1 MANSLGTRLARID
14 VLIGGADQ
22 ARKQVEEMR
31 KEWAKLGKEVQEAQR
46 NMEKSVD
53 TVDYDKNKKIYTDA
67 LKQQKQLQKSIQ
79 ESERNINTVQKY
91 LNDVSGQTLRNLNN
105 AQKGLN
111 QMLLGVNPKNV
122 ESLRT
127 VREYIKQI
135 ADEIQ
140 RRKGNL
146 VEFSDIIGDIG
157 NVSDKSLGM
166 AKQRLQELIS
176 TTQKNTQEIQIYRD
190 QLKKVEDEE
199 QRRISAN
206 AGRVMGNLG
215 GSSLSEIQEAIK
227 VTTQLRDA
235 QKLGGQEWNNY
246 NVQIQSAQKYLS
258 DFNNLTKQLSM
269 ADRMRNLGEVSE
281 ASLTELKKYWQEQ
294 VNGTMLSSS
303 ELAKYEAQLK
313 KVTDEEQRRIS
324 ANAGRV
330 MGNLGGSSV
339 SEIQEAIKVTTQ
351 LRDAQKRGSQE
362 WEIYNDEIQ
371 KAQKYLQDFN
381 DKAKQLTMFR
391 QMGDLTK
398 VSSSSLSELKKYWQ
412 EQINGADTTSAKL
425 KHYQI
430 QLQAVMKEEE
440 RRISVQAGKVMGN
453 LTDSSVSEIQEA
465 IKVTMQLR
473 DAQKLGSQE
482 WDIYNDEI
490 QKAQKYLSDFNDLT
504 KQLSMSDRMRDLG
517 KASESSL
524 AELKKYWQEQVNG
537 AQRGSQELAEYESK
551 LKQVLDEEKKRSAK
565 SAVSVFSNLSGSSL
579 TEIQDAIKATT
590 QLRDA
595 TELGSKQWDIYN
607 QYIERAKNYL
617 SDFENTSKNAA
628 IAERMKNIGNAST
641 SSLAE
646 LKKFWQEQVD
656 GAELSSQKL
665 QQYQQS
671 LEAVVNEEQKRVS
684 QRAQTTL
691 GKVQTGTFDGTIS
704 QTKEA
709 IKLLEQYK
717 QQLKTSD
724 TKGIKDVESAIN
736 SLNEK
741 LKQSSAQFS
750 TMDEAL
756 LKAEEVGMGTFDGT
770 YEDLEKL
777 KKSLEVYKKSLEVS
791 DTKGLKKIQ
800 VALEVIDKKQKGA
813 LLSAKE
819 LDDIILNLKAAP
831 LEDLQKA
838 ASQLQQELSEAE
850 RDTREYMETSMN
862 LRRVNEQINEVK
874 RSWQEHDNQIVATI
888 KRLTS
893 YVLVYAGFNEV
904 VGRIKQLYQANL
916 QLSDSL
922 ADIEKTTGLSTESV
936 AELSREIDSIDTRTA
951 QQELHDLAYEAGKLG
966 ISAKEDVLGF
976 VKAGNQLLVALG
988 EDLGGAEAVRQLMKV
1003 NAILGETQKLGVE
1016 KALLATGSAINEISQ
1031 TSRASAGPIVDVVNR
1046 IGAIGEAAGLSM
1058 SDLIALAGTLDALG
1072 QHAEMGGTALNTF
1085 ISTLT
1090 SNTTEVAQAV
1100 GLSDDYLKNLI
1111 EQGRTMEAIIA
1122 VFEKMNAMGGLDVL
1136 APIMK
1141 DLGSDGER
1149 IKQVLVTLSSGVDEL
1164 KAQVFTSS
1172 RAFKEATSVTD
1183 EYNIKNENAMAIMLR
1198 MGNAIKESFINSGF
1212 VEWLTDVLRYIAS
1225 IPNRFERGETS
1236 IRLMAVALQVL
1247 VGVMIATSSAVQK
1260 ASANI
1265 LLFGKMMKAGTVS
1278 LNVFK
1283 TAWQALTFA
1292 MSKNPIGWAVLGFTA
1307 LASAVTMFK
1316 KTVDQAAKA
1325 QAEFESSIQ
1334 KETFELNN
1342 LKYAIDKANVSN
1354 GERAALIKQLN
1365 DKYGAYLGFMV
1376 TENNYAEKQEY
1387 IYSLINARLRETL
1400 ALKMR
1405 DKMMENIA
1413 DKYTDQIQELQSKII
1428 ASLNKMQ
1435 NVGETNAGDAMARI
1449 MDGMN
1454 KVVEEGG
1461 NLYDALDG
1469 FMEKYNKNI
1478 KQLPFSSD
1486 ALKLMNI
1493 LKNIRKEAG
1502 QTHTFLESTQ
1512 RAAESK
1518 TEELMLQDL
1527 RKSNQGILSSSDL
1540 SELNTYLQQATT
1552 YVQRLR
1558 EDVDDLNA
1566 KREKG
1571 EKLTKAETDELA
1583 EKNRQLGVYQNNI
1596 SQVEKRIKAI
1606 GLESVWGQGVSLE
1619 TAGVDKLV
1627 ATYKKLEAMMK
1638 SINEDKDYADTF
1650 AARGFKS
1657 AREEYEALKKM
1668 EQDVAKVLAEK
1679 WGRDTSGNWL
1689 KVRKSGT
1696 RGEQKELNDQV
1707 SAAMAALEAYFLRRQ
1722 QAIRQAYLNEEITTE
1737 EMNRQIDATE
1747 EEHLLARVEL
1757 RKKLLG
1763 ESNTFNQKLYGME
1776 GKNLES
1782 TAALLKKMGEKETDG
1797 VRKNLEKDLLE
1808 VQNMAVKYRQTIEK
1822 ELLKYNP
1829 FESLVNQF
1837 EESLDKLRL
1846 LNTDAEKEF
1855 RMSLGFSGVIDESAV
1870 KERMDALV
1878 SLSEDA
1884 YSLNENQLRTYLSNI
1899 DAVWAE
1905 SMSPEQMSLMLKKLR
1920 DFYQDS
1926 KAAAEKYAKDIKEMI
1941 DVQWETSGNQKLW
1954 EDRIKGSDD
1963 QSELMGAAGNLGL
1976 ASTQSSFLGTS
1987 DTDNAELEALRI
1999 KLEAAAQYYEQFE
2012 SRKKELIQ
2020 QAIASGAT
2028 QQQAEESFL
2037 MAQKEAYDNY
2047 IAAREEQSAKE
2058 LEITE
2063 SKLSTLKNY
2072 TDAVVDFSEQMGE
2085 AAFSE
2090 VDDRKEAAKQLLQTA
2105 MKLTKD
2111 LIMQKVQELIMKK
2124 ALGAQEVAQEA
2135 ATTTTVTA
2143 LHGTQA
2149 ITDLTVQ
2156 GAKTSGDI
2164 ALGTASGAAKT
2175 IGQLGWWGIPLVAV
2189 ISAALSALMGLA
2201 MGKLNKSKQEVAAA
2215 TGVSSSKG
2223 RVATGMLTYAE
2234 GDYPVL
2240 GNDGQI
2246 YNARYQKELKTGV
2259 YGGGA
2264 HFGIFSEKKPEMI
2277 VDGDTTQKLIL
2288 NYPHIYDSI
2297 LTIARHGQLKSAAMP
2312 TFASGSYPSMPA
2324 QASQAAQQAGGS
2336 GMSAAEMS
2344 QVLTGVTDAV
2354 NALTQRL
2361 NQPISA
2367 TVDPYGRKGAVNQ
2380 LSKASKFMNKNGLT
2394 K

>member
-1 MANSLGTRLARID
+1 MAYNRNQQARID
-14 VLIGGADQ
+14 VYIGGTTQ
-22 ARKQVEEMR
+22 AK
-31 KEWAKLGKEVQEAQR
+31 
-46 NMEKSVD
+46 
-53 TVDYDKNKKIYTDA
+53 
-67 LKQQKQLQKSIQ
+67 KQLQEMKNEAAQLSKEIESMKQQQLFELDPKAYDELGKKIQ
-79 ESERNINTVQKY
+79 ESEKRFKSMNKVIRDTERQIYNISKELSDLSGETERNLKSSRNYYQQQLARTDPKDLEKMQY
-91 LNDVSGQTLRNLNN
+91 NASMLNKIMEELERRKKNIEGFATIFGNIRDASDKALSTLR
-105 AQKGLN
+105 
-111 QMLLGVNPKNV
+111 
-122 ESLRT
+122 
-127 VREYIKQI
+127 
-135 ADEIQ
+135 
-140 RRKGNL
+140 
-146 VEFSDIIGDIG
+146 
-157 NVSDKSLGM
+157 
-166 AKQRLQELIS
+166 QRLQE
-176 TTQKNTQEIQIYRD
+176 
-190 QLKKVEDEE
+190 
-199 QRRISAN
+199 
-206 AGRVMGNLG
+206 VMGTTKEG
-215 GSSLSEIQEAIK
+215 TEEMARFSE
-227 VTTQLRDA
+227 QLRTV
-235 QKLGGQEWNNY
+235 EME
-246 NVQIQSAQKYLS
+246 QSRRVTQ
-258 DFNNLTKQLSM
+258 Q
-269 ADRMRNLGEVSE
+269 
-281 ASLTELKKYWQEQ
+281 
-294 VNGTMLSSS
+294 
-303 ELAKYEAQLK
+303 AK
-313 KVTDEEQRRIS
+313 
-324 ANAGRV
+324 
-330 MGNLGGSSV
+330 
-339 SEIQEAIKVTTQ
+339 
-351 LRDAQKRGSQE
+351 
-362 WEIYNDEIQ
+362 
-371 KAQKYLQDFN
+371 
-381 DKAKQLTMFR
+381 
-391 QMGDLTK
+391 
-398 VSSSSLSELKKYWQ
+398 
-412 EQINGADTTSAKL
+412 
-425 KHYQI
+425 
-430 QLQAVMKEEE
+430 
-440 RRISVQAGKVMGN
+440 
-453 LTDSSVSEIQEA
+453 
-465 IKVTMQLR
+465 
-473 DAQKLGSQE
+473 
-482 WDIYNDEI
+482 
-490 QKAQKYLSDFNDLT
+490 
-504 KQLSMSDRMRDLG
+504 
-517 KASESSL
+517 
-524 AELKKYWQEQVNG
+524 
-537 AQRGSQELAEYESK
+537 
-551 LKQVLDEEKKRSAK
+551 
-565 SAVSVFSNLSGSSL
+565 
-579 TEIQDAIKATT
+579 
-590 QLRDA
+590 
-595 TELGSKQWDIYN
+595 
-607 QYIERAKNYL
+607 
-617 SDFENTSKNAA
+617 
-628 IAERMKNIGNAST
+628 
-641 SSLAE
+641 
-646 LKKFWQEQVD
+646 
-656 GAELSSQKL
+656 
-665 QQYQQS
+665 
-671 LEAVVNEEQKRVS
+671 
-684 QRAQTTL
+684 TTL
-691 GKVQTGTFDGTIS
+691 GQVQTGTFDGTIG

-709 IKLLEQYK
+709 IKLLEEYK
-717 QQLKTSD
+717 QKLKISD
-724 TKGIKDVESAIN
+724 TKGIKEVEDAIATLN
-736 SLNEK
+736 GKIKTTSDEVISL
-741 LKQSSAQFS
+741 
-750 TMDEAL
+750 DEAL
-756 LKAEEVGMGTFDGT
+756 DKAGKVGMGTFDGT
-770 YEDLEKL
+770 YEDLQQL
-777 KKSLEVYKKSLEVS
+777 KKTLQDYQSQLKVG
-791 DTKGLKKIQ
+791 DTKQLDKIRNAFKDIESAEQ
-800 VALEVIDKKQKGA
+800 AVSNKLVNVDDVMKRLRTAPIEELQQAAAQLQKE
-813 LLSAKE
+813 LTESTRRTEEYVKTSAKLRQVNSQIE
-819 LDDIILNLKAAP
+819 SVKNSW
-831 LEDLQKA
+831 ED
-838 ASQLQQELSEAE
+838 
-850 RDTREYMETSMN
+850 
-862 LRRVNEQINEVK
+862 
-874 RSWQEHDNQIVATI
+874 HDSQIVATI

-1111 EQGRTMEAIIA
+1111 EQGKTIQAVIA

-1183 EYNIKNENAMAIMLR
+1183 EYNIKNENAMAIMQR

-1212 VEWLTDVLRYIAS
+1212 VEWLTDVLRYISS

-1236 IRLMAVALQVL
+1236 IRLTAVALQVL

-1265 LLFGKMMKAGTVS
+1265 VLFTKMVKAGTASV
-1278 LNVFK
+1278 NIFK
-1283 TAWQALTFA
+1283 IAWQSLSKA
-1292 MSKNPIGWAVLGFTA
+1292 MMSNPLGWVVLGFTA
-1307 LASAVTMFK
+1307 LTSAITYFK
-1316 KTVDQAAKA
+1316 KSVDEATKA
-1325 QAEFESSIQ
+1325 QSEFEAAIQ
-1334 KETFELNN
+1334 KETFELSN

-1502 QTHTFLESTQ
+1502 QTQTFLESTQ

-1558 EDVDDLNA
+1558 EDVDELNA

-1571 EKLTKAETDELA
+1571 EKLTKAETAELA

-1657 AREEYEALKKM
+1657 AKEEYEALKKM

-1696 RGEQKELNDQV
+1696 RGEQKEMNDEI
-1707 SAAMAALEAYFLRRQ
+1707 SAAMSALEAYFLRRQ
-1722 QAIRQAYLNEEITTE
+1722 QAIRQAYLDEQITTE

-1763 ESNTFNQKLYGME
+1763 EENTFNQNLYGME

-1782 TAALLKKMGEKETDG
+1782 TAALIKKLGERQTDG
-1797 VRKNLEKDLLE
+1797 LRKNLEKDLLE

-1870 KERMDALV
+1870 KERINALV

-1884 YSLNENQLRTYLSNI
+1884 YSLNEDQLRTYLSNI

-1941 DVQWETSGNQKLW
+1941 DVQWETSGRQKQW
-1954 EDRIKGSDD
+1954 EDRINLSND
-1963 QSELMGAAGNLGL
+1963 QSEMMRAAANLGL
-1976 ASTQSSFLGTS
+1976 ASSQSSFLGTS

-1999 KLEAAAQYYEQFE
+1999 RLEAAQQYYEEFYA
-2012 SRKKELIQ
+2012 RKQELIQ

-2028 QQQAEESFL
+2028 EQQAQEYYH
-2037 MAQKEAYDNY
+2037 MAEKEALDELN
-2047 IAAREEQSAKE
+2047 ALREEQAAKE
-2058 LEITE
+2058 LEITQ

-2072 TDAVVDFSEQMGE
+2072 TDAIVDFSEQMGE
-2085 AAFSE
+2085 AAFAE
-2090 VDDRKEAAKQLLQTA
+2090 VEDRKEAAKMLLQTTI
-2105 MKLTKD
+2105 KLTKD
-2111 LIMQKVQELIMKK
+2111 LIMQKIQELIMKK
-2124 ALGAQEVAQEA
+2124 ALGAQEVAQESSTQTA
-2135 ATTTTVTA
+2135 ITA
-2143 LHGTQA
+2143 LHGSQA

-2156 GAKTSGDI
+2156 GAKTAADI
-2164 ALGTASGAAKT
+2164 SAGIASGSAKT
-2175 IGQLGWWGIPLVAV
+2175 IGQLGWWGIPLIAA
-2189 ISAALSALMGLA
+2189 ISAALSTLMGLA
-2201 MGKLNKSKQEVAAA
+2201 MGKLNKSKEEIASA
-2215 TGVSSSKG
+2215 TGASSNKG
-2223 RVATGMLTYAE
+2223 RVAAGMLTYKN
-2234 GDYPVL
+2234 GDYPIL
-2240 GNDGQI
+2240 GNDGHI
-2246 YNARYQKELKTGV
+2246 YNASYQKELKTGV
-2259 YGGGA
+2259 YSGGA
-2264 HFGIFSEKKPEMI
+2264 HFGLFSEKKPEMI

-2288 NYPHIYDSI
+2288 NYPHIYESI
-2297 LTIARHGQLKSAAMP
+2297 LTIARHGQLKSASMP
-2312 TFASGSYPSMPA
+2312 TFANGNYPSMA
-2324 QASQAAQQAGGS
+2324 VQSSQARQQDNYS
-2336 GMSAAEMS
+2336 GMSGDQIAQILAEM
-2344 QVLTGVTDAV
+2344 TGAV
-2354 NALTQRL
+2354 NALTERL
-2361 NQPISA
+2361 NKPISA
-2367 TVDPYGRKGAVNQ
+2367 TVDPYGSKGAVNQ
-2380 LSKASKFMNKNGLT
+2380 LNKASKFMTKRGLT

>member
-22 ARKQVEEMR
+22 ARKKIEEMR
-31 KEWAKLGKEVQEAQR
+31 KEWEELDKVIQEAQR
-46 NMEKSVD
+46 NMEMSVD
-53 TVDYDKNKKIYTDA
+53 TVDYDKNKKIYEDA
-67 LKQQKQLQKSIQ
+67 LKQQKQLQKSIT
-79 ESERNINTVQKY
+79 ESERNVNTVQKY
-91 LNDVSGQTLRNLNN
+91 LTDISGQTLRNLNN
-105 AQKGLN
+105 AQKGLK
-111 QMLLGVNPKNV
+111 QMLLGVNPKDLQTLN
-122 ESLRT
+122 T
-127 VREYIKQI
+127 VRDYIKQI
-135 ADEIQ
+135 ADEAQ

-176 TTQKNTQEIQIYRD
+176 STRLNTQEIQKYRE
-190 QLKKVEDEE
+190 QLAQVEAEE
-199 QRRISAN
+199 TR
-206 AGRVMGNLG
+206 
-215 GSSLSEIQEAIK
+215 
-227 VTTQLRDA
+227 
-235 QKLGGQEWNNY
+235 
-246 NVQIQSAQKYLS
+246 
-258 DFNNLTKQLSM
+258 
-269 ADRMRNLGEVSE
+269 
-281 ASLTELKKYWQEQ
+281 
-294 VNGTMLSSS
+294 
-303 ELAKYEAQLK
+303 
-313 KVTDEEQRRIS
+313 
-324 ANAGRV
+324 
-330 MGNLGGSSV
+330 
-339 SEIQEAIKVTTQ
+339 
-351 LRDAQKRGSQE
+351 
-362 WEIYNDEIQ
+362 
-371 KAQKYLQDFN
+371 
-381 DKAKQLTMFR
+381 
-391 QMGDLTK
+391 
-398 VSSSSLSELKKYWQ
+398 
-412 EQINGADTTSAKL
+412 
-425 KHYQI
+425 
-430 QLQAVMKEEE
+430 
-440 RRISVQAGKVMGN
+440 
-453 LTDSSVSEIQEA
+453 
-465 IKVTMQLR
+465 
-473 DAQKLGSQE
+473 
-482 WDIYNDEI
+482 
-490 QKAQKYLSDFNDLT
+490 
-504 KQLSMSDRMRDLG
+504 
-517 KASESSL
+517 
-524 AELKKYWQEQVNG
+524 
-537 AQRGSQELAEYESK
+537 
-551 LKQVLDEEKKRSAK
+551 
-565 SAVSVFSNLSGSSL
+565 
-579 TEIQDAIKATT
+579 
-590 QLRDA
+590 
-595 TELGSKQWDIYN
+595 
-607 QYIERAKNYL
+607 
-617 SDFENTSKNAA
+617 
-628 IAERMKNIGNAST
+628 
-641 SSLAE
+641 
-646 LKKFWQEQVD
+646 
-656 GAELSSQKL
+656 
-665 QQYQQS
+665 
-671 LEAVVNEEQKRVS
+671 RVS

-724 TKGIKDVESAIN
+724 TNGVKEVESAIN

-741 LKQSSAQFS
+741 LKQSSAEFTS
-750 TMDEAL
+750 LEDAL
-756 LKAEEVGMGTFDGT
+756 DKAETVGQGTFDGT

-777 KKSLEVYKKSLEVS
+777 KKSLEEYKKKLEVS
-791 DTKGLKKIQ
+791 DTKGLKKIED
-800 VALEVIDKKQKGA
+800 ALSTIEKKQKSSV
-813 LLSAKE
+813 LSAEE
-819 LDDIILNLKAAP
+819 LNKVILTLKTAP

-838 ASQLQQELSEAE
+838 AAQLQQELSKTE
-850 RDTREYMETSMN
+850 RDADKYVETSMN

-1031 TSRASAGPIVDVVNR
+1031 TSRASAGPIVDIVTR

-1058 SDLIALAGTLDALG
+1058 SNLIALGGTVDALG
-1072 QHAEMGGTALNTF
+1072 QNAEMSGTALNTF

-1100 GLSDDYLKNLI
+1100 GLSDDYLKSLI
-1111 EQGRTMEAIIA
+1111 NQGKTMEAIIA

-1183 EYNIKNENAMAIMLR
+1183 EYNIKNENAMAIMQR

-1212 VEWLTDVLRYIAS
+1212 VEWLTDVLRYISS
-1225 IPNRFERGETS
+1225 IPNRFERGEKS
-1236 IRLMAVALQVL
+1236 IRLMAVTVQAL

-1265 LLFGKMMKAGTVS
+1265 VLFTKMVKAGTASV
-1278 LNVFK
+1278 NIFK
-1283 TAWQALTFA
+1283 IAWQWLSKA
-1292 MSKNPIGWAVLGFTA
+1292 MMSNPLGWVVLGFTA
-1307 LASAVTMFK
+1307 LTSAITYFK
-1316 KTVDQAAKA
+1316 KSVDEATKA
-1325 QAEFESSIQ
+1325 QSEFEAAIQ
-1334 KETFELNN
+1334 KETFELSN

-1428 ASLNKMQ
+1428 ASLNKME
-1435 NVGETNAGDAMARI
+1435 NVGETNAGDAMALI

-1502 QTHTFLESTQ
+1502 QTQTFLESTQ

-1527 RKSNQGILSSSDL
+1527 RKSNQGILSSSDIP
-1540 SELNTYLQQATT
+1540 ELNTYLQQATT

-1558 EDVDDLNA
+1558 SDVEYLNA

-1571 EKLTKAETDELA
+1571 KKLTELETAELERLNERKEKGIMLNKLEESRLEELNDKRRKGENLTDSELKELK
-1583 EKNRQLGVYQNNI
+1583 EKNRLLGVYQYNI
-1596 SQVEKRIKAI
+1596 DQVEKRIKAI

-1657 AREEYEALKKM
+1657 AKEEYEALKKM

-1696 RGEQKELNDQV
+1696 RGEQKEMNDEI
-1707 SAAMAALEAYFLRRQ
+1707 SAAMSALEAYFLRRQ
-1722 QAIRQAYLNEEITTE
+1722 QAIRQAYLDEQITTE

-1763 ESNTFNQKLYGME
+1763 EENTFNQNLYGME

-1782 TAALLKKMGEKETDG
+1782 TAALIKKLGERQTDG
-1797 VRKNLEKDLLE
+1797 LRKNLEKDLLE

-1870 KERMDALV
+1870 KERINALV

-1884 YSLNENQLRTYLSNI
+1884 YSMNEDQLRTYLSNI

-1954 EDRIKGSDD
+1954 EDRIKGTDERT
-1963 QSELMGAAGNLGL
+1963 ELMGAAGNLGL

-1987 DTDNAELEALRI
+1987 ETDNAELEALRI
-1999 KLEAAAQYYEQFE
+1999 RLEAARQYYEEFYA
-2012 SRKKELIQ
+2012 RKEELIQ

-2028 QQQAEESFL
+2028 QQEAEESYR
-2037 MAQKEAYDNY
+2037 MAEKEALDELN
-2047 IAAREEQSAKE
+2047 AAREEQASKE

-2085 AAFSE
+2085 AAFAE
-2090 VDDRKEAAKQLLQTA
+2090 VDDRKQAAKMLLQTA

-2111 LIMQKVQELIMKK
+2111 LIMQKITELLMKK
-2124 ALGAQEVAQEA
+2124 TLGDQEVAQEA
-2135 ATTTTVTA
+2135 ATSATVTA
-2143 LHGTQA
+2143 IHGSQA
-2149 ITDLTVQ
+2149 ITDMTVE
-2156 GAKTSGDI
+2156 GAKTAGDVTSGI
-2164 ALGTASGAAKT
+2164 ARGSAKT
-2175 IGQLGWWGIPLVAV
+2175 IGDLGWWGIPLIAV

-2201 MGKLNKSKQEVAAA
+2201 MGKLNKAKQDVAAA

-2223 RVATGMLTYAE
+2223 RVAAGMLTYAE

-2312 TFASGSYPSMPA
+2312 TFASGNYPSMPA
-2324 QASQAAQQAGGS
+2324 QITQVASGATDMTMQNEQMTQMLGSVAEALSTLNERLSKPIRAA
-2336 GMSAAEMS
+2336 
-2344 QVLTGVTDAV
+2344 
-2354 NALTQRL
+2354 
-2361 NQPISA
+2361 
-2367 TVDPYGRKGAVNQ
+2367 VDPYGSKGAVNQ
-2380 LSKASKFMNKNGLT
+2380 LNKASNFMTKRGLI

>member
-22 ARKQVEEMR
+22 ARKKIEEMR
-31 KEWAKLGKEVQEAQR
+31 KEWEELDKVIQEAQR
-46 NMEKSVD
+46 NMEMSVD
-53 TVDYDKNKKIYTDA
+53 TVDYDKNKKIYEDA
-67 LKQQKQLQKSIQ
+67 LKKQKQLQKSIT
-79 ESERNINTVQKY
+79 ESERNVNTVQKY
-91 LNDVSGQTLRNLNN
+91 LTDISGQTLRNLNN
-105 AQKGLN
+105 AQRGLRD
-111 QMLLGVNPKNV
+111 MLLGVNPKDLKTLN
-122 ESLRT
+122 T
-127 VREYIKQI
+127 VRDYIKQI
-135 ADEIQ
+135 ADEAQ

-176 TTQKNTQEIQIYRD
+176 STRLNTQEIQKYRE
-190 QLKKVEDEE
+190 QLAQVEAEE
-199 QRRISAN
+199 TR
-206 AGRVMGNLG
+206 
-215 GSSLSEIQEAIK
+215 
-227 VTTQLRDA
+227 
-235 QKLGGQEWNNY
+235 
-246 NVQIQSAQKYLS
+246 
-258 DFNNLTKQLSM
+258 
-269 ADRMRNLGEVSE
+269 
-281 ASLTELKKYWQEQ
+281 
-294 VNGTMLSSS
+294 
-303 ELAKYEAQLK
+303 
-313 KVTDEEQRRIS
+313 
-324 ANAGRV
+324 
-330 MGNLGGSSV
+330 
-339 SEIQEAIKVTTQ
+339 
-351 LRDAQKRGSQE
+351 
-362 WEIYNDEIQ
+362 
-371 KAQKYLQDFN
+371 
-381 DKAKQLTMFR
+381 
-391 QMGDLTK
+391 
-398 VSSSSLSELKKYWQ
+398 
-412 EQINGADTTSAKL
+412 
-425 KHYQI
+425 
-430 QLQAVMKEEE
+430 
-440 RRISVQAGKVMGN
+440 
-453 LTDSSVSEIQEA
+453 
-465 IKVTMQLR
+465 
-473 DAQKLGSQE
+473 
-482 WDIYNDEI
+482 
-490 QKAQKYLSDFNDLT
+490 
-504 KQLSMSDRMRDLG
+504 
-517 KASESSL
+517 
-524 AELKKYWQEQVNG
+524 
-537 AQRGSQELAEYESK
+537 
-551 LKQVLDEEKKRSAK
+551 
-565 SAVSVFSNLSGSSL
+565 
-579 TEIQDAIKATT
+579 
-590 QLRDA
+590 
-595 TELGSKQWDIYN
+595 
-607 QYIERAKNYL
+607 
-617 SDFENTSKNAA
+617 
-628 IAERMKNIGNAST
+628 
-641 SSLAE
+641 
-646 LKKFWQEQVD
+646 
-656 GAELSSQKL
+656 
-665 QQYQQS
+665 
-671 LEAVVNEEQKRVS
+671 RVS

-724 TKGIKDVESAIN
+724 TKGVKEVESAIN

-741 LKQSSAQFS
+741 LKQSSAEFTS
-750 TMDEAL
+750 LEDAL
-756 LKAEEVGMGTFDGT
+756 DKAETVGQGTFGGT

-777 KKSLEVYKKSLEVS
+777 KKSLEEYKKKLEVS
-791 DTKGLKKIQ
+791 DTKGLKKIED
-800 VALEVIDKKQKGA
+800 ALSTIEKKQKNSV
-813 LLSAKE
+813 LSAKE
-819 LDDIILNLKAAP
+819 LDKVLLSLKTAS

-838 ASQLQQELSEAE
+838 AAQLQEELSKTE
-850 RDTREYMETSMN
+850 RDAEKYVEKSMD

-1111 EQGRTMEAIIA
+1111 EQGKTIQAVIA

-1183 EYNIKNENAMAIMLR
+1183 EYNIKNENAMAIMQR

-1212 VEWLTDVLRYIAS
+1212 VEWLTDVLRYISS
-1225 IPNRFERGETS
+1225 IPNRFERGEKS
-1236 IRLMAVALQVL
+1236 IRLMAVTVQAL

-1265 LLFGKMMKAGTVS
+1265 VLFTKMVKAGTASV
-1278 LNVFK
+1278 NIFK
-1283 TAWQALTFA
+1283 IAWQWLSKA
-1292 MSKNPIGWAVLGFTA
+1292 MMSNPLGWVVLGFTA
-1307 LASAVTMFK
+1307 LTSAITYFK
-1316 KTVDQAAKA
+1316 KSVDEATKA
-1325 QAEFESSIQ
+1325 QSEFEAAIQ
-1334 KETFELNN
+1334 KETFELSN

-1428 ASLNKMQ
+1428 ASLNKME
-1435 NVGETNAGDAMARI
+1435 NVGETNAGDAMALI

-1469 FMEKYNKNI
+1469 FMEKYDKNI

-1502 QTHTFLESTQ
+1502 QTQTFLESTQ

-1527 RKSNQGILSSSDL
+1527 RKSNQGILSSSDIP
-1540 SELNTYLQQATT
+1540 ELNTYLQQATT

-1558 EDVDDLNA
+1558 SDVEYLNA

-1571 EKLTKAETDELA
+1571 KKLTELETAELERLNERKEKGIMLNKLEESRLEELNDKRRKGENLTDSELKELK
-1583 EKNRQLGVYQNNI
+1583 EKNRLLGVYQYNI
-1596 SQVEKRIKAI
+1596 DQVEKRIKAI

-1657 AREEYEALKKM
+1657 AKEEYEALKKM

-1696 RGEQKELNDQV
+1696 RGEQKEMNDEI
-1707 SAAMAALEAYFLRRQ
+1707 SAAMSALEAYFLRRQ
-1722 QAIRQAYLNEEITTE
+1722 QAIRQAYLDEQITTE

-1763 ESNTFNQKLYGME
+1763 EENTFNQNLYGME

-1782 TAALLKKMGEKETDG
+1782 TAALIKKLGERQTDG
-1797 VRKNLEKDLLE
+1797 LRKNLEKDLLE

-1870 KERMDALV
+1870 KERINALV

-1884 YSLNENQLRTYLSNI
+1884 YSMNEDQLRTYLSNI

-1954 EDRIKGSDD
+1954 EDRIKGTDERT
-1963 QSELMGAAGNLGL
+1963 ELMGAAGNLGL

-1987 DTDNAELEALRI
+1987 ETDNAELEALRI

-2047 IAAREEQSAKE
+2047 IAAREEQSSKE

-2085 AAFSE
+2085 AAFAE
-2090 VDDRKEAAKQLLQTA
+2090 VDDRKQAAKMLLQTA

-2111 LIMQKVQELIMKK
+2111 LIMQKITELLMKK
-2124 ALGAQEVAQEA
+2124 TLGDQEVAQEA
-2135 ATTTTVTA
+2135 STSATVTA
-2143 LHGTQA
+2143 IHGSQA
-2149 ITDLTVQ
+2149 ITDMTVE
-2156 GAKTSGDI
+2156 GEKTAGDVTSGI
-2164 ALGTASGAAKT
+2164 ARGSAKT
-2175 IGQLGWWGIPLVAV
+2175 IGDLGWWGIPLIAV

-2201 MGKLNKSKQEVAAA
+2201 MGKLNKAKQDVAAA

-2223 RVATGMLTYAE
+2223 RVAAGMLTYAE

-2259 YGGGA
+2259 YSGGA

-2312 TFASGSYPSMPA
+2312 TFASGNYPFMPA
-2324 QASQAAQQAGGS
+2324 QITQVASGATDMTMQNEQMTQMLGSVAEALSTLNERLSKPIRAA
-2336 GMSAAEMS
+2336 
-2344 QVLTGVTDAV
+2344 
-2354 NALTQRL
+2354 
-2361 NQPISA
+2361 
-2367 TVDPYGRKGAVNQ
+2367 VDPYGSKGAVNQ
-2380 LSKASKFMNKNGLT
+2380 LNKASNFMTKRGLI

>member
-14 VLIGGADQ
+14 VLIGGAEQ
-22 ARKQVEEMR
+22 AQKQVDKMRDEWKKLR
-31 KEWAKLGKEVQEAQR
+31 KEVENAQEQMNATT
-46 NMEKSVD
+46 N
-53 TVDYDKNKKIYTDA
+53 TTLYDDNKKIYNE
-67 LKQQKQLQKSIQ
+67 KVKQL
-79 ESERNINTVQKY
+79 ERLTKLIRENQRNVNTVNKY
-91 LNDVSGQTLRNLNN
+91 LNDISGQTLRNLGE
-105 AQKGLN
+105 ARKGLN
-111 QMLLGVNPKNV
+111 QMLLGINPKNA
-122 ESLRT
+122 ETLQT

-140 RRKGNL
+140 RRKGNI

-157 NVSDKSLGM
+157 NVSDKSLGK
-166 AKQRLQELIS
+166 AKERLQDLIKSTEL
-176 TTQKNTQEIQIYRD
+176 NTQEIQKYRE
-190 QLKKVEDEE
+190 QLAQVEAEE
-199 QRRISAN
+199 TR
-206 AGRVMGNLG
+206 
-215 GSSLSEIQEAIK
+215 
-227 VTTQLRDA
+227 
-235 QKLGGQEWNNY
+235 
-246 NVQIQSAQKYLS
+246 
-258 DFNNLTKQLSM
+258 
-269 ADRMRNLGEVSE
+269 
-281 ASLTELKKYWQEQ
+281 
-294 VNGTMLSSS
+294 
-303 ELAKYEAQLK
+303 
-313 KVTDEEQRRIS
+313 
-324 ANAGRV
+324 
-330 MGNLGGSSV
+330 
-339 SEIQEAIKVTTQ
+339 
-351 LRDAQKRGSQE
+351 
-362 WEIYNDEIQ
+362 
-371 KAQKYLQDFN
+371 
-381 DKAKQLTMFR
+381 
-391 QMGDLTK
+391 
-398 VSSSSLSELKKYWQ
+398 
-412 EQINGADTTSAKL
+412 
-425 KHYQI
+425 
-430 QLQAVMKEEE
+430 
-440 RRISVQAGKVMGN
+440 
-453 LTDSSVSEIQEA
+453 
-465 IKVTMQLR
+465 
-473 DAQKLGSQE
+473 
-482 WDIYNDEI
+482 
-490 QKAQKYLSDFNDLT
+490 
-504 KQLSMSDRMRDLG
+504 
-517 KASESSL
+517 
-524 AELKKYWQEQVNG
+524 
-537 AQRGSQELAEYESK
+537 
-551 LKQVLDEEKKRSAK
+551 
-565 SAVSVFSNLSGSSL
+565 
-579 TEIQDAIKATT
+579 
-590 QLRDA
+590 
-595 TELGSKQWDIYN
+595 
-607 QYIERAKNYL
+607 
-617 SDFENTSKNAA
+617 
-628 IAERMKNIGNAST
+628 
-641 SSLAE
+641 
-646 LKKFWQEQVD
+646 
-656 GAELSSQKL
+656 
-665 QQYQQS
+665 
-671 LEAVVNEEQKRVS
+671 RVS

-691 GKVQTGTFDGTIS
+691 GQVQTGTFDGTIA

-724 TKGIKDVESAIN
+724 TKGVKEVESAIN

-741 LKQSSAQFS
+741 LKQSSAEFTS
-750 TMDEAL
+750 LEDAL
-756 LKAEEVGMGTFDGT
+756 DKAETVGQGTFDGT

-777 KKSLEVYKKSLEVS
+777 KKSLEEYKKKLEVS
-791 DTKGLKKIQ
+791 DTKGLKKIED
-800 VALEVIDKKQKGA
+800 ALSTIEKKQKNSV
-813 LLSAKE
+813 LSAEE
-819 LDDIILNLKAAP
+819 LNKVILTLKTAP

-838 ASQLQQELSEAE
+838 AAQLQEELSAAE
-850 RDTREYMETSMN
+850 RDTREYMEASMN

-1111 EQGRTMEAIIA
+1111 EQGKTIQAVIA

-1183 EYNIKNENAMAIMLR
+1183 EYNIKNENAMAIMQR

-1212 VEWLTDVLRYIAS
+1212 VEWLTDVLRYISS
-1225 IPNRFERGETS
+1225 IPNRFERGEKS
-1236 IRLMAVALQVL
+1236 IRLMAVTVQAL

-1265 LLFGKMMKAGTVS
+1265 VLFTKMVKAGTASV
-1278 LNVFK
+1278 NIFK
-1283 TAWQALTFA
+1283 IAWQWLSKA
-1292 MSKNPIGWAVLGFTA
+1292 MMSNPLGWVVLGFTA
-1307 LASAVTMFK
+1307 LTSAITYFK
-1316 KTVDQAAKA
+1316 KSVDEATKA
-1325 QAEFESSIQ
+1325 QSEFEAAIQ
-1334 KETFELNN
+1334 KETFELSN

-1428 ASLNKMQ
+1428 ASLNKME
-1435 NVGETNAGDAMARI
+1435 NVGETNAGDAMALI

-1502 QTHTFLESTQ
+1502 QTQTFLESTQ

-1527 RKSNQGILSSSDL
+1527 RKSNQGILSSSDIP
-1540 SELNTYLQQATT
+1540 ELNTYLQQATT

-1558 EDVDDLNA
+1558 SDVEYLNA

-1571 EKLTKAETDELA
+1571 KKLTELETAELERLNERKEKGIMLNKLEESRLEELNDKRRKGENLTDSELKELK
-1583 EKNRQLGVYQNNI
+1583 EKNRLLGVYQYNI
-1596 SQVEKRIKAI
+1596 DQVEKRIKAI

-1657 AREEYEALKKM
+1657 AKEEYEALKKM

-1696 RGEQKELNDQV
+1696 RSEQKEMNDEI
-1707 SAAMAALEAYFLRRQ
+1707 SAAMSALEAYFLRRQ
-1722 QAIRQAYLNEEITTE
+1722 QAIRQAYLDEQITTE

-1763 ESNTFNQKLYGME
+1763 EENTFNQNLYGME

-1782 TAALLKKMGEKETDG
+1782 TAALIKKLGERQTDG
-1797 VRKNLEKDLLE
+1797 LRKNLEKDLLE

-1870 KERMDALV
+1870 KERINALV

-1884 YSLNENQLRTYLSNI
+1884 YSLNEDELRTYLSNI

-1954 EDRIKGSDD
+1954 EDRIKGADD

-2047 IAAREEQSAKE
+2047 IAAREEQSSKE

-2063 SKLSTLKNY
+2063 SKLGTLKNY

-2085 AAFSE
+2085 AAFAE
-2090 VDDRKEAAKQLLQTA
+2090 VDDRKQAAKMLLQTA

-2111 LIMQKVQELIMKK
+2111 LIMQKITELLMKK
-2124 ALGAQEVAQEA
+2124 TLGDQEVAQEA
-2135 ATTTTVTA
+2135 ATSATVTA
-2143 LHGTQA
+2143 IHGSQA
-2149 ITDLTVQ
+2149 ITDMTVE
-2156 GAKTSGDI
+2156 GAKTAGDVTSGI
-2164 ALGTASGAAKT
+2164 ARGSAKT
-2175 IGQLGWWGIPLVAV
+2175 IGDLGWWGIPLIAV

-2201 MGKLNKSKQEVAAA
+2201 MGKLNKAKQDVAAA

-2223 RVATGMLTYAE
+2223 RVAAGMLTYAE

-2312 TFASGSYPSMPA
+2312 TFASGNYPSMPA
-2324 QASQAAQQAGGS
+2324 QITQVASGAADMTMQNEQMTQMLGS
-2336 GMSAAEMS
+2336 VAEALSTLNERLSKPIRAA
-2344 QVLTGVTDAV
+2344 
-2354 NALTQRL
+2354 
-2361 NQPISA
+2361 
-2367 TVDPYGRKGAVNQ
+2367 VDPYGSKGAVNQ
-2380 LSKASKFMNKNGLT
+2380 LNKASNFMTKRGLI

>member
-91 LNDVSGQTLRNLNN
+91 LNDASGQTLRNLNN

-157 NVSDKSLGM
+157 NVSDKSLGK
-166 AKQRLQELIS
+166 AKERLQDLIKSTEL
-176 TTQKNTQEIQIYRD
+176 NTQEIQKYRD
-190 QLKKVEDEE
+190 QLAQVEAEE
-199 QRRISAN
+199 TR
-206 AGRVMGNLG
+206 
-215 GSSLSEIQEAIK
+215 
-227 VTTQLRDA
+227 
-235 QKLGGQEWNNY
+235 
-246 NVQIQSAQKYLS
+246 
-258 DFNNLTKQLSM
+258 
-269 ADRMRNLGEVSE
+269 
-281 ASLTELKKYWQEQ
+281 
-294 VNGTMLSSS
+294 
-303 ELAKYEAQLK
+303 
-313 KVTDEEQRRIS
+313 
-324 ANAGRV
+324 
-330 MGNLGGSSV
+330 
-339 SEIQEAIKVTTQ
+339 
-351 LRDAQKRGSQE
+351 
-362 WEIYNDEIQ
+362 
-371 KAQKYLQDFN
+371 
-381 DKAKQLTMFR
+381 
-391 QMGDLTK
+391 
-398 VSSSSLSELKKYWQ
+398 
-412 EQINGADTTSAKL
+412 
-425 KHYQI
+425 
-430 QLQAVMKEEE
+430 
-440 RRISVQAGKVMGN
+440 
-453 LTDSSVSEIQEA
+453 
-465 IKVTMQLR
+465 
-473 DAQKLGSQE
+473 
-482 WDIYNDEI
+482 
-490 QKAQKYLSDFNDLT
+490 
-504 KQLSMSDRMRDLG
+504 
-517 KASESSL
+517 
-524 AELKKYWQEQVNG
+524 
-537 AQRGSQELAEYESK
+537 
-551 LKQVLDEEKKRSAK
+551 
-565 SAVSVFSNLSGSSL
+565 
-579 TEIQDAIKATT
+579 
-590 QLRDA
+590 
-595 TELGSKQWDIYN
+595 
-607 QYIERAKNYL
+607 
-617 SDFENTSKNAA
+617 
-628 IAERMKNIGNAST
+628 
-641 SSLAE
+641 
-646 LKKFWQEQVD
+646 
-656 GAELSSQKL
+656 
-665 QQYQQS
+665 
-671 LEAVVNEEQKRVS
+671 RVS
-684 QRAQTTL
+684 QRAQATL

-709 IKLLEQYK
+709 VKLLEQYK

-777 KKSLEVYKKSLEVS
+777 KKSLEKYKKSLEVS

-838 ASQLQQELSEAE
+838 AAQLQEELSAAE

-1100 GLSDDYLKNLI
+1100 GLSDEYLKNLI

-1172 RAFKEATSVTD
+1172 RAFKEATSVTN

-1260 ASANI
+1260 ASASI

-1307 LASAVTMFK
+1307 LTSAVTMFK

-1502 QTHTFLESTQ
+1502 QTQTFLESTQ

-1540 SELNTYLQQATT
+1540 PELNTYLQQATT

-1571 EKLTKAETDELA
+1571 EKLTKAETAELA

-1657 AREEYEALKKM
+1657 AKEEYEALKKM

-1679 WGRDTSGNWL
+1679 WGRDTNGNWL
-1689 KVRKSGT
+1689 KVGS
-1696 RGEQKELNDQV
+1696 RGEQKELNNQV

-1722 QAIRQAYLNEEITTE
+1722 QAIRQAYLDEQITTE

-2020 QAIASGAT
+2020 QSIASGAT
-2028 QQQAEESFL
+2028 RQQAEESFL

-2063 SKLSTLKNY
+2063 IKLSTLKNY

-2090 VDDRKEAAKQLLQTA
+2090 VSDRKEAAKQLLQTM

-2111 LIMQKVQELIMKK
+2111 LVMQKVQELVMKK
-2124 ALGAQEVAQEA
+2124 ALNAQEVAQES
-2135 ATTTTVTA
+2135 ATSATITA
-2143 LHGTQA
+2143 VHGSQA

-2156 GAKTSGDI
+2156 GAKTAADVST
-2164 ALGTASGAAKT
+2164 GTASGAAKI
-2175 IGQLGWWGIPLVAV
+2175 IGELGWWGIPLIAV

-2201 MGKLNKSKQEVAAA
+2201 MGKLNKAKQDVAAA

-2223 RVATGMLTYAE
+2223 RVAAGMLTYAE

>member
-31 KEWAKLGKEVQEAQR
+31 KEWAKLGKQVQEAQR

-53 TVDYDKNKKIYTDA
+53 TVDYDKNKKAYTEA
-67 LKQQKQLQKSIQ
+67 QKQQKQLQKSIQ

-91 LNDVSGQTLRNLNN
+91 LSDISGQTLRNLNN
-105 AQKGLN
+105 AQKGLK
-111 QMLLGVNPKNV
+111 QMLLGVNPKNI
-122 ESLRT
+122 ESLNT

-135 ADEIQ
+135 SDEVQ

-146 VEFSDIIGDIG
+146 VEFSDIIGNIG

-176 TTQKNTQEIQIYRD
+176 TTQKNTQEIQTYRE

-199 QRRISAN
+199 QRRISSK
-206 AGRVMGNLG
+206 AGRVMGDLD
-215 GSSLSEIQEAIK
+215 GSSIAEIQEAIK
-227 VTTQLRDA
+227 LTTQLRDA
-235 QKLGGQEWNNY
+235 QKLGGQEW
-246 NVQIQSAQKYLS
+246 
-258 DFNNLTKQLSM
+258 D
-269 ADRMRNLGEVSE
+269 
-281 ASLTELKKYWQEQ
+281 
-294 VNGTMLSSS
+294 
-303 ELAKYEAQLK
+303 
-313 KVTDEEQRRIS
+313 
-324 ANAGRV
+324 
-330 MGNLGGSSV
+330 
-339 SEIQEAIKVTTQ
+339 
-351 LRDAQKRGSQE
+351 
-362 WEIYNDEIQ
+362 IYNGEIQ
-371 KAQKYLQDFN
+371 KAQKYLEDFN
-381 DKAKQLTMFR
+381 SKIKQLTMFR

-398 VSSSSLSELKKYWQ
+398 VSSSSLSELKRYWQ
-412 EQINGADTTSAKL
+412 EQVNGAETTSAKL

-453 LTDSSVSEIQEA
+453 LTGSSVSEIQEA
-465 IKVTMQLR
+465 IKVTTQLR

-482 WDIYNDEI
+482 WDVYNDEI
-490 QKAQKYLSDFNDLT
+490 QKAQKYLSDFNNLT
-504 KQLSMSDRMRDLG
+504 KQLSMSERMRDIG
-517 KASESSL
+517 KASEASL
-524 AELKKYWQEQVNG
+524 IELKKYWQEQVNG
-537 AQRGSQELAEYESK
+537 AQRGTQELAEYEAK

-565 SAVSVFSNLSGSSL
+565 SAVSVFSNLNGSSL

-607 QYIERAKNYL
+607 QYIERAKKYL
-617 SDFENTSKNAA
+617 SDFENASKNAA
-628 IAERMKNIGNAST
+628 IAERMKSIGNAST

-646 LKKFWQEQVD
+646 LKKFWQEQID

-665 QQYQQS
+665 QNYKQN
-671 LEAVVNEEQKRVS
+671 LDAVIKEEQNRVS
-684 QRAQTTL
+684 QRAQSTI
-691 GKVQTGTFDGTIS
+691 GQVQTGTFDGTIA

-724 TKGIKDVESAIN
+724 AQGIKDVESTIN

-750 TMDEAL
+750 SLDEAL
-756 LKAEEVGMGTFDGT
+756 DKAGTVGNGTFDGT
-770 YEDLEKL
+770 QEDLDKL
-777 KKSLEVYKKSLEVS
+777 KKSLEEYKKQLKVS
-791 DTKGLKKIQ
+791 DTKGLKKIED
-800 VALEVIDKKQKGA
+800 ALSTIEKKQKNSV
-813 LLSAKE
+813 LSAEE
-819 LDDIILNLKAAP
+819 LNEVILTLKTAP
-831 LEDLQKA
+831 LENLQKA
-838 ASQLQQELSEAE
+838 AAQLQQDLSEAE

-874 RSWQEHDNQIVATI
+874 RSWQDHDNQIVATI

-916 QLSDSL
+916 ELSDSL
-922 ADIEKTTGLSTESV
+922 ADIQKTTGLSAESV
-936 AELSREIDSIDTRTA
+936 AELSREIDEIDTRTA

-966 ISAKEDVLGF
+966 ISAKEDVLGL

-1100 GLSDDYLKNLI
+1100 GLSDEYLKNLI
-1111 EQGRTMEAIIA
+1111 DQGKTIQAVIA
-1122 VFEKMNAMGGLDVL
+1122 VLEKMKAMGGLDVL

-1183 EYNIKNENAMAIMLR
+1183 EYNIKNEDAMAIMMR
-1198 MGNAIKESFINSGF
+1198 MGNAIKESFINSGL
-1212 VEWLTDVLRYIAS
+1212 VEWLTDVLRFMAS

-1236 IRLMAVALQVL
+1236 IRLTAVALQVL
-1247 VGVMIATSSAVQK
+1247 VGVLIATSKAVQN
-1260 ASANI
+1260 ASMNI
-1265 LLFGKMMKAGTVS
+1265 LFFHQRVNAGTASV
-1278 LNVFK
+1278 NIFVK
-1283 TAWQALTFA
+1283 AWNALKFA
-1292 MSKNPIGWAVLGFTA
+1292 MSSNPLGWFTLAVTA
-1307 LASAVTMFK
+1307 LTSAWTLLK
-1316 KTVDQAAKA
+1316 KSVNEAAKA
-1325 QAEFESSIQ
+1325 QAEYEGTLQ
-1334 KETFELNN
+1334 KERFELDN
-1342 LKYAIDKANVSN
+1342 LRFAIEKANVAN

-1413 DKYTDQIQELQSKII
+1413 DKYSDQIQELQSKII
-1428 ASLNKMQ
+1428 ASLNNMK
-1435 NVGETNAGDAMARI
+1435 NVGETNAGDAMALI

-1461 NLYDALDG
+1461 NLYDALEG

-1502 QTHTFLESTQ
+1502 QTQTFLDSTQ
-1512 RAAESK
+1512 RAAESR
-1518 TEELMLQDL
+1518 TEGLMLQDL
-1527 RKSNQGILSSSDL
+1527 RKSNQGILSTSDL
-1540 SELNTYLQQATT
+1540 SALNTYLQQATT

-1558 EDVDDLNA
+1558 EDVDELNA

-1571 EKLTKAETDELA
+1571 EKLTKAETAELA

-1657 AREEYEALKKM
+1657 AKEEYEALKKM

-1696 RGEQKELNDQV
+1696 RGEQKEMNDEI
-1707 SAAMAALEAYFLRRQ
+1707 SAAMSALEAYFLRRQ
-1722 QAIRQAYLNEEITTE
+1722 QAIRQAYLDEQITTE

-1763 ESNTFNQKLYGME
+1763 EENTFNQNLYGME

-1782 TAALLKKMGEKETDG
+1782 TAALIKKLGERQTDG
-1797 VRKNLEKDLLE
+1797 LRKNLEKDLLE

-1870 KERMDALV
+1870 KERINALV

-1884 YSLNENQLRTYLSNI
+1884 YSLNEDQLRTYLSNI

-1941 DVQWETSGNQKLW
+1941 DVQWETSGNQQLW
-1954 EDRIKGSDD
+1954 EDRIKGTDERT
-1963 QSELMGAAGNLGL
+1963 ELMGAAGNLGL

-1987 DTDNAELEALRI
+1987 ETDNAELEALRI
-1999 KLEAAAQYYEQFE
+1999 RLEAARQYYEEFYA
-2012 SRKKELIQ
+2012 RKEELIQ

-2028 QQQAEESFL
+2028 QQEAEESYR
-2037 MAQKEAYDNY
+2037 MAEKEALDELN
-2047 IAAREEQSAKE
+2047 AAREEQASKE

-2085 AAFSE
+2085 AAFAE
-2090 VDDRKEAAKQLLQTA
+2090 VDDRKQAAKMLLRTA

-2111 LIMQKVQELIMKK
+2111 LIMQKITELLMKK
-2124 ALGAQEVAQEA
+2124 TLGGQEVAQEA
-2135 ATTTTVTA
+2135 ATSATITA

-2149 ITDLTVQ
+2149 VTDLTVQ
-2156 GAKTSGDI
+2156 GAKTTADI
-2164 ALGTASGAAKT
+2164 SAGIASGSAKT
-2175 IGQLGWWGIPLVAV
+2175 IGQLGWWGIPLIAV

-2201 MGKLNKSKQEVAAA
+2201 MGKLNKAKQDVAAA

-2223 RVATGMLTYAE
+2223 RVAAGMLTYAE

-2246 YNARYQKELKTGV
+2246 YNARYQKDLKTGV

-2312 TFASGSYPSMPA
+2312 TFASGNYPSMPA
-2324 QASQAAQQAGGS
+2324 QITQVASGATDMTMQNEQMTQMLGSVAEALSTLNERLSKPIRAA
-2336 GMSAAEMS
+2336 
-2344 QVLTGVTDAV
+2344 
-2354 NALTQRL
+2354 
-2361 NQPISA
+2361 
-2367 TVDPYGRKGAVNQ
+2367 VDPYGSKGAVNQ
-2380 LSKASKFMNKNGLT
+2380 LNKASNFMTKRGLI

>member
-22 ARKQVEEMR
+22 ARKKIEEMR
-31 KEWAKLGKEVQEAQR
+31 KEWEELDKVIQEAQR
-46 NMEKSVD
+46 NMEMSVD
-53 TVDYDKNKKIYTDA
+53 TVDYDKNKKIYEDA
-67 LKQQKQLQKSIQ
+67 LKQQKQLQKSIT
-79 ESERNINTVQKY
+79 ESERNVNTVQKY
-91 LNDVSGQTLRNLNN
+91 LTDISGQTLRNLNN
-105 AQKGLN
+105 AQKGLK
-111 QMLLGVNPKNV
+111 QMLLGVNPKDLQTLN
-122 ESLRT
+122 T
-127 VREYIKQI
+127 VRDYIKQI
-135 ADEIQ
+135 ADEAQ

-176 TTQKNTQEIQIYRD
+176 STRLNTQEIQKYRE
-190 QLKKVEDEE
+190 QLAQVEAEE
-199 QRRISAN
+199 TR
-206 AGRVMGNLG
+206 
-215 GSSLSEIQEAIK
+215 
-227 VTTQLRDA
+227 
-235 QKLGGQEWNNY
+235 
-246 NVQIQSAQKYLS
+246 
-258 DFNNLTKQLSM
+258 
-269 ADRMRNLGEVSE
+269 
-281 ASLTELKKYWQEQ
+281 
-294 VNGTMLSSS
+294 
-303 ELAKYEAQLK
+303 
-313 KVTDEEQRRIS
+313 
-324 ANAGRV
+324 
-330 MGNLGGSSV
+330 
-339 SEIQEAIKVTTQ
+339 
-351 LRDAQKRGSQE
+351 
-362 WEIYNDEIQ
+362 
-371 KAQKYLQDFN
+371 
-381 DKAKQLTMFR
+381 
-391 QMGDLTK
+391 
-398 VSSSSLSELKKYWQ
+398 
-412 EQINGADTTSAKL
+412 
-425 KHYQI
+425 
-430 QLQAVMKEEE
+430 
-440 RRISVQAGKVMGN
+440 
-453 LTDSSVSEIQEA
+453 
-465 IKVTMQLR
+465 
-473 DAQKLGSQE
+473 
-482 WDIYNDEI
+482 
-490 QKAQKYLSDFNDLT
+490 
-504 KQLSMSDRMRDLG
+504 
-517 KASESSL
+517 
-524 AELKKYWQEQVNG
+524 
-537 AQRGSQELAEYESK
+537 
-551 LKQVLDEEKKRSAK
+551 
-565 SAVSVFSNLSGSSL
+565 
-579 TEIQDAIKATT
+579 
-590 QLRDA
+590 
-595 TELGSKQWDIYN
+595 
-607 QYIERAKNYL
+607 
-617 SDFENTSKNAA
+617 
-628 IAERMKNIGNAST
+628 
-641 SSLAE
+641 
-646 LKKFWQEQVD
+646 
-656 GAELSSQKL
+656 
-665 QQYQQS
+665 
-671 LEAVVNEEQKRVS
+671 RVS

-724 TKGIKDVESAIN
+724 TNGVKEVESAIN

-741 LKQSSAQFS
+741 LKQSSAEFTS
-750 TMDEAL
+750 LEDAL
-756 LKAEEVGMGTFDGT
+756 DKAETVGQGTFDGT

-777 KKSLEVYKKSLEVS
+777 KKSLEEYKKKLEVS
-791 DTKGLKKIQ
+791 DTKGLKKIED
-800 VALEVIDKKQKGA
+800 ALSTIEKKQKSSV
-813 LLSAKE
+813 LSAEE
-819 LDDIILNLKAAP
+819 LNKVILTLKTAP

-838 ASQLQQELSEAE
+838 AAQLQQELSKTE
-850 RDTREYMETSMN
+850 RDADKYVETSMN

-1031 TSRASAGPIVDVVNR
+1031 TSRASAGPIVDIVTR

-1058 SDLIALAGTLDALG
+1058 SNLIALGGTVDALG
-1072 QHAEMGGTALNTF
+1072 QNAEMSGTALNTF

-1100 GLSDDYLKNLI
+1100 GLSDDYLKSLI
-1111 EQGRTMEAIIA
+1111 NQGKTMEAIIA

-1183 EYNIKNENAMAIMLR
+1183 EYNIKNENAMAIMQR

-1212 VEWLTDVLRYIAS
+1212 VEWLTDVLRYISS
-1225 IPNRFERGETS
+1225 IPNRFERGEKS
-1236 IRLMAVALQVL
+1236 IRLMAVTVQAL

-1265 LLFGKMMKAGTVS
+1265 VLFTKMVKAGTASV
-1278 LNVFK
+1278 NIFK
-1283 TAWQALTFA
+1283 IAWQWLSKA
-1292 MSKNPIGWAVLGFTA
+1292 MMSNPLGWVVLGFTA
-1307 LASAVTMFK
+1307 LTSAITYFK
-1316 KTVDQAAKA
+1316 KSVDEATKA
-1325 QAEFESSIQ
+1325 QSEFEAAIQ
-1334 KETFELNN
+1334 KETFELSN

-1428 ASLNKMQ
+1428 ASLNKME

-1469 FMEKYNKNI
+1469 FMEKYDKNI

-1502 QTHTFLESTQ
+1502 QTQTFLESTQ

-1527 RKSNQGILSSSDL
+1527 RKSNQGILSSSDIP
-1540 SELNTYLQQATT
+1540 ELNTYLQQATT

-1558 EDVDDLNA
+1558 SDVEYLNA

-1571 EKLTKAETDELA
+1571 KKLTELETAELERLNERKEKGIMLNKLEESRLEELNDKRRKGENLIDSELKELK
-1583 EKNRQLGVYQNNI
+1583 EKNRLLGVYQYNI
-1596 SQVEKRIKAI
+1596 DQVEKRIKAI

-1657 AREEYEALKKM
+1657 AKEEYEALKKM

-1696 RGEQKELNDQV
+1696 RGEQKEMNDEI
-1707 SAAMAALEAYFLRRQ
+1707 SAAMSALEAYFLRRQ
-1722 QAIRQAYLNEEITTE
+1722 QAIRQAYLDEQITTE

-1763 ESNTFNQKLYGME
+1763 EENTFNQNLYGME

-1782 TAALLKKMGEKETDG
+1782 TAALIKKLGERQTDG
-1797 VRKNLEKDLLE
+1797 LRKNLEKDLLE

-1870 KERMDALV
+1870 KERINALV

-1884 YSLNENQLRTYLSNI
+1884 YSLNEDQLRTYLSNI

-1954 EDRIKGSDD
+1954 EDRIKGTDERT
-1963 QSELMGAAGNLGL
+1963 ELMGAAGNLGL

-1987 DTDNAELEALRI
+1987 ETDNAELEALRI

-2047 IAAREEQSAKE
+2047 IAAREEQSSKE

-2085 AAFSE
+2085 AAFAE
-2090 VDDRKEAAKQLLQTA
+2090 VDDRKQAAKMLLQTA

-2111 LIMQKVQELIMKK
+2111 LIMQKITELLMKK
-2124 ALGAQEVAQEA
+2124 TLGDQEVAQEA
-2135 ATTTTVTA
+2135 ATSATVTA
-2143 LHGTQA
+2143 IHGSQA
-2149 ITDLTVQ
+2149 ITDMTVE
-2156 GAKTSGDI
+2156 GAKTEGDVTSGI
-2164 ALGTASGAAKT
+2164 ARGSAKT
-2175 IGQLGWWGIPLVAV
+2175 IGDLGWWGIPLIAV

-2201 MGKLNKSKQEVAAA
+2201 MGKLNKAKQDVAAA

-2223 RVATGMLTYAE
+2223 RVAAGMLTYAE

-2288 NYPHIYDSI
+2288 NYPHIYESI

-2324 QASQAAQQAGGS
+2324 QITQVASGATDMTMQNEQMTQMLGS
-2336 GMSAAEMS
+2336 VAE
-2344 QVLTGVTDAV
+2344 
-2354 NALTQRL
+2354 ALSTLNERL
-2361 NQPISA
+2361 SKPISA
-2367 TVDPYGRKGAVNQ
+2367 TVDPYGSKGAVNQ
-2380 LSKASKFMNKNGLT
+2380 LNKASNFMTKRGLI

>member
-22 ARKQVEEMR
+22 ARKKIEEMR
-31 KEWAKLGKEVQEAQR
+31 KEWEELDKVIQEAQR
-46 NMEKSVD
+46 NMEMSVD
-53 TVDYDKNKKIYTDA
+53 TVDYDKNKKIYEDA
-67 LKQQKQLQKSIQ
+67 LKQQKQLQKSIT
-79 ESERNINTVQKY
+79 ESERNVNTVQKY
-91 LNDVSGQTLRNLNN
+91 LTDISGQTLRNLNN
-105 AQKGLN
+105 AQKGLK
-111 QMLLGVNPKNV
+111 QMLLGVNPKDLQTLN
-122 ESLRT
+122 T
-127 VREYIKQI
+127 VRDYIKQI
-135 ADEIQ
+135 ADEAQ

-176 TTQKNTQEIQIYRD
+176 STRLNTQEIQKYRE
-190 QLKKVEDEE
+190 QLAQVEAEE
-199 QRRISAN
+199 TR
-206 AGRVMGNLG
+206 
-215 GSSLSEIQEAIK
+215 
-227 VTTQLRDA
+227 
-235 QKLGGQEWNNY
+235 
-246 NVQIQSAQKYLS
+246 
-258 DFNNLTKQLSM
+258 
-269 ADRMRNLGEVSE
+269 
-281 ASLTELKKYWQEQ
+281 
-294 VNGTMLSSS
+294 
-303 ELAKYEAQLK
+303 
-313 KVTDEEQRRIS
+313 
-324 ANAGRV
+324 
-330 MGNLGGSSV
+330 
-339 SEIQEAIKVTTQ
+339 
-351 LRDAQKRGSQE
+351 
-362 WEIYNDEIQ
+362 
-371 KAQKYLQDFN
+371 
-381 DKAKQLTMFR
+381 
-391 QMGDLTK
+391 
-398 VSSSSLSELKKYWQ
+398 
-412 EQINGADTTSAKL
+412 
-425 KHYQI
+425 
-430 QLQAVMKEEE
+430 
-440 RRISVQAGKVMGN
+440 
-453 LTDSSVSEIQEA
+453 
-465 IKVTMQLR
+465 
-473 DAQKLGSQE
+473 
-482 WDIYNDEI
+482 
-490 QKAQKYLSDFNDLT
+490 
-504 KQLSMSDRMRDLG
+504 
-517 KASESSL
+517 
-524 AELKKYWQEQVNG
+524 
-537 AQRGSQELAEYESK
+537 
-551 LKQVLDEEKKRSAK
+551 
-565 SAVSVFSNLSGSSL
+565 
-579 TEIQDAIKATT
+579 
-590 QLRDA
+590 
-595 TELGSKQWDIYN
+595 
-607 QYIERAKNYL
+607 
-617 SDFENTSKNAA
+617 
-628 IAERMKNIGNAST
+628 
-641 SSLAE
+641 
-646 LKKFWQEQVD
+646 
-656 GAELSSQKL
+656 
-665 QQYQQS
+665 
-671 LEAVVNEEQKRVS
+671 RVS

-724 TKGIKDVESAIN
+724 TNGVKEVESAIN

-741 LKQSSAQFS
+741 LKQSSAEFTS
-750 TMDEAL
+750 LEDAL
-756 LKAEEVGMGTFDGT
+756 DKAETVGQGTFDGT

-777 KKSLEVYKKSLEVS
+777 KKSLEEYKKKLEVS
-791 DTKGLKKIQ
+791 DTKGLKKIED
-800 VALEVIDKKQKGA
+800 ALSTIEKKQKSSV
-813 LLSAKE
+813 LSAEE
-819 LDDIILNLKAAP
+819 LNKVILTLKTAP

-838 ASQLQQELSEAE
+838 AAQLQQELSKTE
-850 RDTREYMETSMN
+850 RDADKYVETSMN

-1031 TSRASAGPIVDVVNR
+1031 TSRASAGPIVDIVTR

-1058 SDLIALAGTLDALG
+1058 SNLIALGGTVDALG
-1072 QHAEMGGTALNTF
+1072 QNAEMSGTALNTF

-1100 GLSDDYLKNLI
+1100 GLSDDYLKSLI
-1111 EQGRTMEAIIA
+1111 NQGKTMEAIIA

-1183 EYNIKNENAMAIMLR
+1183 EYNIKNENAMAIMQR

-1212 VEWLTDVLRYIAS
+1212 VEWLTDVLRYISS

-1236 IRLMAVALQVL
+1236 IRLTAVALQVL
-1247 VGVMIATSSAVQK
+1247 VGLMIATSSAVQK

-1265 LLFGKMMKAGTVS
+1265 VLFTKMVKSGTASV
-1278 LNVFK
+1278 NIFK
-1283 TAWQALTFA
+1283 IAWQSLSKA
-1292 MSKNPIGWAVLGFTA
+1292 MMSNPLGWVVLGFTA
-1307 LASAVTMFK
+1307 LTSAITYFK
-1316 KTVDQAAKA
+1316 KSVDEATKA
-1325 QAEFESSIQ
+1325 QSEFEAAIQ
-1334 KETFELNN
+1334 KETFELSN

-1435 NVGETNAGDAMARI
+1435 NVGETNAGDAMALI

-1469 FMEKYNKNI
+1469 FMEKYDKNI

-1502 QTHTFLESTQ
+1502 QTQTFLESTQ
-1512 RAAESK
+1512 RAAERK

-1527 RKSNQGILSSSDL
+1527 RKSNQDILSSSDL
-1540 SELNTYLQQATT
+1540 PELNTYLQQATT

-1558 EDVDDLNA
+1558 SDVEYLNA

-1571 EKLTKAETDELA
+1571 KKLTELETAELERLNERKEKGIMLNKLEESRLEELNDKRRKGENLTDSELKELK
-1583 EKNRQLGVYQNNI
+1583 EKNRLLGAYQYNI
-1596 SQVEKRIKAI
+1596 DQVEKRIKAI

-1657 AREEYEALKKM
+1657 AKEEYEALKKM

-1696 RGEQKELNDQV
+1696 RGEQKEMNDEI
-1707 SAAMAALEAYFLRRQ
+1707 SAAMSALEAYFLRRQ
-1722 QAIRQAYLNEEITTE
+1722 QAIRQAYLDEQITTE

-1763 ESNTFNQKLYGME
+1763 EENTFNQNLYGME

-1782 TAALLKKMGEKETDG
+1782 TAALIKKLGERQTDG
-1797 VRKNLEKDLLE
+1797 LRKNLEKDLLE

-1870 KERMDALV
+1870 KERINALV

-1884 YSLNENQLRTYLSNI
+1884 YSLNEDELRTYLSNI

-1954 EDRIKGSDD
+1954 EDRIKGADD

-2047 IAAREEQSAKE
+2047 IAAREEQSSKE

-2063 SKLSTLKNY
+2063 SKLGTLKNY

-2085 AAFSE
+2085 AAFAE
-2090 VDDRKEAAKQLLQTA
+2090 VDDRKQAAKMLLQTA

-2111 LIMQKVQELIMKK
+2111 LIMQKITELLMKK
-2124 ALGAQEVAQEA
+2124 TLGDQEVAQEA
-2135 ATTTTVTA
+2135 ATSATVTA
-2143 LHGTQA
+2143 THGSQA
-2149 ITDLTVQ
+2149 ITDMTVE
-2156 GAKTSGDI
+2156 GAKTAGDVTSGI
-2164 ALGTASGAAKT
+2164 ARGSAKT
-2175 IGQLGWWGIPLVAV
+2175 IGDLGWWGIPLIAV
-2189 ISAALSALMGLA
+2189 IRAALSALMGLA
-2201 MGKLNKSKQEVAAA
+2201 MGKLNKAKQDVAAA

-2223 RVATGMLTYAE
+2223 RVAAGMLTYAE

-2312 TFASGSYPSMPA
+2312 TFASGNYPSMPA
-2324 QASQAAQQAGGS
+2324 QITQVASGAADMTMQNEQMTQMLGS
-2336 GMSAAEMS
+2336 VAEALSTLNERLSKPIRAA
-2344 QVLTGVTDAV
+2344 
-2354 NALTQRL
+2354 
-2361 NQPISA
+2361 
-2367 TVDPYGRKGAVNQ
+2367 VDPYGSKGAVNQ
-2380 LSKASKFMNKNGLT
+2380 LNKASNFMTKRGLI

>member
-22 ARKQVEEMR
+22 AKKKLEEMKNELKKLKDASVEAQEKMNASIEKVDFYKYKQVYEDIE
-31 KEWAKLGKEVQEAQR
+31 KKIKQLSKTINANEATI
-46 NMEKSVD
+46 KTVD
-53 TVDYDKNKKIYTDA
+53 T
-67 LKQQKQLQKSIQ
+67 
-79 ESERNINTVQKY
+79 Y
-91 LNDVSGQTLRNLNN
+91 LNDISGQTLRNLNN
-105 AQKGLN
+105 AQKGLK
-111 QMLLGVNPKNV
+111 QMLLSVDPKKV
-122 ESLRT
+122 ETISVLRG
-127 VREYIKQI
+127 YIKQVY
-135 ADEIQ
+135 DEIQ

-176 TTQKNTQEIQIYRD
+176 TTQKNTKEIQTYRE

-199 QRRISAN
+199 QRRISSK
-206 AGRVMGNLG
+206 AGRVMGNLD
-215 GSSLSEIQEAIK
+215 GSSVAEIQEAIN
-227 VTTQLRDA
+227 VTTKLRDA
-235 QKLGGQEWNNY
+235 QKLGGQEWEIY
-246 NVQIQSAQKYLS
+246 NDEIQRAQKYLS
-258 DFNNLTKQLSM
+258 DFNNLTKQI
-269 ADRMRNLGEVSE
+269 A
-281 ASLTELKKYWQEQ
+281 
-294 VNGTMLSSS
+294 
-303 ELAKYEAQLK
+303 
-313 KVTDEEQRRIS
+313 
-324 ANAGRV
+324 
-330 MGNLGGSSV
+330 
-339 SEIQEAIKVTTQ
+339 
-351 LRDAQKRGSQE
+351 
-362 WEIYNDEIQ
+362 
-371 KAQKYLQDFN
+371 
-381 DKAKQLTMFR
+381 
-391 QMGDLTK
+391 
-398 VSSSSLSELKKYWQ
+398 
-412 EQINGADTTSAKL
+412 
-425 KHYQI
+425 
-430 QLQAVMKEEE
+430 
-440 RRISVQAGKVMGN
+440 
-453 LTDSSVSEIQEA
+453 
-465 IKVTMQLR
+465 
-473 DAQKLGSQE
+473 
-482 WDIYNDEI
+482 
-490 QKAQKYLSDFNDLT
+490 
-504 KQLSMSDRMRDLG
+504 MSDRMKELG

-524 AELKKYWQEQVNG
+524 SELKKYWQEQVNG

-551 LKQVLDEEKKRSAK
+551 LKQVLDEEKKRSDK

-607 QYIERAKNYL
+607 QYIERAKKYL

-665 QQYQQS
+665 QQYQQN
-671 LEAVVNEEQKRVS
+671 LEAVIKEEQNRIS
-684 QRAQTTL
+684 NRAQTTL
-691 GKVQTGTFDGTIS
+691 GQVQTGTFDGTIS

-724 TKGIKDVESAIN
+724 TKGVKEVESAIN

-741 LKQSSAQFS
+741 LKQSSAEFTS
-750 TMDEAL
+750 LKDAL
-756 LKAEEVGMGTFDGT
+756 DKAETVGQGTFDGT

-777 KKSLEVYKKSLEVS
+777 KKSLEEYKKKLEVS
-791 DTKGLKKIQ
+791 DTKGLKKIED
-800 VALEVIDKKQKGA
+800 ALSTIEKKQKSSV
-813 LLSAKE
+813 LSAEE
-819 LDDIILNLKAAP
+819 LNKVILTLKTAP

-838 ASQLQQELSEAE
+838 AAQLQQELSEAE
-850 RDTREYMETSMN
+850 RDTREYMEASMN

-988 EDLGGAEAVRQLMKV
+988 EDLGGAETVRQLMKV

-1111 EQGRTMEAIIA
+1111 EQGKTIQAVIA

-1183 EYNIKNENAMAIMLR
+1183 EYNIKNENAMAIMQR

-1212 VEWLTDVLRYIAS
+1212 VEWLTDVLRYISS
-1225 IPNRFERGETS
+1225 IPNRFERGEKS
-1236 IRLMAVALQVL
+1236 IRLMAVTVQAL

-1265 LLFGKMMKAGTVS
+1265 VLFTKMVKAGTESV
-1278 LNVFK
+1278 NIFK
-1283 TAWQALTFA
+1283 IAWKWLSKA
-1292 MSKNPIGWAVLGFTA
+1292 MMSNPLGWVVLGFTA
-1307 LASAVTMFK
+1307 LTSAITYFK
-1316 KTVDQAAKA
+1316 KSVDEATKA
-1325 QAEFESSIQ
+1325 QSEFEAAIQ
-1334 KETFELNN
+1334 KETFELSN

-1435 NVGETNAGDAMARI
+1435 NVGETNAGDAMALI

-1469 FMEKYNKNI
+1469 FMEKYDKNI

-1502 QTHTFLESTQ
+1502 QTQTFLESTQ

-1527 RKSNQGILSSSDL
+1527 RKSNQGILSSSDIP
-1540 SELNTYLQQATT
+1540 ELNTYLQQATT

-1558 EDVDDLNA
+1558 SDVEYLNA

-1571 EKLTKAETDELA
+1571 KKLTELETAELERLNERKEKGIMLNKLEESRLEELNDKRRKGENLTDSELKELK
-1583 EKNRQLGVYQNNI
+1583 EKNRLLGIYQYNI
-1596 SQVEKRIKAI
+1596 DQVEKRIKAI

-1657 AREEYEALKKM
+1657 AKEEYEALKKM

-1696 RGEQKELNDQV
+1696 RGEQKEMNDEI
-1707 SAAMAALEAYFLRRQ
+1707 SAAMSALEAYFLRRQ
-1722 QAIRQAYLNEEITTE
+1722 QAIRQAYLDEQITTE

-1763 ESNTFNQKLYGME
+1763 EENTFNQNLYGME

-1782 TAALLKKMGEKETDG
+1782 TAALIKKLGERQTDG
-1797 VRKNLEKDLLE
+1797 LRKNLEKDLLE

-1870 KERMDALV
+1870 KERINALV

-1884 YSLNENQLRTYLSNI
+1884 YSLNEDQLRTYLSNI

-1941 DVQWETSGNQKLW
+1941 DVQWETSGNQQLW
-1954 EDRIKGSDD
+1954 EDRIKGTDERT
-1963 QSELMGAAGNLGL
+1963 ELMGAAGNLGL

-1987 DTDNAELEALRI
+1987 ETDNAELEALRI
-1999 KLEAAAQYYEQFE
+1999 RLEAARQYYEEFYA
-2012 SRKKELIQ
+2012 RKEELIQ

-2028 QQQAEESFL
+2028 QQEAEESYR
-2037 MAQKEAYDNY
+2037 MAEKEALDELN
-2047 IAAREEQSAKE
+2047 AAREEQASKE

-2085 AAFSE
+2085 AAFAE
-2090 VDDRKEAAKQLLQTA
+2090 VDDRKQAAKMLLQTA

-2111 LIMQKVQELIMKK
+2111 LIMQKITELLMKK
-2124 ALGAQEVAQEA
+2124 TLGGQEVAQEA
-2135 ATTTTVTA
+2135 ATSATITA

-2149 ITDLTVQ
+2149 VTDLTVQ
-2156 GAKTSGDI
+2156 GAKTTADI
-2164 ALGTASGAAKT
+2164 SAGIASGSAKT
-2175 IGQLGWWGIPLVAV
+2175 IGQLGWWGIPLIAV

-2201 MGKLNKSKQEVAAA
+2201 MGKLNKAKQDVAAA

-2223 RVATGMLTYAE
+2223 RVAAGMLTYAE

-2246 YNARYQKELKTGV
+2246 YNARYQKDLKTGV

-2312 TFASGSYPSMPA
+2312 TFASGNYPSMPA
-2324 QASQAAQQAGGS
+2324 QITQVASGATDMTMQNEQMTQMLGSVAEALSTLNERLSKPIRAA
-2336 GMSAAEMS
+2336 
-2344 QVLTGVTDAV
+2344 
-2354 NALTQRL
+2354 
-2361 NQPISA
+2361 
-2367 TVDPYGRKGAVNQ
+2367 VDPYGSKGAVNQ
-2380 LSKASKFMNKNGLT
+2380 LNKASNFMTKRGLI

>member
-22 ARKQVEEMR
+22 ARKKIEEMR
-31 KEWAKLGKEVQEAQR
+31 KEWEELDKVIQEAQR
-46 NMEKSVD
+46 NMEMSVD
-53 TVDYDKNKKIYTDA
+53 TVDYDKNKKIYEDA
-67 LKQQKQLQKSIQ
+67 LKKQKQLQKSIT
-79 ESERNINTVQKY
+79 ESERNVNTVQKY
-91 LNDVSGQTLRNLNN
+91 LTDISGQTLRNLNN
-105 AQKGLN
+105 AQRGLRD
-111 QMLLGVNPKNV
+111 MLLGVNPKDLKTLN
-122 ESLRT
+122 T
-127 VREYIKQI
+127 VRDYIKQI
-135 ADEIQ
+135 ADEAQ

-176 TTQKNTQEIQIYRD
+176 TTQKNTKEIQTYRE

-199 QRRISAN
+199 QRRISSK
-206 AGRVMGNLG
+206 AGRVMGNLD
-215 GSSLSEIQEAIK
+215 GSSVAEIQEAIN
-227 VTTQLRDA
+227 VTTKLRDA
-235 QKLGGQEWNNY
+235 QKLGGQEWEIY
-246 NVQIQSAQKYLS
+246 NDEIQRAQKYLS
-258 DFNNLTKQLSM
+258 DFNNLTKQI
-269 ADRMRNLGEVSE
+269 A
-281 ASLTELKKYWQEQ
+281 
-294 VNGTMLSSS
+294 
-303 ELAKYEAQLK
+303 
-313 KVTDEEQRRIS
+313 
-324 ANAGRV
+324 
-330 MGNLGGSSV
+330 
-339 SEIQEAIKVTTQ
+339 
-351 LRDAQKRGSQE
+351 
-362 WEIYNDEIQ
+362 
-371 KAQKYLQDFN
+371 
-381 DKAKQLTMFR
+381 
-391 QMGDLTK
+391 
-398 VSSSSLSELKKYWQ
+398 
-412 EQINGADTTSAKL
+412 
-425 KHYQI
+425 
-430 QLQAVMKEEE
+430 
-440 RRISVQAGKVMGN
+440 
-453 LTDSSVSEIQEA
+453 
-465 IKVTMQLR
+465 
-473 DAQKLGSQE
+473 
-482 WDIYNDEI
+482 
-490 QKAQKYLSDFNDLT
+490 
-504 KQLSMSDRMRDLG
+504 MSDRMKELG

-607 QYIERAKNYL
+607 QYIERAKKYL

-665 QQYQQS
+665 QQYQQN
-671 LEAVVNEEQKRVS
+671 LEAVIKEEQNRIS
-684 QRAQTTL
+684 NRAQTTL
-691 GKVQTGTFDGTIS
+691 GQVQTGTFDGTIA

-724 TKGIKDVESAIN
+724 IKGIKDVESAIN

-741 LKQSSAQFS
+741 LKQSSAEFTS
-750 TMDEAL
+750 LEDAL
-756 LKAEEVGMGTFDGT
+756 DKAETVGQGTFDGT

-777 KKSLEVYKKSLEVS
+777 KKSLEEYKKSLEVS
-791 DTKGLKKIQ
+791 DTKGLKKIED
-800 VALEVIDKKQKGA
+800 ALSTIEKKQKNSV
-813 LLSAKE
+813 LSAKE
-819 LDDIILNLKAAP
+819 LDKVLLSLKTAS
-831 LEDLQKA
+831 LENLQKA
-838 ASQLQQELSEAE
+838 AAQLQEELSETE
-850 RDTREYMETSMN
+850 RDAEKYVEKSMD

-1031 TSRASAGPIVDVVNR
+1031 TSRASAGPIVDIVTR

-1058 SDLIALAGTLDALG
+1058 SNLIALGGTVDALG
-1072 QHAEMGGTALNTF
+1072 QNAEMSGTALNTF

-1100 GLSDDYLKNLI
+1100 GLSDDYLKSLI
-1111 EQGRTMEAIIA
+1111 NQGKTMEAIIA

-1183 EYNIKNENAMAIMLR
+1183 EYNIKNENAMAIMQR

-1212 VEWLTDVLRYIAS
+1212 VEWLTDVLRYISS
-1225 IPNRFERGETS
+1225 IPNRFERGEKS
-1236 IRLMAVALQVL
+1236 IRLMAVTVQAL

-1265 LLFGKMMKAGTVS
+1265 VLFTKMVKAGTASV
-1278 LNVFK
+1278 NIFK
-1283 TAWQALTFA
+1283 IAWQWLSKA
-1292 MSKNPIGWAVLGFTA
+1292 MMSNPLGWVVLGFTA
-1307 LASAVTMFK
+1307 LTSAITYFK
-1316 KTVDQAAKA
+1316 KSVDEATKA
-1325 QAEFESSIQ
+1325 QSEFEAAIQ
-1334 KETFELNN
+1334 KETFELSN

-1435 NVGETNAGDAMARI
+1435 NVGETNAGDAMALI

-1502 QTHTFLESTQ
+1502 QTQTFLESTQ

-1527 RKSNQGILSSSDL
+1527 RKSNQGILSSSDIP
-1540 SELNTYLQQATT
+1540 ELNTYLQQATT

-1558 EDVDDLNA
+1558 SDVEYLNA

-1571 EKLTKAETDELA
+1571 KKLTELETAELERLNERKEKGIMLNKLEESRLEELNDKRRKGENLTDSELKELK
-1583 EKNRQLGVYQNNI
+1583 EKNRLLGVYQYNI
-1596 SQVEKRIKAI
+1596 DQVEKRIKAI

-1657 AREEYEALKKM
+1657 AKEEYEALKKM

-1696 RGEQKELNDQV
+1696 RGEQKEMNDEI
-1707 SAAMAALEAYFLRRQ
+1707 SAAMSALEAYFLRRQ
-1722 QAIRQAYLNEEITTE
+1722 QAIRQAYLDEQITTE

-1763 ESNTFNQKLYGME
+1763 EENTFNQNLYGME

-1782 TAALLKKMGEKETDG
+1782 TAALIKKLGERQTDG
-1797 VRKNLEKDLLE
+1797 LRKNLEKDLLE

-1870 KERMDALV
+1870 KERINALV

-1884 YSLNENQLRTYLSNI
+1884 YSLNEDQLRTYLSNI

-1926 KAAAEKYAKDIKEMI
+1926 KSAAEKYAKDIKEMI

-1954 EDRIKGSDD
+1954 EDRIKGTDE
-1963 QSELMGAAGNLGL
+1963 QTELMGAAGNLGL

-1987 DTDNAELEALRI
+1987 ETDNAELEALRI

-2047 IAAREEQSAKE
+2047 IAAREEQSSKE

-2085 AAFSE
+2085 AAFAE
-2090 VDDRKEAAKQLLQTA
+2090 VDDRKQAAKMLLQTA

-2111 LIMQKVQELIMKK
+2111 LIMQKITELLMKK
-2124 ALGAQEVAQEA
+2124 TLGDQEVAQEA
-2135 ATTTTVTA
+2135 ATSATVTA
-2143 LHGTQA
+2143 IHGSQA
-2149 ITDLTVQ
+2149 ITDMTVE
-2156 GAKTSGDI
+2156 GAKTAGDVTSGI
-2164 ALGTASGAAKT
+2164 ARGSAKT
-2175 IGQLGWWGIPLVAV
+2175 IGDLGWWGIPLIAV

-2201 MGKLNKSKQEVAAA
+2201 MGKLNKAKQDVAAA

-2223 RVATGMLTYAE
+2223 CVAAGMLTYAE

-2312 TFASGSYPSMPA
+2312 TFASGNYPSMPA
-2324 QASQAAQQAGGS
+2324 QITQVASGAADMTMQNEQMTQMLGS
-2336 GMSAAEMS
+2336 VAE
-2344 QVLTGVTDAV
+2344 
-2354 NALTQRL
+2354 ALSTLNERL
-2361 NQPISA
+2361 SKPISA
-2367 TVDPYGRKGAVNQ
+2367 TVDPYGSKGAVNQ
-2380 LSKASKFMNKNGLT
+2380 LNKASNFMTKRGLI

>member
-1 MANSLGTRLARID
+1 MSFISTFRLPNFEENKHKDMANSLGTRLARID

-140 RRKGNL
+140 RRKGNI

-157 NVSDKSLGM
+157 NVSDKSLGK
-166 AKQRLQELIS
+166 AKERLQDLIKSTEL
-176 TTQKNTQEIQIYRD
+176 NTQEIQKYRD
-190 QLKKVEDEE
+190 QLAQVEAEE
-199 QRRISAN
+199 TR
-206 AGRVMGNLG
+206 
-215 GSSLSEIQEAIK
+215 
-227 VTTQLRDA
+227 
-235 QKLGGQEWNNY
+235 
-246 NVQIQSAQKYLS
+246 
-258 DFNNLTKQLSM
+258 
-269 ADRMRNLGEVSE
+269 
-281 ASLTELKKYWQEQ
+281 
-294 VNGTMLSSS
+294 
-303 ELAKYEAQLK
+303 
-313 KVTDEEQRRIS
+313 
-324 ANAGRV
+324 
-330 MGNLGGSSV
+330 
-339 SEIQEAIKVTTQ
+339 
-351 LRDAQKRGSQE
+351 
-362 WEIYNDEIQ
+362 
-371 KAQKYLQDFN
+371 
-381 DKAKQLTMFR
+381 
-391 QMGDLTK
+391 
-398 VSSSSLSELKKYWQ
+398 
-412 EQINGADTTSAKL
+412 
-425 KHYQI
+425 
-430 QLQAVMKEEE
+430 
-440 RRISVQAGKVMGN
+440 
-453 LTDSSVSEIQEA
+453 
-465 IKVTMQLR
+465 
-473 DAQKLGSQE
+473 
-482 WDIYNDEI
+482 
-490 QKAQKYLSDFNDLT
+490 
-504 KQLSMSDRMRDLG
+504 
-517 KASESSL
+517 
-524 AELKKYWQEQVNG
+524 
-537 AQRGSQELAEYESK
+537 
-551 LKQVLDEEKKRSAK
+551 
-565 SAVSVFSNLSGSSL
+565 
-579 TEIQDAIKATT
+579 
-590 QLRDA
+590 
-595 TELGSKQWDIYN
+595 
-607 QYIERAKNYL
+607 
-617 SDFENTSKNAA
+617 
-628 IAERMKNIGNAST
+628 
-641 SSLAE
+641 
-646 LKKFWQEQVD
+646 
-656 GAELSSQKL
+656 
-665 QQYQQS
+665 
-671 LEAVVNEEQKRVS
+671 RVS

-741 LKQSSAQFS
+741 LKQSSVQFS

-777 KKSLEVYKKSLEVS
+777 KKSLEEYKKSLEVS

-800 VALEVIDKKQKGA
+800 VALDVIDKKQKGA

-850 RDTREYMETSMN
+850 RDTHKYMETSMN

-1100 GLSDDYLKNLI
+1100 GLSDEYLKNLI

-1307 LASAVTMFK
+1307 LTSAVTMFK

-1405 DKMMENIA
+1405 DKMMDNIA

-1502 QTHTFLESTQ
+1502 QTQTFLESTQ

-1657 AREEYEALKKM
+1657 AKEEYEALKKM

-1782 TAALLKKMGEKETDG
+1782 TAALIKKLGERQTDG
-1797 VRKNLEKDLLE
+1797 LRKNLEKDLLE

-2090 VDDRKEAAKQLLQTA
+2090 VSDRKEAAKQLLQTM

-2111 LIMQKVQELIMKK
+2111 LIMQKVQELVMKK
-2124 ALGAQEVAQEA
+2124 ALNAQEVAQES
-2135 ATTTTVTA
+2135 ATSATITA
-2143 LHGTQA
+2143 VHGSQA

-2156 GAKTSGDI
+2156 GAKTAADVTT
-2164 ALGTASGAAKT
+2164 GTASGAAKT
-2175 IGQLGWWGIPLVAV
+2175 IGELGWWGIPLIAV

-2201 MGKLNKSKQEVAAA
+2201 MSKLNKSKQEVAAA
-2215 TGVSSSKG
+2215 TGVSSKG
-2223 RVATGMLTYAE
+2223 RVAAGMLTYAE

>member
-14 VLIGGADQ
+14 VLIGGAEQ
-22 ARKQVEEMR
+22 AQKQVDKMRDEWKKLR
-31 KEWAKLGKEVQEAQR
+31 KEVENAQEQMNATT
-46 NMEKSVD
+46 N
-53 TVDYDKNKKIYTDA
+53 TTLYDDNKKIYNE
-67 LKQQKQLQKSIQ
+67 KVKQL
-79 ESERNINTVQKY
+79 ERLTKLIRENQRNVNTVNKY
-91 LNDVSGQTLRNLNN
+91 LNDISGQTLRNLGE
-105 AQKGLN
+105 ARKGLN
-111 QMLLGVNPKNV
+111 QMLLGINPKNA
-122 ESLRT
+122 ETLQT

-140 RRKGNL
+140 RRKGNI

-157 NVSDKSLGM
+157 NVSDKSLGK
-166 AKQRLQELIS
+166 AKERLQDLIKSTEL
-176 TTQKNTQEIQIYRD
+176 NTQEIQKYRE
-190 QLKKVEDEE
+190 QLAQVEAEE
-199 QRRISAN
+199 TR
-206 AGRVMGNLG
+206 
-215 GSSLSEIQEAIK
+215 
-227 VTTQLRDA
+227 
-235 QKLGGQEWNNY
+235 
-246 NVQIQSAQKYLS
+246 
-258 DFNNLTKQLSM
+258 
-269 ADRMRNLGEVSE
+269 
-281 ASLTELKKYWQEQ
+281 
-294 VNGTMLSSS
+294 
-303 ELAKYEAQLK
+303 
-313 KVTDEEQRRIS
+313 
-324 ANAGRV
+324 
-330 MGNLGGSSV
+330 
-339 SEIQEAIKVTTQ
+339 
-351 LRDAQKRGSQE
+351 
-362 WEIYNDEIQ
+362 
-371 KAQKYLQDFN
+371 
-381 DKAKQLTMFR
+381 
-391 QMGDLTK
+391 
-398 VSSSSLSELKKYWQ
+398 
-412 EQINGADTTSAKL
+412 
-425 KHYQI
+425 
-430 QLQAVMKEEE
+430 
-440 RRISVQAGKVMGN
+440 
-453 LTDSSVSEIQEA
+453 
-465 IKVTMQLR
+465 
-473 DAQKLGSQE
+473 
-482 WDIYNDEI
+482 
-490 QKAQKYLSDFNDLT
+490 
-504 KQLSMSDRMRDLG
+504 
-517 KASESSL
+517 
-524 AELKKYWQEQVNG
+524 
-537 AQRGSQELAEYESK
+537 
-551 LKQVLDEEKKRSAK
+551 
-565 SAVSVFSNLSGSSL
+565 
-579 TEIQDAIKATT
+579 
-590 QLRDA
+590 
-595 TELGSKQWDIYN
+595 
-607 QYIERAKNYL
+607 
-617 SDFENTSKNAA
+617 
-628 IAERMKNIGNAST
+628 
-641 SSLAE
+641 
-646 LKKFWQEQVD
+646 
-656 GAELSSQKL
+656 
-665 QQYQQS
+665 
-671 LEAVVNEEQKRVS
+671 RVS

-724 TKGIKDVESAIN
+724 TEGVKEVESAIN

-741 LKQSSAQFS
+741 LKQSSAEFTS
-750 TMDEAL
+750 LEDAL
-756 LKAEEVGMGTFDGT
+756 DKAETVGQGTFDGT

-777 KKSLEVYKKSLEVS
+777 KKSLEEYRKKLEVS
-791 DTKGLKKIQ
+791 DTKGLKKIED
-800 VALEVIDKKQKGA
+800 ALSTIEKKQKSSV
-813 LLSAKE
+813 LSAEE
-819 LDDIILNLKAAP
+819 LNKVILTLKTAP

-838 ASQLQQELSEAE
+838 AAQLQQELSEAE
-850 RDTREYMETSMN
+850 RDTREYMEASMN

-922 ADIEKTTGLSTESV
+922 ADIEKTTGLSTKSV

-1111 EQGRTMEAIIA
+1111 EQGKTIQAVIA

-1183 EYNIKNENAMAIMLR
+1183 EYNIKNENAMAIMQR

-1212 VEWLTDVLRYIAS
+1212 VEWLTDVLRYISS
-1225 IPNRFERGETS
+1225 IPNRFERGEKS
-1236 IRLMAVALQVL
+1236 IRLMAVTVQAL

-1265 LLFGKMMKAGTVS
+1265 VLFTKMVKAGTESV
-1278 LNVFK
+1278 NIFK
-1283 TAWQALTFA
+1283 IAWKWLSKA
-1292 MSKNPIGWAVLGFTA
+1292 MMSNPLGWVVLGFTA
-1307 LASAVTMFK
+1307 LTSAITYFK
-1316 KTVDQAAKA
+1316 KSVDEATKA
-1325 QAEFESSIQ
+1325 QSEFEAAIQ
-1334 KETFELNN
+1334 KETFELSN

-1376 TENNYAEKQEY
+1376 TENNYAEKQGY

-1435 NVGETNAGDAMARI
+1435 NVGETNAGDAMALI

-1469 FMEKYNKNI
+1469 FMEKYDKNI

-1502 QTHTFLESTQ
+1502 QTQTFLESTQ

-1527 RKSNQGILSSSDL
+1527 RKSNQGILSSSDIP
-1540 SELNTYLQQATT
+1540 ELNTYLQQATT

-1558 EDVDDLNA
+1558 SDVEYLNA

-1571 EKLTKAETDELA
+1571 KKLTELETAELERLNERKEKGIMLNKLEESRLEELNDKRRKGENLTDSELKELK
-1583 EKNRQLGVYQNNI
+1583 EKNRLLGIYQYNI
-1596 SQVEKRIKAI
+1596 DQVEKRIKAI

-1657 AREEYEALKKM
+1657 AKEEYEALKKM

-1696 RGEQKELNDQV
+1696 RGEQKEMNDEI
-1707 SAAMAALEAYFLRRQ
+1707 SAAMSALEAYFLRRQ
-1722 QAIRQAYLNEEITTE
+1722 QAIRQAYLDEQITTE

-1763 ESNTFNQKLYGME
+1763 EEDTFNQNLYGME

-1782 TAALLKKMGEKETDG
+1782 TAALIKKLGERQTDG
-1797 VRKNLEKDLLE
+1797 LRKNLEKDLLE
-1808 VQNMAVKYRQTIEK
+1808 VQNMTVKYRQTIEK

-1846 LNTDAEKEF
+1846 LNIDAEKEF

-1870 KERMDALV
+1870 KERINALV

-1884 YSLNENQLRTYLSNI
+1884 YSLNEDQLRTYLSNI

-1941 DVQWETSGNQKLW
+1941 DVQWETSGNQQLW
-1954 EDRIKGSDD
+1954 EDRIKGTDERT
-1963 QSELMGAAGNLGL
+1963 ELMGAAGNLGL

-1987 DTDNAELEALRI
+1987 ETDNAELEALRI
-1999 KLEAAAQYYEQFE
+1999 RLEAARQYYEEFYA
-2012 SRKKELIQ
+2012 RKEELIQ

-2028 QQQAEESFL
+2028 QQEAEESYR
-2037 MAQKEAYDNY
+2037 MAEKEALDELN
-2047 IAAREEQSAKE
+2047 AAREEQASKE

-2085 AAFSE
+2085 AAFAE
-2090 VDDRKEAAKQLLQTA
+2090 VDDRKQAAKMLLQTA

-2111 LIMQKVQELIMKK
+2111 LIMQKITELLMKK
-2124 ALGAQEVAQEA
+2124 TLGGQEVAQEA
-2135 ATTTTVTA
+2135 ATSATITA

-2149 ITDLTVQ
+2149 VTDLTVQ
-2156 GAKTSGDI
+2156 GAKTTADI
-2164 ALGTASGAAKT
+2164 SAGIASGSAKT
-2175 IGQLGWWGIPLVAV
+2175 IGQLGWWGIPLIAV

-2201 MGKLNKSKQEVAAA
+2201 MGKLNKAKQDVAAA

-2223 RVATGMLTYAE
+2223 RVAAGMLTYAE

-2246 YNARYQKELKTGV
+2246 YNARYQKDLKTGV

-2312 TFASGSYPSMPA
+2312 TFASGNYPSMPA
-2324 QASQAAQQAGGS
+2324 QITQVASGATDMTMQNEQMTQMLGSVAEALSTLNERLSKPIRAA
-2336 GMSAAEMS
+2336 
-2344 QVLTGVTDAV
+2344 
-2354 NALTQRL
+2354 
-2361 NQPISA
+2361 
-2367 TVDPYGRKGAVNQ
+2367 VDPYGSKGAVNQ
-2380 LSKASKFMNKNGLT
+2380 LNKASNFMTKRGLI

>member
-22 ARKQVEEMR
+22 ARKKIEEMR
-31 KEWAKLGKEVQEAQR
+31 KEWEELDKVIQEAQR
-46 NMEKSVD
+46 NMEMSVD
-53 TVDYDKNKKIYTDA
+53 TVDYDKNKKIYEDA
-67 LKQQKQLQKSIQ
+67 LKQQKQLQKSIT
-79 ESERNINTVQKY
+79 ESERNVNTVQKY
-91 LNDVSGQTLRNLNN
+91 LTDISGQTLRNLNN
-105 AQKGLN
+105 AQKGLK
-111 QMLLGVNPKNV
+111 QMLLGVNPKDLQTLN
-122 ESLRT
+122 T
-127 VREYIKQI
+127 VRDYIKQI
-135 ADEIQ
+135 ADEAQ

-176 TTQKNTQEIQIYRD
+176 STRLNTQEIQKYRE
-190 QLKKVEDEE
+190 QLAQVEAEE
-199 QRRISAN
+199 TR
-206 AGRVMGNLG
+206 
-215 GSSLSEIQEAIK
+215 
-227 VTTQLRDA
+227 
-235 QKLGGQEWNNY
+235 
-246 NVQIQSAQKYLS
+246 
-258 DFNNLTKQLSM
+258 
-269 ADRMRNLGEVSE
+269 
-281 ASLTELKKYWQEQ
+281 
-294 VNGTMLSSS
+294 
-303 ELAKYEAQLK
+303 
-313 KVTDEEQRRIS
+313 
-324 ANAGRV
+324 
-330 MGNLGGSSV
+330 
-339 SEIQEAIKVTTQ
+339 
-351 LRDAQKRGSQE
+351 
-362 WEIYNDEIQ
+362 
-371 KAQKYLQDFN
+371 
-381 DKAKQLTMFR
+381 
-391 QMGDLTK
+391 
-398 VSSSSLSELKKYWQ
+398 
-412 EQINGADTTSAKL
+412 
-425 KHYQI
+425 
-430 QLQAVMKEEE
+430 
-440 RRISVQAGKVMGN
+440 
-453 LTDSSVSEIQEA
+453 
-465 IKVTMQLR
+465 
-473 DAQKLGSQE
+473 
-482 WDIYNDEI
+482 
-490 QKAQKYLSDFNDLT
+490 
-504 KQLSMSDRMRDLG
+504 
-517 KASESSL
+517 
-524 AELKKYWQEQVNG
+524 
-537 AQRGSQELAEYESK
+537 
-551 LKQVLDEEKKRSAK
+551 
-565 SAVSVFSNLSGSSL
+565 
-579 TEIQDAIKATT
+579 
-590 QLRDA
+590 
-595 TELGSKQWDIYN
+595 
-607 QYIERAKNYL
+607 
-617 SDFENTSKNAA
+617 
-628 IAERMKNIGNAST
+628 
-641 SSLAE
+641 
-646 LKKFWQEQVD
+646 
-656 GAELSSQKL
+656 
-665 QQYQQS
+665 
-671 LEAVVNEEQKRVS
+671 RVS

-724 TKGIKDVESAIN
+724 TNGVKEVESAIN

-741 LKQSSAQFS
+741 LKQSSAEFTS
-750 TMDEAL
+750 LEDAL
-756 LKAEEVGMGTFDGT
+756 DKAETVGQGTFDGT

-777 KKSLEVYKKSLEVS
+777 KKSLEEYKKKLEVS
-791 DTKGLKKIQ
+791 DTKGLKKIED
-800 VALEVIDKKQKGA
+800 ALSTIEKKQKSSV
-813 LLSAKE
+813 LSAEE
-819 LDDIILNLKAAP
+819 LNKVILTLKTAP

-838 ASQLQQELSEAE
+838 AAQLQQELSKTE
-850 RDTREYMETSMN
+850 RDADKYVETSMN

-893 YVLVYAGFNEV
+893 YVLLYAGFNEV

-1031 TSRASAGPIVDVVNR
+1031 TSRASAGPIVDIVTR

-1058 SDLIALAGTLDALG
+1058 SNLIALGGTVDALG
-1072 QHAEMGGTALNTF
+1072 QNAEMSGTALNTF

-1100 GLSDDYLKNLI
+1100 GLSDDYLKSLI
-1111 EQGRTMEAIIA
+1111 NQGKTMEAIIA

-1183 EYNIKNENAMAIMLR
+1183 EYNIKNENAMAIMQR

-1212 VEWLTDVLRYIAS
+1212 VEWLTDVLRYISS

-1236 IRLMAVALQVL
+1236 IRLTAVALQVL
-1247 VGVMIATSSAVQK
+1247 VGLMIATSSAVQK

-1265 LLFGKMMKAGTVS
+1265 VLFTKMVKSGTASV
-1278 LNVFK
+1278 NIFK
-1283 TAWQALTFA
+1283 IAWQSLSKA
-1292 MSKNPIGWAVLGFTA
+1292 MMSNPLGWVVLGFTA
-1307 LASAVTMFK
+1307 LTSAITYFK
-1316 KTVDQAAKA
+1316 KSVDEATKA
-1325 QAEFESSIQ
+1325 QSEFEAAIQ
-1334 KETFELNN
+1334 KETFELSN

-1435 NVGETNAGDAMARI
+1435 NVGETNAGDAMALI

-1469 FMEKYNKNI
+1469 FMEKYDKNI

-1502 QTHTFLESTQ
+1502 QTQTFLESTQ
-1512 RAAESK
+1512 RAAERK

-1527 RKSNQGILSSSDL
+1527 RKSNQDILSSSDL
-1540 SELNTYLQQATT
+1540 PELNTYLQQATT

-1558 EDVDDLNA
+1558 SDVEYLNA

-1571 EKLTKAETDELA
+1571 KKLTELETAELERLNERKEKGIMLNKLEESRLEELNDKRRKGENLTDSELKELK
-1583 EKNRQLGVYQNNI
+1583 EKNRLLGAYQYNI
-1596 SQVEKRIKAI
+1596 DQVEKRIKAI

-1657 AREEYEALKKM
+1657 AKEEYEALKKM

-1696 RGEQKELNDQV
+1696 RGEQKEMNDEI
-1707 SAAMAALEAYFLRRQ
+1707 SAAMSALEAYFLRRQ
-1722 QAIRQAYLNEEITTE
+1722 QAIRQAYLDEQITTE

-1763 ESNTFNQKLYGME
+1763 EENTFNQNLYGME

-1782 TAALLKKMGEKETDG
+1782 TAALIKKLGERQTDG
-1797 VRKNLEKDLLE
+1797 LRKNLEKDLLE

-1870 KERMDALV
+1870 KERINALV

-1884 YSLNENQLRTYLSNI
+1884 YSLNEDQLRTYLSNI

-1954 EDRIKGSDD
+1954 EDRIKGTDERT
-1963 QSELMGAAGNLGL
+1963 ELMGAAGNLGL

-1987 DTDNAELEALRI
+1987 ETDNAELEALRI

-2047 IAAREEQSAKE
+2047 IAAREEQSSKE

-2085 AAFSE
+2085 AAFAE
-2090 VDDRKEAAKQLLQTA
+2090 VDDRKQAAKMLLQTA

-2111 LIMQKVQELIMKK
+2111 LIMQKITELLMKK
-2124 ALGAQEVAQEA
+2124 TLGDQEVAQEA
-2135 ATTTTVTA
+2135 ATSATVTA
-2143 LHGTQA
+2143 IHGSQA
-2149 ITDLTVQ
+2149 ITDMTVE
-2156 GAKTSGDI
+2156 GAKTEGDVTSGI
-2164 ALGTASGAAKT
+2164 ARGSAKT
-2175 IGQLGWWGIPLVAV
+2175 IGDLGWWGIPLIAV

-2201 MGKLNKSKQEVAAA
+2201 MGKLNKAKQDVAAA

-2223 RVATGMLTYAE
+2223 RVAAGMLTYAE

-2288 NYPHIYDSI
+2288 NYPHIYESI

-2324 QASQAAQQAGGS
+2324 QITQVASGATDMTMQNEQMTQMLGS
-2336 GMSAAEMS
+2336 VAE
-2344 QVLTGVTDAV
+2344 
-2354 NALTQRL
+2354 ALSTLNERL
-2361 NQPISA
+2361 SKPISA
-2367 TVDPYGRKGAVNQ
+2367 TVDPYGSKGAVNQ
-2380 LSKASKFMNKNGLT
+2380 LNKASNFMTKRGLI

>member
-1 MANSLGTRLARID
+1 MSFISTFRLPNFEENKHKDMANSLGTRLARID
-14 VLIGGADQ
+14 VLIGRADQ

-140 RRKGNL
+140 RRKGNI

-157 NVSDKSLGM
+157 NVSDKSLGK
-166 AKQRLQELIS
+166 AKERLQDLIKSTEL
-176 TTQKNTQEIQIYRD
+176 NTQEIQKYRD
-190 QLKKVEDEE
+190 QLAQVEAEE
-199 QRRISAN
+199 TR
-206 AGRVMGNLG
+206 
-215 GSSLSEIQEAIK
+215 
-227 VTTQLRDA
+227 
-235 QKLGGQEWNNY
+235 
-246 NVQIQSAQKYLS
+246 
-258 DFNNLTKQLSM
+258 
-269 ADRMRNLGEVSE
+269 
-281 ASLTELKKYWQEQ
+281 
-294 VNGTMLSSS
+294 
-303 ELAKYEAQLK
+303 
-313 KVTDEEQRRIS
+313 
-324 ANAGRV
+324 
-330 MGNLGGSSV
+330 
-339 SEIQEAIKVTTQ
+339 
-351 LRDAQKRGSQE
+351 
-362 WEIYNDEIQ
+362 
-371 KAQKYLQDFN
+371 
-381 DKAKQLTMFR
+381 
-391 QMGDLTK
+391 
-398 VSSSSLSELKKYWQ
+398 
-412 EQINGADTTSAKL
+412 
-425 KHYQI
+425 
-430 QLQAVMKEEE
+430 
-440 RRISVQAGKVMGN
+440 
-453 LTDSSVSEIQEA
+453 
-465 IKVTMQLR
+465 
-473 DAQKLGSQE
+473 
-482 WDIYNDEI
+482 
-490 QKAQKYLSDFNDLT
+490 
-504 KQLSMSDRMRDLG
+504 
-517 KASESSL
+517 
-524 AELKKYWQEQVNG
+524 
-537 AQRGSQELAEYESK
+537 
-551 LKQVLDEEKKRSAK
+551 
-565 SAVSVFSNLSGSSL
+565 
-579 TEIQDAIKATT
+579 
-590 QLRDA
+590 
-595 TELGSKQWDIYN
+595 
-607 QYIERAKNYL
+607 
-617 SDFENTSKNAA
+617 
-628 IAERMKNIGNAST
+628 
-641 SSLAE
+641 
-646 LKKFWQEQVD
+646 
-656 GAELSSQKL
+656 
-665 QQYQQS
+665 
-671 LEAVVNEEQKRVS
+671 RVS

-756 LKAEEVGMGTFDGT
+756 LKAEDVGMGTFDGT

-777 KKSLEVYKKSLEVS
+777 KKSLEEYKKSLEVS

-800 VALEVIDKKQKGA
+800 VALDVIDKKQKGA

-838 ASQLQQELSEAE
+838 AAQLQQELSEAE

-904 VGRIKQLYQANL
+904 VGRIKQVYQANL

-1100 GLSDDYLKNLI
+1100 GLSDEYLKNLI

-1198 MGNAIKESFINSGF
+1198 MGNAIKESFINSGL

-1307 LASAVTMFK
+1307 LTSAVTMFK

-1502 QTHTFLESTQ
+1502 QTQTFLESTQ

-1657 AREEYEALKKM
+1657 AKEEYEALKKM

-1782 TAALLKKMGEKETDG
+1782 TAALIKKLGERQTDG
-1797 VRKNLEKDLLE
+1797 LRKNLEKDLLE

-1870 KERMDALV
+1870 KERINALV

-1999 KLEAAAQYYEQFE
+1999 RLEAARQYYEEFYA
-2012 SRKKELIQ
+2012 RKEELIQ

-2028 QQQAEESFL
+2028 EQQAEESYR
-2037 MAQKEAYDNY
+2037 MAEKEALD
-2047 IAAREEQSAKE
+2047 ALTQAREEQQSKE

-2090 VDDRKEAAKQLLQTA
+2090 VSDRKEAAKQLLQTM

-2111 LIMQKVQELIMKK
+2111 LIMQKVQELVMKK
-2124 ALGAQEVAQEA
+2124 ALNAQEVAQES
-2135 ATTTTVTA
+2135 ATSATITA
-2143 LHGTQA
+2143 VHGSQA

-2156 GAKTSGDI
+2156 GAKTAADVT
-2164 ALGTASGAAKT
+2164 AGTASGAAKT
-2175 IGQLGWWGIPLVAV
+2175 IGELGWWGIPLIAV

-2201 MGKLNKSKQEVAAA
+2201 MSKLNKSKQEVAAA
-2215 TGVSSSKG
+2215 TGVSSKG

-2312 TFASGSYPSMPA
+2312 TFASGSYPSIPA
-2324 QASQAAQQAGGS
+2324 QASQAAQQTGGS

-2380 LSKASKFMNKNGLT
+2380 LSKASKFMNKNGFT

>member
-22 ARKQVEEMR
+22 ARKKIEEMR
-31 KEWAKLGKEVQEAQR
+31 KEWEELDKVIQEAQR
-46 NMEKSVD
+46 NMEMSVD
-53 TVDYDKNKKIYTDA
+53 TVDYDKNKKIYEDA
-67 LKQQKQLQKSIQ
+67 LKKQKQLQKSIT
-79 ESERNINTVQKY
+79 ESERNVNTVQKY
-91 LNDVSGQTLRNLNN
+91 LTDISGQTLRNLNN
-105 AQKGLN
+105 AQRGLRD
-111 QMLLGVNPKNV
+111 MLLGVNPKDLKTLN
-122 ESLRT
+122 T
-127 VREYIKQI
+127 VRDYIKQI
-135 ADEIQ
+135 ADEAQ

-176 TTQKNTQEIQIYRD
+176 STRLNTQEIQKYRE
-190 QLKKVEDEE
+190 QLAQVEAEE
-199 QRRISAN
+199 TR
-206 AGRVMGNLG
+206 
-215 GSSLSEIQEAIK
+215 
-227 VTTQLRDA
+227 
-235 QKLGGQEWNNY
+235 
-246 NVQIQSAQKYLS
+246 
-258 DFNNLTKQLSM
+258 
-269 ADRMRNLGEVSE
+269 
-281 ASLTELKKYWQEQ
+281 
-294 VNGTMLSSS
+294 
-303 ELAKYEAQLK
+303 
-313 KVTDEEQRRIS
+313 
-324 ANAGRV
+324 
-330 MGNLGGSSV
+330 
-339 SEIQEAIKVTTQ
+339 
-351 LRDAQKRGSQE
+351 
-362 WEIYNDEIQ
+362 
-371 KAQKYLQDFN
+371 
-381 DKAKQLTMFR
+381 
-391 QMGDLTK
+391 
-398 VSSSSLSELKKYWQ
+398 
-412 EQINGADTTSAKL
+412 
-425 KHYQI
+425 
-430 QLQAVMKEEE
+430 
-440 RRISVQAGKVMGN
+440 
-453 LTDSSVSEIQEA
+453 
-465 IKVTMQLR
+465 
-473 DAQKLGSQE
+473 
-482 WDIYNDEI
+482 
-490 QKAQKYLSDFNDLT
+490 
-504 KQLSMSDRMRDLG
+504 
-517 KASESSL
+517 
-524 AELKKYWQEQVNG
+524 
-537 AQRGSQELAEYESK
+537 
-551 LKQVLDEEKKRSAK
+551 
-565 SAVSVFSNLSGSSL
+565 
-579 TEIQDAIKATT
+579 
-590 QLRDA
+590 
-595 TELGSKQWDIYN
+595 
-607 QYIERAKNYL
+607 
-617 SDFENTSKNAA
+617 
-628 IAERMKNIGNAST
+628 
-641 SSLAE
+641 
-646 LKKFWQEQVD
+646 
-656 GAELSSQKL
+656 
-665 QQYQQS
+665 
-671 LEAVVNEEQKRVS
+671 RVS

-724 TKGIKDVESAIN
+724 TNGVKEVESAIN

-741 LKQSSAQFS
+741 LKQSSAEFTS
-750 TMDEAL
+750 LEDAL
-756 LKAEEVGMGTFDGT
+756 DKAETVGQGTFDGT

-777 KKSLEVYKKSLEVS
+777 KKSLEEYKKKLEVS
-791 DTKGLKKIQ
+791 DTKGLKKIED
-800 VALEVIDKKQKGA
+800 ALSTIEKKQKSSV
-813 LLSAKE
+813 LSAEE
-819 LDDIILNLKAAP
+819 LNKVILTLKTAP

-838 ASQLQQELSEAE
+838 AAQLQQELSKTE
-850 RDTREYMETSMN
+850 RDADKYVETSMN

-1111 EQGRTMEAIIA
+1111 EQGKTIQAVIA

-1183 EYNIKNENAMAIMLR
+1183 EYNIKNENAMAIMQR

-1212 VEWLTDVLRYIAS
+1212 VEWLTDVLRYISS

-1236 IRLMAVALQVL
+1236 IRLMAVTVQAL

-1265 LLFGKMMKAGTVS
+1265 VLFTKMVKAGTASV
-1278 LNVFK
+1278 NIFK
-1283 TAWQALTFA
+1283 IAWQWLSKA
-1292 MSKNPIGWAVLGFTA
+1292 MMSNPLGWVVLGFTA
-1307 LASAVTMFK
+1307 LTSAITYFK
-1316 KTVDQAAKA
+1316 KSVDEATKA
-1325 QAEFESSIQ
+1325 QSEFEAAIQ
-1334 KETFELNN
+1334 KETFELSN

-1365 DKYGAYLGFMV
+1365 DKYGTYLGFMV

-1428 ASLNKMQ
+1428 ASLNNME

-1502 QTHTFLESTQ
+1502 QTQTFLESTQ

-1527 RKSNQGILSSSDL
+1527 RKSNQGILSSSDIP
-1540 SELNTYLQQATT
+1540 ELNTYLQQATT

-1558 EDVDDLNA
+1558 SDVEYLNA

-1571 EKLTKAETDELA
+1571 KKLTELETAELERLNERKEKGIMLNKLEESRLEELNDKRRKGENLTDSELKELK
-1583 EKNRQLGVYQNNI
+1583 EKNRLLGVYQYNI
-1596 SQVEKRIKAI
+1596 DQVEKRIKAI

-1657 AREEYEALKKM
+1657 AKEEYEALKKM
-1668 EQDVAKVLAEK
+1668 EEEVAKVLAEK

-1696 RGEQKELNDQV
+1696 RGEQKEMNDEI
-1707 SAAMAALEAYFLRRQ
+1707 SAAMSALEAYFLRRQ
-1722 QAIRQAYLNEEITTE
+1722 QAIRQAYLDEQITTE

-1763 ESNTFNQKLYGME
+1763 EENTFNQNLYGME

-1782 TAALLKKMGEKETDG
+1782 TAALIKKLGERQTDG
-1797 VRKNLEKDLLE
+1797 LRKNLEKDLLE

-1855 RMSLGFSGVIDESAV
+1855 RMSLGFSGVIDENAV
-1870 KERMDALV
+1870 KERINALV

-1884 YSLNENQLRTYLSNI
+1884 YSLNEDQLRTYLSNI

-1926 KAAAEKYAKDIKEMI
+1926 KSAAEKYAKDIKEMI

-1987 DTDNAELEALRI
+1987 ETDNAELEALRI
-1999 KLEAAAQYYEQFE
+1999 KLEAAAQYYEEFE

-2085 AAFSE
+2085 AAFAE
-2090 VDDRKEAAKQLLQTA
+2090 VDDRKQAAKMLLQTA

-2111 LIMQKVQELIMKK
+2111 LIMQKITELLMKK
-2124 ALGAQEVAQEA
+2124 TLGDQEVAQEA
-2135 ATTTTVTA
+2135 ATSATVTA
-2143 LHGTQA
+2143 IHGSQA
-2149 ITDLTVQ
+2149 ITDMTVE
-2156 GAKTSGDI
+2156 GAKTAGDVTSGI
-2164 ALGTASGAAKT
+2164 ARGSAKT
-2175 IGQLGWWGIPLVAV
+2175 IGDLGWWGIPLIAV

-2201 MGKLNKSKQEVAAA
+2201 MGKLNKAKQDVAAA

-2223 RVATGMLTYAE
+2223 RVAAGMLTYAE

-2259 YGGGA
+2259 YSGGA

-2312 TFASGSYPSMPA
+2312 TFASGNYPSMPA
-2324 QASQAAQQAGGS
+2324 QITQVASGATDMTMQNEQMTQMLGSVAEALSTLNERLSKPIRAA
-2336 GMSAAEMS
+2336 
-2344 QVLTGVTDAV
+2344 
-2354 NALTQRL
+2354 
-2361 NQPISA
+2361 
-2367 TVDPYGRKGAVNQ
+2367 VDPYGSKGAVNQ
-2380 LSKASKFMNKNGLT
+2380 LNKASNFMTKRGLI

>member
-14 VLIGGADQ
+14 VLIGGAEQ
-22 ARKQVEEMR
+22 ARKQVEQMR
-31 KEWAKLGKEVQEAQR
+31 EEWKKLGKQAQEAQK
-46 NMEKSVD
+46 NMQATVD
-53 TVDYDKNKKIYTDA
+53 TVAYDKNKKIYEDA
-67 LKQQKQLQKSIQ
+67 LKQQKQLQKSIT

-91 LNDVSGQTLRNLNN
+91 LTDISGQTLRNLNN
-105 AQKGLN
+105 AQKGLK
-111 QMLLGVNPKNV
+111 QMLLGVNPKDLQTLN
-122 ESLRT
+122 T
-127 VREYIKQI
+127 VRDYIKQI
-135 ADEIQ
+135 ADEAQ

-176 TTQKNTQEIQIYRD
+176 TTQKNTKEIQTYRE

-199 QRRISAN
+199 QRRISSK
-206 AGRVMGNLG
+206 AGRVMGNLD
-215 GSSLSEIQEAIK
+215 GSSVAEIQEAIN
-227 VTTQLRDA
+227 VTTKLRDA
-235 QKLGGQEWNNY
+235 QKLGGQEWEIY
-246 NVQIQSAQKYLS
+246 NDEIQRAQKYLS
-258 DFNNLTKQLSM
+258 DFNNLTKQI
-269 ADRMRNLGEVSE
+269 A
-281 ASLTELKKYWQEQ
+281 
-294 VNGTMLSSS
+294 
-303 ELAKYEAQLK
+303 
-313 KVTDEEQRRIS
+313 
-324 ANAGRV
+324 
-330 MGNLGGSSV
+330 
-339 SEIQEAIKVTTQ
+339 
-351 LRDAQKRGSQE
+351 
-362 WEIYNDEIQ
+362 
-371 KAQKYLQDFN
+371 
-381 DKAKQLTMFR
+381 
-391 QMGDLTK
+391 
-398 VSSSSLSELKKYWQ
+398 
-412 EQINGADTTSAKL
+412 
-425 KHYQI
+425 
-430 QLQAVMKEEE
+430 
-440 RRISVQAGKVMGN
+440 
-453 LTDSSVSEIQEA
+453 
-465 IKVTMQLR
+465 
-473 DAQKLGSQE
+473 
-482 WDIYNDEI
+482 
-490 QKAQKYLSDFNDLT
+490 
-504 KQLSMSDRMRDLG
+504 MSDRMKELG

-524 AELKKYWQEQVNG
+524 SELKKYWQEQVNG

-607 QYIERAKNYL
+607 QYIERAKKYL

-665 QQYQQS
+665 QQYQQN
-671 LEAVVNEEQKRVS
+671 LEAVIKEEQNRIS
-684 QRAQTTL
+684 NRAQTTL
-691 GKVQTGTFDGTIS
+691 GQVQTGTFDGTIA

-724 TKGIKDVESAIN
+724 TKGVKEVESAIN

-741 LKQSSAQFS
+741 LKQSSAEFTS
-750 TMDEAL
+750 LEDAL
-756 LKAEEVGMGTFDGT
+756 DKAETVGQGTFDGT

-777 KKSLEVYKKSLEVS
+777 KKSLEEYKKKLEVS
-791 DTKGLKKIQ
+791 DTKGLKKIED
-800 VALEVIDKKQKGA
+800 ALSTIEKKQKNSV
-813 LLSAKE
+813 LSAKE
-819 LDDIILNLKAAP
+819 LDKVLLSLKTAS

-838 ASQLQQELSEAE
+838 AAQLQEELSKTE
-850 RDTREYMETSMN
+850 RDAEKYVEKSMD

-1111 EQGRTMEAIIA
+1111 EQGKTIQAVIA

-1183 EYNIKNENAMAIMLR
+1183 EYNIKNENAMAIMQR

-1212 VEWLTDVLRYIAS
+1212 VEWLTDVLRYISS
-1225 IPNRFERGETS
+1225 IPNRFERGEKS
-1236 IRLMAVALQVL
+1236 IRLMAVTVQAL

-1265 LLFGKMMKAGTVS
+1265 VLFTKMVKAGTASV
-1278 LNVFK
+1278 NIFK
-1283 TAWQALTFA
+1283 IAWQWLSKA
-1292 MSKNPIGWAVLGFTA
+1292 MMSNPLGWVVLGFTA
-1307 LASAVTMFK
+1307 LTSAITYFK
-1316 KTVDQAAKA
+1316 KSVDEATKA
-1325 QAEFESSIQ
+1325 QSEFEAAIQ
-1334 KETFELNN
+1334 KETFELSN

-1502 QTHTFLESTQ
+1502 QTQTFLESTQ

-1527 RKSNQGILSSSDL
+1527 RKSNQGILSSSDIP
-1540 SELNTYLQQATT
+1540 ELNTYLQQATT

-1558 EDVDDLNA
+1558 SDVEYLNA

-1571 EKLTKAETDELA
+1571 KKLTELETAELERLNERKEKGIMLNKLEESRLEELNDKRRKGENLTDSELKELK
-1583 EKNRQLGVYQNNI
+1583 EKNRLLGVYQYNI
-1596 SQVEKRIKAI
+1596 DQVEKRIKAI

-1657 AREEYEALKKM
+1657 AKEEYEALKKM

-1679 WGRDTSGNWL
+1679 WGRDTSGNWI

-1696 RGEQKELNDQV
+1696 RGEQKEMNDEI
-1707 SAAMAALEAYFLRRQ
+1707 SAAMSALEAYFLRRQ
-1722 QAIRQAYLNEEITTE
+1722 QAIRQAYLEEQITTE

-1763 ESNTFNQKLYGME
+1763 EENTFNQNLYGME

-1782 TAALLKKMGEKETDG
+1782 TAALIKKLGERQTDG
-1797 VRKNLEKDLLE
+1797 LRKNLEKTFS
-1808 VQNMAVKYRQTIEK
+1808 KYRTWQ
-1822 ELLKYNP
+1822 
-1829 FESLVNQF
+1829 
-1837 EESLDKLRL
+1837 
-1846 LNTDAEKEF
+1846 
-1855 RMSLGFSGVIDESAV
+1855 
-1870 KERMDALV
+1870 
-1878 SLSEDA
+1878 
-1884 YSLNENQLRTYLSNI
+1884 
-1899 DAVWAE
+1899 
-1905 SMSPEQMSLMLKKLR
+1905 
-1920 DFYQDS
+1920 
-1926 KAAAEKYAKDIKEMI
+1926 
-1941 DVQWETSGNQKLW
+1941 
-1954 EDRIKGSDD
+1954 
-1963 QSELMGAAGNLGL
+1963 
-1976 ASTQSSFLGTS
+1976 
-1987 DTDNAELEALRI
+1987 
-1999 KLEAAAQYYEQFE
+1999 
-2012 SRKKELIQ
+2012 
-2020 QAIASGAT
+2020 
-2028 QQQAEESFL
+2028 
-2037 MAQKEAYDNY
+2037 
-2047 IAAREEQSAKE
+2047 
-2058 LEITE
+2058 
-2063 SKLSTLKNY
+2063 
-2072 TDAVVDFSEQMGE
+2072 
-2085 AAFSE
+2085 
-2090 VDDRKEAAKQLLQTA
+2090 
-2105 MKLTKD
+2105 
-2111 LIMQKVQELIMKK
+2111 
-2124 ALGAQEVAQEA
+2124 
-2135 ATTTTVTA
+2135 
-2143 LHGTQA
+2143 
-2149 ITDLTVQ
+2149 
-2156 GAKTSGDI
+2156 
-2164 ALGTASGAAKT
+2164 
-2175 IGQLGWWGIPLVAV
+2175 
-2189 ISAALSALMGLA
+2189 
-2201 MGKLNKSKQEVAAA
+2201 
-2215 TGVSSSKG
+2215 
-2223 RVATGMLTYAE
+2223 
-2234 GDYPVL
+2234 
-2240 GNDGQI
+2240 
-2246 YNARYQKELKTGV
+2246 
-2259 YGGGA
+2259 
-2264 HFGIFSEKKPEMI
+2264 
-2277 VDGDTTQKLIL
+2277 
-2288 NYPHIYDSI
+2288 
-2297 LTIARHGQLKSAAMP
+2297 
-2312 TFASGSYPSMPA
+2312 
-2324 QASQAAQQAGGS
+2324 
-2336 GMSAAEMS
+2336 
-2344 QVLTGVTDAV
+2344 
-2354 NALTQRL
+2354 
-2361 NQPISA
+2361 
-2367 TVDPYGRKGAVNQ
+2367 
-2380 LSKASKFMNKNGLT
+2380 
-2394 K
+2394 

>member
-22 ARKQVEEMR
+22 AKKKLEEMKNELKKLKDASVEAQEKMNASIEKVDFYKYKQVYEDIE
-31 KEWAKLGKEVQEAQR
+31 KKIKQLSKTINANEATI
-46 NMEKSVD
+46 KTVD
-53 TVDYDKNKKIYTDA
+53 T
-67 LKQQKQLQKSIQ
+67 
-79 ESERNINTVQKY
+79 Y
-91 LNDVSGQTLRNLNN
+91 LNDISGQTLRNLNN
-105 AQKGLN
+105 AQKGLK
-111 QMLLGVNPKNV
+111 QMLLSVDPKKV
-122 ESLRT
+122 ETISVLRG
-127 VREYIKQI
+127 YIKQVY
-135 ADEIQ
+135 DEIQ

-176 TTQKNTQEIQIYRD
+176 TTQKNTKEIQTYRE

-199 QRRISAN
+199 QRRISSK
-206 AGRVMGNLG
+206 AGRVMGNLD
-215 GSSLSEIQEAIK
+215 GSSVAEIQEAIN
-227 VTTQLRDA
+227 VTTKLRDA
-235 QKLGGQEWNNY
+235 QKLGGQEWKIY
-246 NVQIQSAQKYLS
+246 NDEIQRAQKYLS
-258 DFNNLTKQLSM
+258 DFNNLTKQI
-269 ADRMRNLGEVSE
+269 A
-281 ASLTELKKYWQEQ
+281 
-294 VNGTMLSSS
+294 
-303 ELAKYEAQLK
+303 
-313 KVTDEEQRRIS
+313 
-324 ANAGRV
+324 
-330 MGNLGGSSV
+330 
-339 SEIQEAIKVTTQ
+339 
-351 LRDAQKRGSQE
+351 
-362 WEIYNDEIQ
+362 
-371 KAQKYLQDFN
+371 
-381 DKAKQLTMFR
+381 
-391 QMGDLTK
+391 
-398 VSSSSLSELKKYWQ
+398 
-412 EQINGADTTSAKL
+412 
-425 KHYQI
+425 
-430 QLQAVMKEEE
+430 
-440 RRISVQAGKVMGN
+440 
-453 LTDSSVSEIQEA
+453 
-465 IKVTMQLR
+465 
-473 DAQKLGSQE
+473 
-482 WDIYNDEI
+482 
-490 QKAQKYLSDFNDLT
+490 
-504 KQLSMSDRMRDLG
+504 MSDRMKELG

-524 AELKKYWQEQVNG
+524 AELKKYWQEQVNS

-607 QYIERAKNYL
+607 QYIERAKKYL

-665 QQYQQS
+665 QQYQQN
-671 LEAVVNEEQKRVS
+671 LEAVIKEEQNRIS
-684 QRAQTTL
+684 NRAQTTL

-724 TKGIKDVESAIN
+724 TKGVKEVESAIN

-741 LKQSSAQFS
+741 LKQSSAEFTS
-750 TMDEAL
+750 LEDAL
-756 LKAEEVGMGTFDGT
+756 DKAETVGQGTFDGT

-777 KKSLEVYKKSLEVS
+777 KKSLEEYKKKLEVS
-791 DTKGLKKIQ
+791 DTKGLKKIED
-800 VALEVIDKKQKGA
+800 ALSTIEKKQKNSV
-813 LLSAKE
+813 LSAEE
-819 LDDIILNLKAAP
+819 LNKVILTLKTAP

-838 ASQLQQELSEAE
+838 AAQLQEELSKTE
-850 RDTREYMETSMN
+850 RDAEKYVETSMN

-904 VGRIKQLYQANL
+904 VGRIKELYQANL

-1111 EQGRTMEAIIA
+1111 EQGKTIQAVIA

-1183 EYNIKNENAMAIMLR
+1183 EYNIKNENAMAIMQR

-1212 VEWLTDVLRYIAS
+1212 VEWLTDVLRYISS

-1236 IRLMAVALQVL
+1236 IRLTAVALQVL
-1247 VGVMIATSSAVQK
+1247 VGLMIATSSAVQK

-1265 LLFGKMMKAGTVS
+1265 VLFTKMVKSGTASV
-1278 LNVFK
+1278 NIFK
-1283 TAWQALTFA
+1283 IAWQSLSKA
-1292 MSKNPIGWAVLGFTA
+1292 MMSNPLGWVVLGFTA
-1307 LASAVTMFK
+1307 LTSAITYFK
-1316 KTVDQAAKA
+1316 KSVDEATKA
-1325 QAEFESSIQ
+1325 QSEFEAAIQ
-1334 KETFELNN
+1334 KETFELSN

-1428 ASLNKMQ
+1428 ASLNKME

-1502 QTHTFLESTQ
+1502 QTQTFLESTQ

-1527 RKSNQGILSSSDL
+1527 RKSNQGILSSSDIP
-1540 SELNTYLQQATT
+1540 ELNTYLQQATT

-1558 EDVDDLNA
+1558 SDVEYLNA

-1571 EKLTKAETDELA
+1571 KKLTELETAELERLNERKEKGIMLNKLEESRLEELNDKRRKGENLTDSELKELK
-1583 EKNRQLGVYQNNI
+1583 EKNRLLGVYQYNI
-1596 SQVEKRIKAI
+1596 DQVEKRIKAI

-1657 AREEYEALKKM
+1657 AKEEYEALKKM

-1696 RGEQKELNDQV
+1696 RGEQKEMNDEI
-1707 SAAMAALEAYFLRRQ
+1707 SAAMSALEAYFLRRQ
-1722 QAIRQAYLNEEITTE
+1722 QAIRQAYLDEQITTE

-1763 ESNTFNQKLYGME
+1763 EENTFNQNLYGME

-1782 TAALLKKMGEKETDG
+1782 TAALIKKLGERQTDG
-1797 VRKNLEKDLLE
+1797 LRKNLEKDLLE

-1870 KERMDALV
+1870 KERINALV

-1884 YSLNENQLRTYLSNI
+1884 YSLNEDQLRTYLSNI

-1926 KAAAEKYAKDIKEMI
+1926 KSAAEKYAKDIKEMI

-1963 QSELMGAAGNLGL
+1963 QGELMGAAGNLGL

-1987 DTDNAELEALRI
+1987 ETDNAELEALRI

-2047 IAAREEQSAKE
+2047 IAAREEQSSKE

-2063 SKLSTLKNY
+2063 SKLGTLKNY

-2085 AAFSE
+2085 AAFAE
-2090 VDDRKEAAKQLLQTA
+2090 VDDRKQAAKMLLQTA

-2111 LIMQKVQELIMKK
+2111 LIMQKITELLMKK
-2124 ALGAQEVAQEA
+2124 TLGDQEVAQEA
-2135 ATTTTVTA
+2135 ATSATVTA
-2143 LHGTQA
+2143 IHGSQA
-2149 ITDLTVQ
+2149 ITDMTVE
-2156 GAKTSGDI
+2156 GAKTAGDVTSGI
-2164 ALGTASGAAKT
+2164 ARGSAKT
-2175 IGQLGWWGIPLVAV
+2175 IGDLGWWGIPLIAV

-2201 MGKLNKSKQEVAAA
+2201 MGKLNKAKQDVAAA

-2223 RVATGMLTYAE
+2223 RVAAGMLTYAE

-2312 TFASGSYPSMPA
+2312 TFASGNYPSMPA
-2324 QASQAAQQAGGS
+2324 QITQVASGAADMTMQNEQMTQMLGS
-2336 GMSAAEMS
+2336 VAEALSTLNERLSKPIRAA
-2344 QVLTGVTDAV
+2344 
-2354 NALTQRL
+2354 
-2361 NQPISA
+2361 
-2367 TVDPYGRKGAVNQ
+2367 VDPYGSKGAVNQ
-2380 LSKASKFMNKNGLT
+2380 LNKASNFMTKRGLI

>member
-140 RRKGNL
+140 RRKGNI

-157 NVSDKSLGM
+157 NVSDKSLGK
-166 AKQRLQELIS
+166 AKERLQDLIKSTEL
-176 TTQKNTQEIQIYRD
+176 NTQEIQKYRD
-190 QLKKVEDEE
+190 QLAQVEAEE
-199 QRRISAN
+199 TR
-206 AGRVMGNLG
+206 
-215 GSSLSEIQEAIK
+215 
-227 VTTQLRDA
+227 
-235 QKLGGQEWNNY
+235 
-246 NVQIQSAQKYLS
+246 
-258 DFNNLTKQLSM
+258 
-269 ADRMRNLGEVSE
+269 
-281 ASLTELKKYWQEQ
+281 
-294 VNGTMLSSS
+294 
-303 ELAKYEAQLK
+303 
-313 KVTDEEQRRIS
+313 
-324 ANAGRV
+324 
-330 MGNLGGSSV
+330 
-339 SEIQEAIKVTTQ
+339 
-351 LRDAQKRGSQE
+351 
-362 WEIYNDEIQ
+362 
-371 KAQKYLQDFN
+371 
-381 DKAKQLTMFR
+381 
-391 QMGDLTK
+391 
-398 VSSSSLSELKKYWQ
+398 
-412 EQINGADTTSAKL
+412 
-425 KHYQI
+425 
-430 QLQAVMKEEE
+430 
-440 RRISVQAGKVMGN
+440 
-453 LTDSSVSEIQEA
+453 
-465 IKVTMQLR
+465 
-473 DAQKLGSQE
+473 
-482 WDIYNDEI
+482 
-490 QKAQKYLSDFNDLT
+490 
-504 KQLSMSDRMRDLG
+504 
-517 KASESSL
+517 
-524 AELKKYWQEQVNG
+524 
-537 AQRGSQELAEYESK
+537 
-551 LKQVLDEEKKRSAK
+551 
-565 SAVSVFSNLSGSSL
+565 
-579 TEIQDAIKATT
+579 
-590 QLRDA
+590 
-595 TELGSKQWDIYN
+595 
-607 QYIERAKNYL
+607 
-617 SDFENTSKNAA
+617 
-628 IAERMKNIGNAST
+628 
-641 SSLAE
+641 
-646 LKKFWQEQVD
+646 
-656 GAELSSQKL
+656 
-665 QQYQQS
+665 
-671 LEAVVNEEQKRVS
+671 RVS

-777 KKSLEVYKKSLEVS
+777 KKSLEEYKKSLEVS

-800 VALEVIDKKQKGA
+800 VALDVIDKKQKGA

-1100 GLSDDYLKNLI
+1100 GLSDEYLKNLI

-1198 MGNAIKESFINSGF
+1198 MGNAIKESFINSGL

-1307 LASAVTMFK
+1307 LTSAVTMFK

-1325 QAEFESSIQ
+1325 QAEYNTALK
-1334 KETFELNN
+1334 KEQFELEN
-1342 LKYAIDKANVSN
+1342 LRFAIGRANEKT
-1354 GERAALIKQLN
+1354 GEKAALIKQLN

-1376 TENNYAEKQEY
+1376 TENNYAEKQAY
-1387 IYSLINARLRETL
+1387 IYDIINSRLQETL

-1405 DKMMENIA
+1405 DKMMTGIV
-1413 DKYTDQIQELQSKII
+1413 DKYADQMQELNSQAIE
-1428 ASLNKMQ
+1428 SLNEMAK
-1435 NVGETNAGDAMARI
+1435 VGETNAGDAMNRI
-1449 MDGMN
+1449 IQGI
-1454 KVVEEGG
+1454 KKAAKEG
-1461 NLYDALDG
+1461 L
-1469 FMEKYNKNI
+1469 
-1478 KQLPFSSD
+1478 LPGD
-1486 ALKLMNI
+1486 ALKDFMD
-1493 LKNIRKEAG
+1493 KYDYG
-1502 QTHTFLESTQ
+1502 
-1512 RAAESK
+1512 
-1518 TEELMLQDL
+1518 LQDL
-1527 RKSNQGILSSSDL
+1527 VYGKNRKLFEAVEGLLEIEKKISKESEATQKYLDGQAMAAKTAIDQLMLKDLRQSNKDILKTSDL

-1558 EDVDDLNA
+1558 EDMDDLNA

-1657 AREEYEALKKM
+1657 AKEEYEALKKM

-1696 RGEQKELNDQV
+1696 RGEQKEMNDEI
-1707 SAAMAALEAYFLRRQ
+1707 SAAMSALEAYFLRRQ
-1722 QAIRQAYLNEEITTE
+1722 QAIRQAYLDEQITTE

-1763 ESNTFNQKLYGME
+1763 EENTFNQNLYGME

-1782 TAALLKKMGEKETDG
+1782 TAALIKKLGERQTDG
-1797 VRKNLEKDLLE
+1797 LRKNLEKDLLE

-1884 YSLNENQLRTYLSNI
+1884 YSLNEDQLRTYLSNI

-1999 KLEAAAQYYEQFE
+1999 RLEAARQYYEEFYA
-2012 SRKKELIQ
+2012 RKEELIQ

-2028 QQQAEESFL
+2028 EQQAEESYR
-2037 MAQKEAYDNY
+2037 MAEKEALD
-2047 IAAREEQSAKE
+2047 ALTQAREEQQSKE

-2090 VDDRKEAAKQLLQTA
+2090 VSDRKEAAKQLLQTM

-2111 LIMQKVQELIMKK
+2111 LIMQKVQELVMKK
-2124 ALGAQEVAQEA
+2124 ALNAQEVAQES
-2135 ATTTTVTA
+2135 ATSATITA
-2143 LHGTQA
+2143 VHGSQA

-2156 GAKTSGDI
+2156 GAKTAADVS
-2164 ALGTASGAAKT
+2164 AGTASGAAKI
-2175 IGQLGWWGIPLVAV
+2175 IGELGWWGIPLIAV

-2201 MGKLNKSKQEVAAA
+2201 MSKLNKSKQEVAAA

>member
-1 MANSLGTRLARID
+1 MANTLGSRLARVD

-22 ARKQVEEMR
+22 AKKKLQEMR
-31 KEWAKLGKEVQEAQR
+31 DEASRLAKEVENARQA
-46 NMEKSVD
+46 MADSVD
-53 TVDYDKNKKIYTDA
+53 TVEYDKKKAEYEKL
-67 LKQQKQLQKSIQ
+67 LKQQKELQRSIGY
-79 ESERNINTVQKY
+79 SERNINTVEKY
-91 LNDVSGQTLRNLNN
+91 LSDISNQTLRNLNN
-105 AQKGLN
+105 AQRSLK
-111 QMLLGVNPKNV
+111 QILLGVNPKDL
-122 ESLRT
+122 ES
-127 VREYIKQI
+127 IKAVQDLI
-135 ADEIQ
+135 KKVSDEVQ

-176 TTQKNTQEIQIYRD
+176 TTQTNTKEIQTYRE

-199 QRRISAN
+199 QRRISSK
-206 AGRVMGNLG
+206 AGRVMGNLD
-215 GSSLSEIQEAIK
+215 GSSVAEIQEAIN
-227 VTTQLRDA
+227 VTTKLRDA
-235 QKLGGQEWNNY
+235 QKLGGQEW
-246 NVQIQSAQKYLS
+246 
-258 DFNNLTKQLSM
+258 
-269 ADRMRNLGEVSE
+269 
-281 ASLTELKKYWQEQ
+281 
-294 VNGTMLSSS
+294 
-303 ELAKYEAQLK
+303 
-313 KVTDEEQRRIS
+313 
-324 ANAGRV
+324 
-330 MGNLGGSSV
+330 
-339 SEIQEAIKVTTQ
+339 
-351 LRDAQKRGSQE
+351 
-362 WEIYNDEIQ
+362 EIYNDEIQ
-371 KAQKYLQDFN
+371 
-381 DKAKQLTMFR
+381 R
-391 QMGDLTK
+391 
-398 VSSSSLSELKKYWQ
+398 
-412 EQINGADTTSAKL
+412 
-425 KHYQI
+425 
-430 QLQAVMKEEE
+430 
-440 RRISVQAGKVMGN
+440 
-453 LTDSSVSEIQEA
+453 
-465 IKVTMQLR
+465 
-473 DAQKLGSQE
+473 
-482 WDIYNDEI
+482 
-490 QKAQKYLSDFNDLT
+490 AQKYLSDYNSLT
-504 KQLSMSDRMRDLG
+504 KQVAMSDRMKELG

-524 AELKKYWQEQVNG
+524 SELKKFWQEQVNG
-537 AQRGSQELAEYESK
+537 AQRGSQELAEYE
-551 LKQVLDEEKKRSAK
+551 A
-565 SAVSVFSNLSGSSL
+565 N
-579 TEIQDAIKATT
+579 
-590 QLRDA
+590 
-595 TELGSKQWDIYN
+595 
-607 QYIERAKNYL
+607 
-617 SDFENTSKNAA
+617 
-628 IAERMKNIGNAST
+628 
-641 SSLAE
+641 
-646 LKKFWQEQVD
+646 LKKVI
-656 GAELSSQKL
+656 K
-665 QQYQQS
+665 
-671 LEAVVNEEQKRVS
+671 EEQNRIS
-684 QRAQTTL
+684 NRAQTTL
-691 GKVQTGTFDGTIS
+691 GKVQTGTFDGTIA

-724 TKGIKDVESAIN
+724 IKGVKEVESAIN

-741 LKQSSAQFS
+741 LKQSSAEFS
-750 TMDEAL
+750 SLDEAL
-756 LKAEEVGMGTFDGT
+756 DKAETVGQGTFDGT

-777 KKSLEVYKKSLEVS
+777 KKSLEEYKKKLEVS
-791 DTKGLKKIQ
+791 DTKGLKKIED
-800 VALEVIDKKQKGA
+800 ALSTIEKKQKNSV
-813 LLSAKE
+813 LSAEE
-819 LDDIILNLKAAP
+819 LNKVILTLKTAP

-838 ASQLQQELSEAE
+838 AAQLQQELSKTE
-850 RDTREYMETSMN
+850 RDAEKYVETSMN

-1111 EQGRTMEAIIA
+1111 EQGKTIQAVIA

-1183 EYNIKNENAMAIMLR
+1183 EYNIKNENAMAIMQR

-1212 VEWLTDVLRYIAS
+1212 VEWLTDVLRYISS
-1225 IPNRFERGETS
+1225 IPNRFERGEKS
-1236 IRLMAVALQVL
+1236 IRLMAVTVQAL

-1265 LLFGKMMKAGTVS
+1265 VLFTKMVKAGTASV
-1278 LNVFK
+1278 NIFK
-1283 TAWQALTFA
+1283 IAWQWLSKA
-1292 MSKNPIGWAVLGFTA
+1292 MMSNPLGWVVLGFTA
-1307 LASAVTMFK
+1307 LTSAITYFK
-1316 KTVDQAAKA
+1316 KSVDEATKA
-1325 QAEFESSIQ
+1325 QSEFEAAIQ
-1334 KETFELNN
+1334 KETFELSN

-1428 ASLNKMQ
+1428 ASLNKME

-1502 QTHTFLESTQ
+1502 QTQTFLESTQ

-1527 RKSNQGILSSSDL
+1527 RKSNQGILSSSDIP
-1540 SELNTYLQQATT
+1540 ELNTYLQQATT

-1558 EDVDDLNA
+1558 SDVEYLNA

-1571 EKLTKAETDELA
+1571 KKLTELETAELERLNERKEKGIMLNKLEESRLEELNDKRRKGENLTDSELKELK
-1583 EKNRQLGVYQNNI
+1583 EKNRLLGVYQYNI
-1596 SQVEKRIKAI
+1596 DQVEKRIKAI

-1657 AREEYEALKKM
+1657 AKEEYEALKKM
-1668 EQDVAKVLAEK
+1668 EEEVAKVLAEK

-1696 RGEQKELNDQV
+1696 RGEQKEMNDEI
-1707 SAAMAALEAYFLRRQ
+1707 SAAMSALEAYFLRRQ
-1722 QAIRQAYLNEEITTE
+1722 QAIRQAYLDEQITTE

-1763 ESNTFNQKLYGME
+1763 EENAFNQNLYGME

-1782 TAALLKKMGEKETDG
+1782 TAALIKKLGERQTDG
-1797 VRKNLEKDLLE
+1797 LRKNLEKDLLE

-1870 KERMDALV
+1870 KERINALV

-1884 YSLNENQLRTYLSNI
+1884 YSLNEDQLRTYLSNI

-1954 EDRIKGSDD
+1954 EDRIKGTDERT
-1963 QSELMGAAGNLGL
+1963 ELMGAAGNLGL

-1987 DTDNAELEALRI
+1987 ETDNAELEALRI
-1999 KLEAAAQYYEQFE
+1999 RLEAARQYYEEFYA
-2012 SRKKELIQ
+2012 RKEELIQ

-2028 QQQAEESFL
+2028 QQEAEESYR
-2037 MAQKEAYDNY
+2037 MAEKEALDELN
-2047 IAAREEQSAKE
+2047 AAREEQASKE

-2090 VDDRKEAAKQLLQTA
+2090 VDDRKQAAKMLLQTA

-2111 LIMQKVQELIMKK
+2111 LIMQKITELLMKK
-2124 ALGAQEVAQEA
+2124 TLGDQEVAQEA
-2135 ATTTTVTA
+2135 ATSATVTA
-2143 LHGTQA
+2143 IHGSQA
-2149 ITDLTVQ
+2149 ITDMTVE
-2156 GAKTSGDI
+2156 GAKTAGDVTSGI
-2164 ALGTASGAAKT
+2164 ARGSAKT
-2175 IGQLGWWGIPLVAV
+2175 IGDLGWWGIPLIAV

-2201 MGKLNKSKQEVAAA
+2201 MGKLNKAKQDVAAA

-2223 RVATGMLTYAE
+2223 RVAAGMLTYAE

-2324 QASQAAQQAGGS
+2324 QITQVASGATDMTMQNEQMTQMLGS
-2336 GMSAAEMS
+2336 VAE
-2344 QVLTGVTDAV
+2344 
-2354 NALTQRL
+2354 ALSTLNDRL
-2361 NQPISA
+2361 SKPISA
-2367 TVDPYGRKGAVNQ
+2367 TVDPYGSKGAVNQ
-2380 LSKASKFMNKNGLT
+2380 LNKASNFMTKRGLI

>member
-14 VLIGGADQ
+14 VLIGGAEQ
-22 ARKQVEEMR
+22 AQKQVDKMRDEWKKLR
-31 KEWAKLGKEVQEAQR
+31 KEVENAQEQMNATT
-46 NMEKSVD
+46 N
-53 TVDYDKNKKIYTDA
+53 TTLYDDNKKIYNE
-67 LKQQKQLQKSIQ
+67 KVKQL
-79 ESERNINTVQKY
+79 ERLTKLIRENQRNVNTVNKY
-91 LNDVSGQTLRNLNN
+91 LNDISGQTLRNLGE
-105 AQKGLN
+105 ARKGLN
-111 QMLLGVNPKNV
+111 QMLLGINPKNA
-122 ESLRT
+122 ETLQT

-140 RRKGNL
+140 RRKGNI

-157 NVSDKSLGM
+157 NVSDKSLGK
-166 AKQRLQELIS
+166 AKERLQDLIKSTEL
-176 TTQKNTQEIQIYRD
+176 NTQEIQKYRE
-190 QLKKVEDEE
+190 QLAQVEAEE
-199 QRRISAN
+199 TR
-206 AGRVMGNLG
+206 
-215 GSSLSEIQEAIK
+215 
-227 VTTQLRDA
+227 
-235 QKLGGQEWNNY
+235 
-246 NVQIQSAQKYLS
+246 
-258 DFNNLTKQLSM
+258 
-269 ADRMRNLGEVSE
+269 
-281 ASLTELKKYWQEQ
+281 
-294 VNGTMLSSS
+294 
-303 ELAKYEAQLK
+303 
-313 KVTDEEQRRIS
+313 
-324 ANAGRV
+324 
-330 MGNLGGSSV
+330 
-339 SEIQEAIKVTTQ
+339 
-351 LRDAQKRGSQE
+351 
-362 WEIYNDEIQ
+362 
-371 KAQKYLQDFN
+371 
-381 DKAKQLTMFR
+381 
-391 QMGDLTK
+391 
-398 VSSSSLSELKKYWQ
+398 
-412 EQINGADTTSAKL
+412 
-425 KHYQI
+425 
-430 QLQAVMKEEE
+430 
-440 RRISVQAGKVMGN
+440 
-453 LTDSSVSEIQEA
+453 
-465 IKVTMQLR
+465 
-473 DAQKLGSQE
+473 
-482 WDIYNDEI
+482 
-490 QKAQKYLSDFNDLT
+490 
-504 KQLSMSDRMRDLG
+504 
-517 KASESSL
+517 
-524 AELKKYWQEQVNG
+524 
-537 AQRGSQELAEYESK
+537 
-551 LKQVLDEEKKRSAK
+551 
-565 SAVSVFSNLSGSSL
+565 
-579 TEIQDAIKATT
+579 
-590 QLRDA
+590 
-595 TELGSKQWDIYN
+595 
-607 QYIERAKNYL
+607 
-617 SDFENTSKNAA
+617 
-628 IAERMKNIGNAST
+628 
-641 SSLAE
+641 
-646 LKKFWQEQVD
+646 
-656 GAELSSQKL
+656 
-665 QQYQQS
+665 
-671 LEAVVNEEQKRVS
+671 RVS

-724 TKGIKDVESAIN
+724 TEGVKEVESAIN

-741 LKQSSAQFS
+741 LKQSSAEFTS
-750 TMDEAL
+750 LEDAL
-756 LKAEEVGMGTFDGT
+756 DKAETVGQGTFDGT

-777 KKSLEVYKKSLEVS
+777 KKSLEEYKKKLEVS
-791 DTKGLKKIQ
+791 DTKGLKKIED
-800 VALEVIDKKQKGA
+800 ALSTIEKKQKNSV
-813 LLSAKE
+813 LSAEE
-819 LDDIILNLKAAP
+819 LNKVILTLKTAP

-838 ASQLQQELSEAE
+838 AAQLQEELSKTE
-850 RDTREYMETSMN
+850 RDAEKYVETSMN

-1111 EQGRTMEAIIA
+1111 EQGKTIQAVIA

-1183 EYNIKNENAMAIMLR
+1183 EYNIKNENAMAIMQR

-1212 VEWLTDVLRYIAS
+1212 VEWLTDVLRYISS
-1225 IPNRFERGETS
+1225 IPNRFERGEKS
-1236 IRLMAVALQVL
+1236 IRLMAVTVQAL

-1265 LLFGKMMKAGTVS
+1265 VLFTKMVKAGSESV
-1278 LNVFK
+1278 NIFK
-1283 TAWQALTFA
+1283 IAWKWLSKA
-1292 MSKNPIGWAVLGFTA
+1292 MMSNPLGWVVLGFTA
-1307 LASAVTMFK
+1307 LTSAITYFK
-1316 KTVDQAAKA
+1316 KSVDEATKA
-1325 QAEFESSIQ
+1325 QSEFEAAIQ
-1334 KETFELNN
+1334 KETFELSN

-1435 NVGETNAGDAMARI
+1435 NVGETNAGDAMALI

-1469 FMEKYNKNI
+1469 FMEKYDKNI

-1502 QTHTFLESTQ
+1502 QTQTFLESTQ

-1527 RKSNQGILSSSDL
+1527 RKSNQGILSSSDIP
-1540 SELNTYLQQATT
+1540 ELNTYLQQATT

-1558 EDVDDLNA
+1558 SDVEYLNA

-1571 EKLTKAETDELA
+1571 KKLTELETAELERLNERKEKGIMLNKLEESRLEELNDKRRKGENLTDSELKELK
-1583 EKNRQLGVYQNNI
+1583 EKNRLLGIYQYNI
-1596 SQVEKRIKAI
+1596 DQVEKRIKAI

-1657 AREEYEALKKM
+1657 AKEEYEALKKM

-1696 RGEQKELNDQV
+1696 RGEQKEMNDEI
-1707 SAAMAALEAYFLRRQ
+1707 SAAMSALEAYFLRRQ
-1722 QAIRQAYLNEEITTE
+1722 QAIRQAYLDEQITTE

-1763 ESNTFNQKLYGME
+1763 EENTFNQNLYGME

-1782 TAALLKKMGEKETDG
+1782 TAALIKKLGERQTDG
-1797 VRKNLEKDLLE
+1797 LRKNLEKDLLE

-1870 KERMDALV
+1870 KERINALV

-1884 YSLNENQLRTYLSNI
+1884 YSLNEDQLRTYLSNI

-1941 DVQWETSGNQKLW
+1941 DVQWETSGNQQLW
-1954 EDRIKGSDD
+1954 EDRIKGTDERT
-1963 QSELMGAAGNLGL
+1963 ELMGAAGNLGL

-1987 DTDNAELEALRI
+1987 ETDNAELEALRI
-1999 KLEAAAQYYEQFE
+1999 RLEAARQYYEEFYA
-2012 SRKKELIQ
+2012 RKEELIQ

-2028 QQQAEESFL
+2028 QQEAEESYR
-2037 MAQKEAYDNY
+2037 MAEKEALDELN
-2047 IAAREEQSAKE
+2047 AAREEQASKE

-2085 AAFSE
+2085 AAFAE
-2090 VDDRKEAAKQLLQTA
+2090 VDDRKQAAKMLLQTA

-2111 LIMQKVQELIMKK
+2111 LIMQKITELLMKK
-2124 ALGAQEVAQEA
+2124 TLGDQEVAQEA
-2135 ATTTTVTA
+2135 ATSATITA

-2149 ITDLTVQ
+2149 VTDLTVQ
-2156 GAKTSGDI
+2156 GAKTTADI
-2164 ALGTASGAAKT
+2164 SAGIASGSAKT
-2175 IGQLGWWGIPLVAV
+2175 IGQLGWWGIPLIAV

-2201 MGKLNKSKQEVAAA
+2201 MGKLNKAKQDVAAA

-2223 RVATGMLTYAE
+2223 RVAAGMLTYAE

-2246 YNARYQKELKTGV
+2246 YNARYQKDLKTGV

-2312 TFASGSYPSMPA
+2312 TFASGNYPSMA
-2324 QASQAAQQAGGS
+2324 VQSSQARQQDNYS
-2336 GMSAAEMS
+2336 GMSGDQIAQILAEM
-2344 QVLTGVTDAV
+2344 TGAV
-2354 NALTQRL
+2354 NALTERL
-2361 NQPISA
+2361 NKPISA
-2367 TVDPYGRKGAVNQ
+2367 TVDPYGSKGAVNQ
-2380 LSKASKFMNKNGLT
+2380 LNKASKFMTRRGLS

>member
-1 MANSLGTRLARID
+1 
-14 VLIGGADQ
+14 
-22 ARKQVEEMR
+22 
-31 KEWAKLGKEVQEAQR
+31 
-46 NMEKSVD
+46 
-53 TVDYDKNKKIYTDA
+53 
-67 LKQQKQLQKSIQ
+67 
-79 ESERNINTVQKY
+79 
-91 LNDVSGQTLRNLNN
+91 
-105 AQKGLN
+105 
-111 QMLLGVNPKNV
+111 
-122 ESLRT
+122 
-127 VREYIKQI
+127 
-135 ADEIQ
+135 
-140 RRKGNL
+140 
-146 VEFSDIIGDIG
+146 
-157 NVSDKSLGM
+157 
-166 AKQRLQELIS
+166 
-176 TTQKNTQEIQIYRD
+176 
-190 QLKKVEDEE
+190 
-199 QRRISAN
+199 
-206 AGRVMGNLG
+206 
-215 GSSLSEIQEAIK
+215 
-227 VTTQLRDA
+227 
-235 QKLGGQEWNNY
+235 
-246 NVQIQSAQKYLS
+246 
-258 DFNNLTKQLSM
+258 
-269 ADRMRNLGEVSE
+269 
-281 ASLTELKKYWQEQ
+281 
-294 VNGTMLSSS
+294 MLSAE
-303 ELAKYEAQLK
+303 ELN
-313 KVTDEEQRRIS
+313 KVI
-324 ANAGRV
+324 
-330 MGNLGGSSV
+330 
-339 SEIQEAIKVTTQ
+339 
-351 LRDAQKRGSQE
+351 
-362 WEIYNDEIQ
+362 
-371 KAQKYLQDFN
+371 
-381 DKAKQLTMFR
+381 LT
-391 QMGDLTK
+391 
-398 VSSSSLSELKKYWQ
+398 
-412 EQINGADTTSAKL
+412 
-425 KHYQI
+425 
-430 QLQAVMKEEE
+430 
-440 RRISVQAGKVMGN
+440 
-453 LTDSSVSEIQEA
+453 
-465 IKVTMQLR
+465 
-473 DAQKLGSQE
+473 
-482 WDIYNDEI
+482 
-490 QKAQKYLSDFNDLT
+490 
-504 KQLSMSDRMRDLG
+504 
-517 KASESSL
+517 
-524 AELKKYWQEQVNG
+524 
-537 AQRGSQELAEYESK
+537 
-551 LKQVLDEEKKRSAK
+551 
-565 SAVSVFSNLSGSSL
+565 
-579 TEIQDAIKATT
+579 
-590 QLRDA
+590 
-595 TELGSKQWDIYN
+595 
-607 QYIERAKNYL
+607 
-617 SDFENTSKNAA
+617 
-628 IAERMKNIGNAST
+628 
-641 SSLAE
+641 
-646 LKKFWQEQVD
+646 
-656 GAELSSQKL
+656 
-665 QQYQQS
+665 
-671 LEAVVNEEQKRVS
+671 
-684 QRAQTTL
+684 
-691 GKVQTGTFDGTIS
+691 
-704 QTKEA
+704 
-709 IKLLEQYK
+709 
-717 QQLKTSD
+717 LKT
-724 TKGIKDVESAIN
+724 
-736 SLNEK
+736 
-741 LKQSSAQFS
+741 
-750 TMDEAL
+750 
-756 LKAEEVGMGTFDGT
+756 
-770 YEDLEKL
+770 
-777 KKSLEVYKKSLEVS
+777 
-791 DTKGLKKIQ
+791 
-800 VALEVIDKKQKGA
+800 
-813 LLSAKE
+813 
-819 LDDIILNLKAAP
+819 AP

-838 ASQLQQELSEAE
+838 AAQLQEELSKTE
-850 RDTREYMETSMN
+850 RDAGKYVETSMN

-1111 EQGRTMEAIIA
+1111 EQGKTIQAVIA

-1183 EYNIKNENAMAIMLR
+1183 EYNIKNENAMAIMQR

-1212 VEWLTDVLRYIAS
+1212 VEWLTDVLRYISS

-1236 IRLMAVALQVL
+1236 IRLTAVALQVL

-1265 LLFGKMMKAGTVS
+1265 VLFTKMVKSGTASV
-1278 LNVFK
+1278 NIFK
-1283 TAWQALTFA
+1283 IAWQSLSKA
-1292 MSKNPIGWAVLGFTA
+1292 MMSNPLGWVVLGFTA
-1307 LASAVTMFK
+1307 LTSAITYFK
-1316 KTVDQAAKA
+1316 KSVNEAAKA
-1325 QAEFESSIQ
+1325 QAEFEAAIQ
-1334 KETFELNN
+1334 KETFELSN

-1428 ASLNKMQ
+1428 ASLNKME

-1502 QTHTFLESTQ
+1502 QTQTFLESTQ
-1512 RAAESK
+1512 RAAERK

-1540 SELNTYLQQATT
+1540 PELNTYLQQATT

-1558 EDVDDLNA
+1558 SDVEYLNA

-1571 EKLTKAETDELA
+1571 KKLTELETAELERLNERKEKGIMLNKLEESRLEELNDKRRKGENLTDSELKELK
-1583 EKNRQLGVYQNNI
+1583 EKNRLLGVYQYNI
-1596 SQVEKRIKAI
+1596 DQVGKRIKAI

-1657 AREEYEALKKM
+1657 AKEEYEALKKM

-1696 RGEQKELNDQV
+1696 RGEQKEMNDEI
-1707 SAAMAALEAYFLRRQ
+1707 SAAMSALEAYFLRRQ
-1722 QAIRQAYLNEEITTE
+1722 QAIRQAYLDEQITTE

-1763 ESNTFNQKLYGME
+1763 EENTFNQNLYGME

-1782 TAALLKKMGEKETDG
+1782 TAALIKKLGERQTDG
-1797 VRKNLEKDLLE
+1797 LRKNLEKDLLE

-1870 KERMDALV
+1870 KERINALV

-1884 YSLNENQLRTYLSNI
+1884 YSLNEDQLRTYLSNI

-1941 DVQWETSGNQKLW
+1941 DSSWKDSGKEKEWDDIINASEQRL
-1954 EDRIKGSDD
+1954 EDTENMS
-1963 QSELMGAAGNLGL
+1963 QVGL
-1976 ASTQSSFLGTS
+1976 ASSKTTILGTS
-1987 DTDNAELEALRI
+1987 DVDKAELDSLRY
-1999 KLEAAAQYYEQFE
+1999 KLEAAQEYYESFYNRREQ
-2012 SRKKELIQ
+2012 LIQ
-2020 QAIASGAT
+2020 QAIANGAT
-2028 QQQAEESFL
+2028 EQQAIASQIKAEE
-2037 MAQKEAYDNY
+2037 K
-2047 IAAREEQSAKE
+2047 ARQDSENALIDYYNKQN
-2058 LEITE
+2058 EITFA
-2063 SKLSTLKNY
+2063 KLSSLKEY

-2085 AAFSE
+2085 AAFAE
-2090 VDDRKEAAKQLLQTA
+2090 VDDRKQAAKMLLQTA

-2149 ITDLTVQ
+2149 VTDLTVQ
-2156 GAKTSGDI
+2156 GAKTTADI
-2164 ALGTASGAAKT
+2164 SAGIASGSAKT
-2175 IGQLGWWGIPLVAV
+2175 IGQLGWWGIPLIAV

-2201 MGKLNKSKQEVAAA
+2201 MGKLNKAKQDVAAA

-2223 RVATGMLTYAE
+2223 RVAAGMLTYAE

-2246 YNARYQKELKTGV
+2246 YNARYQKDLKTGV
-2259 YGGGA
+2259 YSGGA

-2324 QASQAAQQAGGS
+2324 QITQVASGATDMTMQNEQMTQMLGS
-2336 GMSAAEMS
+2336 VAE
-2344 QVLTGVTDAV
+2344 
-2354 NALTQRL
+2354 ALSTLNDRL
-2361 NQPISA
+2361 SKPISA
-2367 TVDPYGRKGAVNQ
+2367 TVDPYGSKGAVNQ
-2380 LSKASKFMNKNGLT
+2380 LNKASNFMTKRGLI

>member
-14 VLIGGADQ
+14 VLIGGAEQ

-31 KEWAKLGKEVQEAQR
+31 KEWAKLGKEVQQAQR

-53 TVDYDKNKKIYTDA
+53 TVDYDENKKAYTEA

-79 ESERNINTVQKY
+79 ESERNINTVEKY
-91 LNDVSGQTLRNLNN
+91 LADISGQTLRNLNN
-105 AQKGLN
+105 AQKGLK
-111 QMLLGVNPKNV
+111 QMLLGVNPKNI
-122 ESLRT
+122 ESLNT
-127 VREYIKQI
+127 VRDYIKQI
-135 ADEIQ
+135 ADEAQ

-176 TTQKNTQEIQIYRD
+176 STRLNTQEIQKYRE
-190 QLKKVEDEE
+190 QLAQVEAEE
-199 QRRISAN
+199 TR
-206 AGRVMGNLG
+206 
-215 GSSLSEIQEAIK
+215 
-227 VTTQLRDA
+227 
-235 QKLGGQEWNNY
+235 
-246 NVQIQSAQKYLS
+246 
-258 DFNNLTKQLSM
+258 
-269 ADRMRNLGEVSE
+269 
-281 ASLTELKKYWQEQ
+281 
-294 VNGTMLSSS
+294 
-303 ELAKYEAQLK
+303 
-313 KVTDEEQRRIS
+313 
-324 ANAGRV
+324 
-330 MGNLGGSSV
+330 
-339 SEIQEAIKVTTQ
+339 
-351 LRDAQKRGSQE
+351 
-362 WEIYNDEIQ
+362 
-371 KAQKYLQDFN
+371 
-381 DKAKQLTMFR
+381 
-391 QMGDLTK
+391 
-398 VSSSSLSELKKYWQ
+398 
-412 EQINGADTTSAKL
+412 
-425 KHYQI
+425 
-430 QLQAVMKEEE
+430 
-440 RRISVQAGKVMGN
+440 
-453 LTDSSVSEIQEA
+453 
-465 IKVTMQLR
+465 
-473 DAQKLGSQE
+473 
-482 WDIYNDEI
+482 
-490 QKAQKYLSDFNDLT
+490 
-504 KQLSMSDRMRDLG
+504 
-517 KASESSL
+517 
-524 AELKKYWQEQVNG
+524 
-537 AQRGSQELAEYESK
+537 
-551 LKQVLDEEKKRSAK
+551 
-565 SAVSVFSNLSGSSL
+565 
-579 TEIQDAIKATT
+579 
-590 QLRDA
+590 
-595 TELGSKQWDIYN
+595 
-607 QYIERAKNYL
+607 
-617 SDFENTSKNAA
+617 
-628 IAERMKNIGNAST
+628 
-641 SSLAE
+641 
-646 LKKFWQEQVD
+646 
-656 GAELSSQKL
+656 
-665 QQYQQS
+665 
-671 LEAVVNEEQKRVS
+671 RVS

-691 GKVQTGTFDGTIS
+691 GQVQTGTFDGTIA

-724 TKGIKDVESAIN
+724 TKGVKEVESAIN

-741 LKQSSAQFS
+741 LKQSSAEFTS
-750 TMDEAL
+750 LEDAL
-756 LKAEEVGMGTFDGT
+756 DKAETVGQGTFDGT

-777 KKSLEVYKKSLEVS
+777 KKSLEEYKKKLEVS
-791 DTKGLKKIQ
+791 DTKGLKKIED
-800 VALEVIDKKQKGA
+800 ALSTIEKKQKNSV
-813 LLSAKE
+813 LSAEE
-819 LDDIILNLKAAP
+819 LNKVILTLKTAP

-838 ASQLQQELSEAE
+838 AAQLQEELSKTD
-850 RDTREYMETSMN
+850 RDAKKYVETSMN

-904 VGRIKQLYQANL
+904 VGRIKQVYQANL

-1111 EQGRTMEAIIA
+1111 EQGKTIQAVIA

-1183 EYNIKNENAMAIMLR
+1183 EYNIKNENAMAIMQR

-1212 VEWLTDVLRYIAS
+1212 VEWLTDVLRYISS
-1225 IPNRFERGETS
+1225 IPNRFERGEKS
-1236 IRLMAVALQVL
+1236 IRLMAVTVQAL

-1265 LLFGKMMKAGTVS
+1265 VLFTKMVKAGTASV
-1278 LNVFK
+1278 NIFK
-1283 TAWQALTFA
+1283 IAWQWLSKA
-1292 MSKNPIGWAVLGFTA
+1292 MMSNPLGWVVLGFTA
-1307 LASAVTMFK
+1307 LTSAITYFK
-1316 KTVDQAAKA
+1316 KSVDEATKA
-1325 QAEFESSIQ
+1325 QSEFEAAIQ
-1334 KETFELNN
+1334 KETFELSN

-1502 QTHTFLESTQ
+1502 QTQTFLESTQ

-1527 RKSNQGILSSSDL
+1527 RKSNQGILSSSDIP
-1540 SELNTYLQQATT
+1540 ELNTYLQQATT

-1558 EDVDDLNA
+1558 SDVEYLNA

-1571 EKLTKAETDELA
+1571 KKLTELETAELERLNERKEKGIMLNKLEESRLEELNDKRRKGENLTDSELKELK
-1583 EKNRQLGVYQNNI
+1583 EKNRLLGVYQYNI
-1596 SQVEKRIKAI
+1596 DQVEKRIKAI

-1657 AREEYEALKKM
+1657 AKEEYEALKKM

-1679 WGRDTSGNWL
+1679 WGRDTSGNWI

-1696 RGEQKELNDQV
+1696 RGEQKEMNDEI
-1707 SAAMAALEAYFLRRQ
+1707 SAAMSALEAYFLRRQ
-1722 QAIRQAYLNEEITTE
+1722 QAIRQAYLDEQITTE

-1757 RKKLLG
+1757 RKKLLS
-1763 ESNTFNQKLYGME
+1763 EENTFNQNLYGME

-1782 TAALLKKMGEKETDG
+1782 TAALIKKLGERQTDG
-1797 VRKNLEKDLLE
+1797 LRKNLEKDLLE

-1870 KERMDALV
+1870 KERINALV

-1884 YSLNENQLRTYLSNI
+1884 YSLNEDQLRTYLSNI

-1954 EDRIKGSDD
+1954 EDRIKGTDERT
-1963 QSELMGAAGNLGL
+1963 ELMGAAGNLGL

-1987 DTDNAELEALRI
+1987 ETDNAELEALRI
-1999 KLEAAAQYYEQFE
+1999 RLEAARQYYEEFYA
-2012 SRKKELIQ
+2012 RKEELIQ

-2028 QQQAEESFL
+2028 QQEAEESYR
-2037 MAQKEAYDNY
+2037 MAEKEALDELN
-2047 IAAREEQSAKE
+2047 AAREEQASKG

-2085 AAFSE
+2085 AAFAE
-2090 VDDRKEAAKQLLQTA
+2090 VDDRKQAAKMLLQTA

-2111 LIMQKVQELIMKK
+2111 LIMQKITELLMKK
-2124 ALGAQEVAQEA
+2124 TLGDQEVAQEA
-2135 ATTTTVTA
+2135 ATSATVTA
-2143 LHGTQA
+2143 IHGSQA
-2149 ITDLTVQ
+2149 ITDMTVE
-2156 GAKTSGDI
+2156 GAKTAGDVTSGI
-2164 ALGTASGAAKT
+2164 ARGSAKT
-2175 IGQLGWWGIPLVAV
+2175 IGDLGWWGIPLIAV

-2201 MGKLNKSKQEVAAA
+2201 MGKLNKAKQDVAAA

-2223 RVATGMLTYAE
+2223 RVAAGMLTYAE

-2259 YGGGA
+2259 YSGGA

-2297 LTIARHGQLKSAAMP
+2297 LTIARHGKLKSAAMP
-2312 TFASGSYPSMPA
+2312 TFASGNYPFMPA
-2324 QASQAAQQAGGS
+2324 QITQVASGATDMTMQNEQMTQMLGSVAEALSTLNERLSKPIRAA
-2336 GMSAAEMS
+2336 
-2344 QVLTGVTDAV
+2344 
-2354 NALTQRL
+2354 
-2361 NQPISA
+2361 
-2367 TVDPYGRKGAVNQ
+2367 VDPYGSKGAVNQ
-2380 LSKASKFMNKNGLT
+2380 LNKASNFMTKRGLI

>member
-14 VLIGGADQ
+14 VLIGGAEQ
-22 ARKQVEEMR
+22 ARKQVEQMR
-31 KEWAKLGKEVQEAQR
+31 EEWKKLGKQAQEAQK
-46 NMEKSVD
+46 NMQATVD
-53 TVDYDKNKKIYTDA
+53 TVAYDKNKKIYEDA
-67 LKQQKQLQKSIQ
+67 LKQQKQLQKSIT

-91 LNDVSGQTLRNLNN
+91 LTDISGQTLRNLNN
-105 AQKGLN
+105 AQKGLK
-111 QMLLGVNPKNV
+111 QMLLGVNPKDLQTLN
-122 ESLRT
+122 T
-127 VREYIKQI
+127 VRDYIKQI
-135 ADEIQ
+135 ADEAQ

-176 TTQKNTQEIQIYRD
+176 TTQKNTKEIQTYRE

-199 QRRISAN
+199 QRRISSK
-206 AGRVMGNLG
+206 AGRVMGNLD
-215 GSSLSEIQEAIK
+215 GSSVAEIQEAIN
-227 VTTQLRDA
+227 VTTKLRDA
-235 QKLGGQEWNNY
+235 QKLGGQEW
-246 NVQIQSAQKYLS
+246 
-258 DFNNLTKQLSM
+258 
-269 ADRMRNLGEVSE
+269 
-281 ASLTELKKYWQEQ
+281 
-294 VNGTMLSSS
+294 
-303 ELAKYEAQLK
+303 
-313 KVTDEEQRRIS
+313 
-324 ANAGRV
+324 
-330 MGNLGGSSV
+330 
-339 SEIQEAIKVTTQ
+339 
-351 LRDAQKRGSQE
+351 
-362 WEIYNDEIQ
+362 EIYNDEIQ
-371 KAQKYLQDFN
+371 
-381 DKAKQLTMFR
+381 R
-391 QMGDLTK
+391 
-398 VSSSSLSELKKYWQ
+398 
-412 EQINGADTTSAKL
+412 
-425 KHYQI
+425 
-430 QLQAVMKEEE
+430 
-440 RRISVQAGKVMGN
+440 
-453 LTDSSVSEIQEA
+453 
-465 IKVTMQLR
+465 
-473 DAQKLGSQE
+473 
-482 WDIYNDEI
+482 
-490 QKAQKYLSDFNDLT
+490 AQKYLSDYNNLT
-504 KQLSMSDRMRDLG
+504 KQIAMSDRMKELG

-524 AELKKYWQEQVNG
+524 AELKKYWQEQVNS

-607 QYIERAKNYL
+607 QYIERAKKYL

-641 SSLAE
+641 SSLTE

-665 QQYQQS
+665 QQYQQN
-671 LEAVVNEEQKRVS
+671 LEAVIKEEQNRIS
-684 QRAQTTL
+684 NRAQTTL
-691 GKVQTGTFDGTIS
+691 GQVQTGTFDGTIS

-724 TKGIKDVESAIN
+724 TEGVKEVESAIN

-741 LKQSSAQFS
+741 LKQSSAEFTS
-750 TMDEAL
+750 LKDAL
-756 LKAEEVGMGTFDGT
+756 DKAETVGQGTFDGT

-777 KKSLEVYKKSLEVS
+777 KKSLEEYKKKLEVS
-791 DTKGLKKIQ
+791 DTKGLKKIED
-800 VALEVIDKKQKGA
+800 ALSTIEKKQKSSV
-813 LLSAKE
+813 LSAEE
-819 LDDIILNLKAAP
+819 LNKVILTLKTAP

-838 ASQLQQELSEAE
+838 AAQLQQELSEAE
-850 RDTREYMETSMN
+850 RDTREYMEASMN

-1111 EQGRTMEAIIA
+1111 EQGKTIQAVIA

-1183 EYNIKNENAMAIMLR
+1183 EYNIKNENAMAIMQR

-1212 VEWLTDVLRYIAS
+1212 VEWLTDVLRYISS
-1225 IPNRFERGETS
+1225 IPNRFERGEKS
-1236 IRLMAVALQVL
+1236 IRLMAVTVQAL

-1265 LLFGKMMKAGTVS
+1265 VLFTKMVKAGTESV
-1278 LNVFK
+1278 NIFK
-1283 TAWQALTFA
+1283 IAWKWLSKA
-1292 MSKNPIGWAVLGFTA
+1292 MMSNPLGWVVLGFTA
-1307 LASAVTMFK
+1307 LTSAITYFK
-1316 KTVDQAAKA
+1316 KSVDEATKA
-1325 QAEFESSIQ
+1325 QSEFEAAIQ
-1334 KETFELNN
+1334 KETFELSN

-1376 TENNYAEKQEY
+1376 TENNYAEKQGY

-1435 NVGETNAGDAMARI
+1435 NVGETNAGDAMALI

-1469 FMEKYNKNI
+1469 FMEKYDKNI

-1502 QTHTFLESTQ
+1502 QTQTFLESTQ

-1527 RKSNQGILSSSDL
+1527 RKSNQGILSSSDIP
-1540 SELNTYLQQATT
+1540 ELNTYLQQATT

-1558 EDVDDLNA
+1558 SDVEYLNA

-1571 EKLTKAETDELA
+1571 KKLTELETAELERLNERKEKGIMLNKLEESRLEELNDKRRKGENLTDSELKELK
-1583 EKNRQLGVYQNNI
+1583 EKNRLLGIYQYNI
-1596 SQVEKRIKAI
+1596 DQVEKRIKAI

-1657 AREEYEALKKM
+1657 AKEEYEALKKM

-1696 RGEQKELNDQV
+1696 RGEQKEMNDEI
-1707 SAAMAALEAYFLRRQ
+1707 SAAMSALEAYFLRRQ
-1722 QAIRQAYLNEEITTE
+1722 QAIRQAYLDEQITTE

-1763 ESNTFNQKLYGME
+1763 EENTFNQNLYGME

-1782 TAALLKKMGEKETDG
+1782 TAALIKKLGERQTDG
-1797 VRKNLEKDLLE
+1797 LRKNLEKDLLE
-1808 VQNMAVKYRQTIEK
+1808 VQNMTVKYRQTIEK

-1870 KERMDALV
+1870 KERINALV

-1884 YSLNENQLRTYLSNI
+1884 YSLNEDQLRTYLSNI

-1941 DVQWETSGNQKLW
+1941 DVQWETSGNQQLW
-1954 EDRIKGSDD
+1954 EDRIKGTDERT
-1963 QSELMGAAGNLGL
+1963 ELMGAAGNLGL

-1987 DTDNAELEALRI
+1987 ETDNAELEALRI
-1999 KLEAAAQYYEQFE
+1999 RLEAARQYYEEFYA
-2012 SRKKELIQ
+2012 RKEELIQ

-2028 QQQAEESFL
+2028 QQEAEESYR
-2037 MAQKEAYDNY
+2037 MAEKEALDELN
-2047 IAAREEQSAKE
+2047 AAREEQASKE

-2085 AAFSE
+2085 AAFAE
-2090 VDDRKEAAKQLLQTA
+2090 VDDRKQAAKMLLQTA

-2111 LIMQKVQELIMKK
+2111 LIMQKITELLMKK
-2124 ALGAQEVAQEA
+2124 TLGGQEVAQEA
-2135 ATTTTVTA
+2135 ATSATITA

-2149 ITDLTVQ
+2149 VTDLTVQ
-2156 GAKTSGDI
+2156 GAKTTADI
-2164 ALGTASGAAKT
+2164 SAGIASGSAKT
-2175 IGQLGWWGIPLVAV
+2175 IGQLGWWGIPLIAV

-2201 MGKLNKSKQEVAAA
+2201 MGKLNKAKQDVAAA

-2223 RVATGMLTYAE
+2223 RVAAGMLTYAE

-2246 YNARYQKELKTGV
+2246 YNARYQKDLKTGV

-2312 TFASGSYPSMPA
+2312 TFASGNYPSMPA
-2324 QASQAAQQAGGS
+2324 QITQVASGATDMTMQNEQMTQMLGSVAEALSTLNERLSKPIRAA
-2336 GMSAAEMS
+2336 
-2344 QVLTGVTDAV
+2344 
-2354 NALTQRL
+2354 
-2361 NQPISA
+2361 
-2367 TVDPYGRKGAVNQ
+2367 VDPYGSKGAVNQ
-2380 LSKASKFMNKNGLT
+2380 LNKASNFMTKRGLI

>member
-22 ARKQVEEMR
+22 ARKKIEEMR
-31 KEWAKLGKEVQEAQR
+31 KEWEELDKVIQEAQR
-46 NMEKSVD
+46 NMEMSVD
-53 TVDYDKNKKIYTDA
+53 TVNYDKNKKIYEDA
-67 LKQQKQLQKSIQ
+67 LKKQKQLQKSIT
-79 ESERNINTVQKY
+79 ESERNVNTVQKY
-91 LNDVSGQTLRNLNN
+91 LTDISGQTLRNLNN
-105 AQKGLN
+105 AQRGLRD
-111 QMLLGVNPKNV
+111 MLLGVNPKDLKTLN
-122 ESLRT
+122 T
-127 VREYIKQI
+127 VRDYIKQI
-135 ADEIQ
+135 ADEAQ

-166 AKQRLQELIS
+166 SKQRLQELIS
-176 TTQKNTQEIQIYRD
+176 STRLNTQEIQKYRE
-190 QLKKVEDEE
+190 QLAQVEAEE
-199 QRRISAN
+199 TR
-206 AGRVMGNLG
+206 
-215 GSSLSEIQEAIK
+215 
-227 VTTQLRDA
+227 
-235 QKLGGQEWNNY
+235 
-246 NVQIQSAQKYLS
+246 
-258 DFNNLTKQLSM
+258 
-269 ADRMRNLGEVSE
+269 
-281 ASLTELKKYWQEQ
+281 
-294 VNGTMLSSS
+294 
-303 ELAKYEAQLK
+303 
-313 KVTDEEQRRIS
+313 
-324 ANAGRV
+324 
-330 MGNLGGSSV
+330 
-339 SEIQEAIKVTTQ
+339 
-351 LRDAQKRGSQE
+351 
-362 WEIYNDEIQ
+362 
-371 KAQKYLQDFN
+371 
-381 DKAKQLTMFR
+381 
-391 QMGDLTK
+391 
-398 VSSSSLSELKKYWQ
+398 
-412 EQINGADTTSAKL
+412 
-425 KHYQI
+425 
-430 QLQAVMKEEE
+430 
-440 RRISVQAGKVMGN
+440 
-453 LTDSSVSEIQEA
+453 
-465 IKVTMQLR
+465 
-473 DAQKLGSQE
+473 
-482 WDIYNDEI
+482 
-490 QKAQKYLSDFNDLT
+490 
-504 KQLSMSDRMRDLG
+504 
-517 KASESSL
+517 
-524 AELKKYWQEQVNG
+524 
-537 AQRGSQELAEYESK
+537 
-551 LKQVLDEEKKRSAK
+551 
-565 SAVSVFSNLSGSSL
+565 
-579 TEIQDAIKATT
+579 
-590 QLRDA
+590 
-595 TELGSKQWDIYN
+595 
-607 QYIERAKNYL
+607 
-617 SDFENTSKNAA
+617 
-628 IAERMKNIGNAST
+628 
-641 SSLAE
+641 
-646 LKKFWQEQVD
+646 
-656 GAELSSQKL
+656 
-665 QQYQQS
+665 
-671 LEAVVNEEQKRVS
+671 RVS

-691 GKVQTGTFDGTIS
+691 GQVQTGTFDGTIA

-724 TKGIKDVESAIN
+724 TEGVKEVESAIN

-741 LKQSSAQFS
+741 LKQSSAEFTS
-750 TMDEAL
+750 LEDAL
-756 LKAEEVGMGTFDGT
+756 DKAETVGQGTFDGT

-777 KKSLEVYKKSLEVS
+777 KKSLEEYKKKLEVS
-791 DTKGLKKIQ
+791 DTKGLKKIED
-800 VALEVIDKKQKGA
+800 ALSTIEKKQKNSV
-813 LLSAKE
+813 LSAEE
-819 LDDIILNLKAAP
+819 LNKVILTLKTAP

-838 ASQLQQELSEAE
+838 AAQLQEELSKTE
-850 RDTREYMETSMN
+850 RDAGKYVETSMN

-1111 EQGRTMEAIIA
+1111 EQGKTIQAVIA

-1183 EYNIKNENAMAIMLR
+1183 EYNIKNENAMAIMQR

-1212 VEWLTDVLRYIAS
+1212 VEWLTDVLRYISS
-1225 IPNRFERGETS
+1225 IPNRFERGEKS
-1236 IRLMAVALQVL
+1236 IRLMAVTVQAL

-1265 LLFGKMMKAGTVS
+1265 VLFTKMVKAGTASV
-1278 LNVFK
+1278 NIFK
-1283 TAWQALTFA
+1283 IAWKWLSKA
-1292 MSKNPIGWAVLGFTA
+1292 MMSNPLGWVVLGFTA
-1307 LASAVTMFK
+1307 LTSAITYFK
-1316 KTVDQAAKA
+1316 KSVDEATKA
-1325 QAEFESSIQ
+1325 QSEFEAAIQ
-1334 KETFELNN
+1334 KETFELSN

-1435 NVGETNAGDAMARI
+1435 NVGETNAGDAMALI

-1502 QTHTFLESTQ
+1502 QTQTFLESTQ

-1527 RKSNQGILSSSDL
+1527 RKSNQGILSSSDIP
-1540 SELNTYLQQATT
+1540 ELNTYLQQATT

-1558 EDVDDLNA
+1558 SDVEYLNA

-1571 EKLTKAETDELA
+1571 KKLTELETAELERLNERKEKGIMLNKLEESRLEELNDKRRKGENLTDSELKELE
-1583 EKNRQLGVYQNNI
+1583 EKNRLLGVYQYNI
-1596 SQVEKRIKAI
+1596 DQVEKRIKAI

-1657 AREEYEALKKM
+1657 AKEEYEALKKM

-1696 RGEQKELNDQV
+1696 RGEQKEMNDEI
-1707 SAAMAALEAYFLRRQ
+1707 SAAMSALEAYFLRRQ
-1722 QAIRQAYLNEEITTE
+1722 QAIRQAYLDEQITTE

-1763 ESNTFNQKLYGME
+1763 EENTFNQNLYGME

-1782 TAALLKKMGEKETDG
+1782 TAALIKKLGERQTDG
-1797 VRKNLEKDLLE
+1797 LRKNLEKDLLE

-1870 KERMDALV
+1870 KERINALV

-1884 YSLNENQLRTYLSNI
+1884 YSLNEDQLRTYLSNI

-1926 KAAAEKYAKDIKEMI
+1926 KSAAEKYAKDIKEMI

-1987 DTDNAELEALRI
+1987 ETDNAELEALRI

-2047 IAAREEQSAKE
+2047 IAAREEQSSKE

-2063 SKLSTLKNY
+2063 SKLGTLKNY

-2085 AAFSE
+2085 AAFAE
-2090 VDDRKEAAKQLLQTA
+2090 VDDRKQAAKMLLQTA

-2111 LIMQKVQELIMKK
+2111 LIMQKITELLMKK
-2124 ALGAQEVAQEA
+2124 TLGDQEVAQEA
-2135 ATTTTVTA
+2135 ATSATVTA
-2143 LHGTQA
+2143 IHGSQA
-2149 ITDLTVQ
+2149 ITDMTVE
-2156 GAKTSGDI
+2156 GAKTAGDVTSGI
-2164 ALGTASGAAKT
+2164 ARGSAKT
-2175 IGQLGWWGIPLVAV
+2175 IGDLGWWGIPLIAV

-2201 MGKLNKSKQEVAAA
+2201 MGKLNKAKQDVAAA

-2223 RVATGMLTYAE
+2223 RVAAGMLTYAE

-2312 TFASGSYPSMPA
+2312 TFASGNYPSMPA
-2324 QASQAAQQAGGS
+2324 QITQVASGAADMTMQNEQMTQMLGS
-2336 GMSAAEMS
+2336 VAEALSTLNERLSKPIRAA
-2344 QVLTGVTDAV
+2344 
-2354 NALTQRL
+2354 
-2361 NQPISA
+2361 
-2367 TVDPYGRKGAVNQ
+2367 VDPYGSKGAVNQ
-2380 LSKASKFMNKNGLT
+2380 LNKASNFMTKRGLI

>member
-1 MANSLGTRLARID
+1 MANSLGNRLARID

-22 ARKQVEEMR
+22 AQKQVDKMRDEWKKLR
-31 KEWAKLGKEVQEAQR
+31 KEVENAQEQM
-46 NMEKSVD
+46 NE
-53 TVDYDKNKKIYTDA
+53 TTNTTLYDDNKKIYNE
-67 LKQQKQLQKSIQ
+67 KVKQL
-79 ESERNINTVQKY
+79 ERLTKLIRENQRNVNTVNKY
-91 LNDVSGQTLRNLNN
+91 LNDISGQTLRNLGE
-105 AQKGLN
+105 ARKGLN
-111 QMLLGVNPKNV
+111 QMLLGINPKNA
-122 ESLRT
+122 ETLQT
-127 VREYIKQI
+127 VRDYIKQI

-176 TTQKNTQEIQIYRD
+176 TTQKNTREIQTYRE

-199 QRRISAN
+199 QRRISSKAD
-206 AGRVMGNLG
+206 RVMGNL
-215 GSSLSEIQEAIK
+215 
-227 VTTQLRDA
+227 D
-235 QKLGGQEWNNY
+235 
-246 NVQIQSAQKYLS
+246 
-258 DFNNLTKQLSM
+258 
-269 ADRMRNLGEVSE
+269 
-281 ASLTELKKYWQEQ
+281 
-294 VNGTMLSSS
+294 
-303 ELAKYEAQLK
+303 
-313 KVTDEEQRRIS
+313 
-324 ANAGRV
+324 
-330 MGNLGGSSV
+330 GSSV

-351 LRDAQKRGSQE
+351 LRDAQKLGSAE
-362 WEIYNDEIQ
+362 WE
-371 KAQKYLQDFN
+371 
-381 DKAKQLTMFR
+381 
-391 QMGDLTK
+391 
-398 VSSSSLSELKKYWQ
+398 
-412 EQINGADTTSAKL
+412 
-425 KHYQI
+425 
-430 QLQAVMKEEE
+430 
-440 RRISVQAGKVMGN
+440 
-453 LTDSSVSEIQEA
+453 
-465 IKVTMQLR
+465 
-473 DAQKLGSQE
+473 
-482 WDIYNDEI
+482 IYNDEI

-579 TEIQDAIKATT
+579 TEIQDAIKATA

-607 QYIERAKNYL
+607 QYIERAKKYL

-665 QQYQQS
+665 QQYQQN
-671 LEAVVNEEQKRVS
+671 LEAVIKEEQSRIS
-684 QRAQTTL
+684 NRAQTTL

-724 TKGIKDVESAIN
+724 TKGVKEVESAIN

-741 LKQSSAQFS
+741 QKQSSAEFS
-750 TMDEAL
+750 SLDEAL
-756 LKAEEVGMGTFDGT
+756 DKAETVGKGTFDGT

-777 KKSLEVYKKSLEVS
+777 KKSLEEYKKKLEVS
-791 DTKGLKKIQ
+791 DTKGLKKIED
-800 VALEVIDKKQKGA
+800 ALSTIEKKQKSSV
-813 LLSAKE
+813 LSAEE
-819 LDDIILNLKAAP
+819 LNKVILTLKTAP

-1031 TSRASAGPIVDVVNR
+1031 TSRASAGPIADVVNR

-1111 EQGRTMEAIIA
+1111 EQGKTIQAVIA

-1183 EYNIKNENAMAIMLR
+1183 EYNIKNENAMAIMQR

-1212 VEWLTDVLRYIAS
+1212 VEWLTDVLRYISS

-1236 IRLMAVALQVL
+1236 IRLTAVALQVL

-1265 LLFGKMMKAGTVS
+1265 VLFTKMVKSGTASV
-1278 LNVFK
+1278 NIFK
-1283 TAWQALTFA
+1283 IAWQSLSKA
-1292 MSKNPIGWAVLGFTA
+1292 MMSNPLGWVVLGFTA
-1307 LASAVTMFK
+1307 LTSAITYFK
-1316 KTVDQAAKA
+1316 KSVDEATKA
-1325 QAEFESSIQ
+1325 QSEFEAAIQ
-1334 KETFELNN
+1334 KETFELSN

-1435 NVGETNAGDAMARI
+1435 NVGETNAGDAMALI

-1469 FMEKYNKNI
+1469 FMEKYDKNI

-1502 QTHTFLESTQ
+1502 QTQTFLESTQ

-1527 RKSNQGILSSSDL
+1527 RKSDQGILSSSDL
-1540 SELNTYLQQATT
+1540 PELNTYLQQATT

-1558 EDVDDLNA
+1558 EDVDELNA

-1571 EKLTKAETDELA
+1571 EKLTKAETAELA

-1657 AREEYEALKKM
+1657 AKEEYEALKKM

-1696 RGEQKELNDQV
+1696 CGEQKEMNDEI
-1707 SAAMAALEAYFLRRQ
+1707 SAAMSALEAYFLRRQ
-1722 QAIRQAYLNEEITTE
+1722 QAIRQAYLDEEITTE

-1782 TAALLKKMGEKETDG
+1782 TAALIKKMGEKETDG

-1884 YSLNENQLRTYLSNI
+1884 YNMNEIQLRGRLLGI
-1899 DAVWAE
+1899 DKMWAE

-1926 KAAAEKYAKDIKEMI
+1926 KAAAEKYASDIKNMI
-1941 DVQWETSGNQKLW
+1941 DVQWSSVGSDKMW
-1954 EDRIKGSDD
+1954 EDRIREAEKQSDLI
-1963 QSELMGAAGNLGL
+1963 QSAGRLGL
-1976 ASTQSSFLGTS
+1976 ASSQTSFLGVS

-1999 KLEAAAQYYEQFE
+1999 KLKAAQQYYEQFYN
-2012 SRKKELIQ
+2012 RKNELIK

-2028 QQQAEESFL
+2028 EQQAEESYRI
-2037 MAQKEAYDNY
+2037 AEKEALDALT
-2047 IAAREEQSAKE
+2047 AAREEQSAKE

-2063 SKLSTLKNY
+2063 SKLQTMKNY
-2072 TDAVVDFSEQMGE
+2072 TDAIVDFSGQMGE
-2085 AAFSE
+2085 AAFAE
-2090 VDDRKEAAKQLLQTA
+2090 VSDRKEAAKQLLQTM

-2111 LIMQKVQELIMKK
+2111 LIMQKVQELVMKK
-2124 ALGAQEVAQEA
+2124 ALNAQEVAQES
-2135 ATTTTVTA
+2135 ATSATITA
-2143 LHGTQA
+2143 VHGSQA
-2149 ITDLTVQ
+2149 ITDLSVQ
-2156 GAKTSGDI
+2156 GAKTAADVS
-2164 ALGTASGAAKT
+2164 AGTASGAAKI
-2175 IGQLGWWGIPLVAV
+2175 IGELGWWGIPLIAV

-2215 TGVSSSKG
+2215 TGVSSKG
-2223 RVATGMLTYAE
+2223 RVAAGMLTYAE

-2288 NYPHIYDSI
+2288 NYPHIYESI
-2297 LTIARHGQLKSAAMP
+2297 LTIARHGQLKRAAMP
-2312 TFASGSYPSMPA
+2312 AFAGGSYPSMPT
-2324 QASQAAQQAGGS
+2324 QVQQSSVAAADA
-2336 GMSAAEMS
+2336 GMSNAQMA
-2344 QVLTGVTDAV
+2344 QTLADVANAV
-2354 NALTQRL
+2354 AALTDRL
-2361 NQPISA
+2361 NKPISA
-2367 TVDPYGRKGAVNQ
+2367 TMDPYEANKTLRKTNT
-2380 LSKASKFMNKNGLT
+2380 FMEKKGLI

>member
-1 MANSLGTRLARID
+1 MSFISTFRLPNFEENKHKDMANSLGTRLARID

-140 RRKGNL
+140 RRKGNI

-157 NVSDKSLGM
+157 NVSDKSLGK
-166 AKQRLQELIS
+166 AKERLQDLIKSTEL
-176 TTQKNTQEIQIYRD
+176 NTQEIQKYRD
-190 QLKKVEDEE
+190 QLAQVEAEE
-199 QRRISAN
+199 TR
-206 AGRVMGNLG
+206 
-215 GSSLSEIQEAIK
+215 
-227 VTTQLRDA
+227 
-235 QKLGGQEWNNY
+235 
-246 NVQIQSAQKYLS
+246 
-258 DFNNLTKQLSM
+258 
-269 ADRMRNLGEVSE
+269 
-281 ASLTELKKYWQEQ
+281 
-294 VNGTMLSSS
+294 
-303 ELAKYEAQLK
+303 
-313 KVTDEEQRRIS
+313 
-324 ANAGRV
+324 
-330 MGNLGGSSV
+330 
-339 SEIQEAIKVTTQ
+339 
-351 LRDAQKRGSQE
+351 
-362 WEIYNDEIQ
+362 
-371 KAQKYLQDFN
+371 
-381 DKAKQLTMFR
+381 
-391 QMGDLTK
+391 
-398 VSSSSLSELKKYWQ
+398 
-412 EQINGADTTSAKL
+412 
-425 KHYQI
+425 
-430 QLQAVMKEEE
+430 
-440 RRISVQAGKVMGN
+440 
-453 LTDSSVSEIQEA
+453 
-465 IKVTMQLR
+465 
-473 DAQKLGSQE
+473 
-482 WDIYNDEI
+482 
-490 QKAQKYLSDFNDLT
+490 
-504 KQLSMSDRMRDLG
+504 
-517 KASESSL
+517 
-524 AELKKYWQEQVNG
+524 
-537 AQRGSQELAEYESK
+537 
-551 LKQVLDEEKKRSAK
+551 
-565 SAVSVFSNLSGSSL
+565 
-579 TEIQDAIKATT
+579 
-590 QLRDA
+590 
-595 TELGSKQWDIYN
+595 
-607 QYIERAKNYL
+607 
-617 SDFENTSKNAA
+617 
-628 IAERMKNIGNAST
+628 
-641 SSLAE
+641 
-646 LKKFWQEQVD
+646 
-656 GAELSSQKL
+656 
-665 QQYQQS
+665 
-671 LEAVVNEEQKRVS
+671 RVS

-756 LKAEEVGMGTFDGT
+756 LKAEDVGMGTFDGT

-777 KKSLEVYKKSLEVS
+777 KKSLEEYKKSLEVS

-1003 NAILGETQKLGVE
+1003 NAILGETQKLGVG

-1100 GLSDDYLKNLI
+1100 GLSDEYLKNLI

-1307 LASAVTMFK
+1307 LTSAVTMFK

-1502 QTHTFLESTQ
+1502 QTQTFLESTQ

-1657 AREEYEALKKM
+1657 AKEEYEALKKM

-1808 VQNMAVKYRQTIEK
+1808 VQNMAVKYRQAIEK

-1884 YSLNENQLRTYLSNI
+1884 YNMNEIQLRGRLLGI
-1899 DAVWAE
+1899 DKIWAE

-1926 KAAAEKYAKDIKEMI
+1926 KAASEKYAKDIKEMI

-1999 KLEAAAQYYEQFE
+1999 RLEAARQYYEEFYA
-2012 SRKKELIQ
+2012 RKEELIQ

-2028 QQQAEESFL
+2028 EQQAEESYR
-2037 MAQKEAYDNY
+2037 MAEKEALD
-2047 IAAREEQSAKE
+2047 ALTQAREEQQSKE

-2090 VDDRKEAAKQLLQTA
+2090 VSDRKEAAKQLLQTM

-2111 LIMQKVQELIMKK
+2111 LIMQKVQELVMKK
-2124 ALGAQEVAQEA
+2124 ALNAQEVAQES
-2135 ATTTTVTA
+2135 ATSATITA
-2143 LHGTQA
+2143 VHGSQA

-2156 GAKTSGDI
+2156 GAKTAADVTS
-2164 ALGTASGAAKT
+2164 GTASGAAKT
-2175 IGQLGWWGIPLVAV
+2175 IGELGWWGIPLIAV

-2215 TGVSSSKG
+2215 TGVSSKG

-2312 TFASGSYPSMPA
+2312 TFASGSYPSMPV

>member
-1 MANSLGTRLARID
+1 MKDTVFLSFISTFRLPNFEENKHKDMANSLGTRLARID
-14 VLIGGADQ
+14 VLIGGAEQ
-22 ARKQVEEMR
+22 AQKQVDKMRDEWKKLR
-31 KEWAKLGKEVQEAQR
+31 KEVENAQEQMNATT
-46 NMEKSVD
+46 N
-53 TVDYDKNKKIYTDA
+53 TTLYDDNKKIYNE
-67 LKQQKQLQKSIQ
+67 KVKQL
-79 ESERNINTVQKY
+79 ERLTKLIRENQRNVNTVNKY
-91 LNDVSGQTLRNLNN
+91 LNDISGQTLRNLGE
-105 AQKGLN
+105 ARKGLN
-111 QMLLGVNPKNV
+111 QMLLGINPKNA
-122 ESLRT
+122 ETLQT

-140 RRKGNL
+140 RRKGNI

-176 TTQKNTQEIQIYRD
+176 TTQKNTKEIQTYRE

-199 QRRISAN
+199 QRRVSSK
-206 AGRVMGNLG
+206 AGRVMGNLD
-215 GSSLSEIQEAIK
+215 GSSVAEIQEAIN
-227 VTTQLRDA
+227 VTTKLRDA
-235 QKLGGQEWNNY
+235 QKLGGQEWEIY
-246 NVQIQSAQKYLS
+246 NDEIQRAQKYLS
-258 DFNNLTKQLSM
+258 DFNNLTKQI
-269 ADRMRNLGEVSE
+269 A
-281 ASLTELKKYWQEQ
+281 
-294 VNGTMLSSS
+294 
-303 ELAKYEAQLK
+303 
-313 KVTDEEQRRIS
+313 
-324 ANAGRV
+324 
-330 MGNLGGSSV
+330 
-339 SEIQEAIKVTTQ
+339 
-351 LRDAQKRGSQE
+351 
-362 WEIYNDEIQ
+362 
-371 KAQKYLQDFN
+371 
-381 DKAKQLTMFR
+381 
-391 QMGDLTK
+391 
-398 VSSSSLSELKKYWQ
+398 
-412 EQINGADTTSAKL
+412 
-425 KHYQI
+425 
-430 QLQAVMKEEE
+430 
-440 RRISVQAGKVMGN
+440 
-453 LTDSSVSEIQEA
+453 
-465 IKVTMQLR
+465 
-473 DAQKLGSQE
+473 
-482 WDIYNDEI
+482 
-490 QKAQKYLSDFNDLT
+490 
-504 KQLSMSDRMRDLG
+504 MSDRMKELG

-607 QYIERAKNYL
+607 QYIERAKKYL

-665 QQYQQS
+665 QQYQQN
-671 LEAVVNEEQKRVS
+671 LEAVIKEEQNRIS
-684 QRAQTTL
+684 NRAQTTL
-691 GKVQTGTFDGTIS
+691 GQVQMGTFDGTIS

-724 TKGIKDVESAIN
+724 TEGVKEVESAIN

-741 LKQSSAQFS
+741 LKQSSAEFTS
-750 TMDEAL
+750 LKDAL
-756 LKAEEVGMGTFDGT
+756 DKAETVGQGTFDGT

-777 KKSLEVYKKSLEVS
+777 KKSLEEYKKKLEVS
-791 DTKGLKKIQ
+791 NTKGLKKIED
-800 VALEVIDKKQKGA
+800 ALSTIEKKQKNSV
-813 LLSAKE
+813 LSAEE
-819 LDDIILNLKAAP
+819 LNKVILTLKTAP

-838 ASQLQQELSEAE
+838 AAQLQQELSETE
-850 RDTREYMETSMN
+850 RDAEKYVEKSMD

-1031 TSRASAGPIVDVVNR
+1031 TSRASAGPIVDIVTR

-1058 SDLIALAGTLDALG
+1058 SNLIALGGTVDALG
-1072 QHAEMGGTALNTF
+1072 QNAEMSGTALNTF

-1100 GLSDDYLKNLI
+1100 GLSDDYLKSLI
-1111 EQGRTMEAIIA
+1111 NQGKTMEAIIA

-1212 VEWLTDVLRYIAS
+1212 VEWLTDVLRYISS

-1247 VGVMIATSSAVQK
+1247 VGLMIATSSAVQK

-1265 LLFGKMMKAGTVS
+1265 VLFTKMVKSGTASV
-1278 LNVFK
+1278 NIFK
-1283 TAWQALTFA
+1283 IAWQWLSKA
-1292 MSKNPIGWAVLGFTA
+1292 MMSNPLGWVVLGFTA
-1307 LASAVTMFK
+1307 LTSAITYFK
-1316 KTVDQAAKA
+1316 KSVDEATKA
-1325 QAEFESSIQ
+1325 QSEFEAAIQ
-1334 KETFELNN
+1334 KETFELSN

-1428 ASLNKMQ
+1428 ASLNKME

-1469 FMEKYNKNI
+1469 FMEKYDKNI

-1502 QTHTFLESTQ
+1502 QTQTFLESTQ

-1540 SELNTYLQQATT
+1540 PELNTYLQQATT

-1558 EDVDDLNA
+1558 EDVDELNA

-1571 EKLTKAETDELA
+1571 EKLTKAETAELA

-1657 AREEYEALKKM
+1657 AKEEYEALKKM
-1668 EQDVAKVLAEK
+1668 EEEVAKVLAEK

-1696 RGEQKELNDQV
+1696 RGEQKEMNDEI
-1707 SAAMAALEAYFLRRQ
+1707 SAAMSALEAYFLRRQ
-1722 QAIRQAYLNEEITTE
+1722 QAIRQAYLDEQITTE

-1763 ESNTFNQKLYGME
+1763 EENTFNQNLYGME

-1782 TAALLKKMGEKETDG
+1782 TAALIKKLGERQTDG
-1797 VRKNLEKDLLE
+1797 LRKNLEKDLLE

-1870 KERMDALV
+1870 KERINALV

-1884 YSLNENQLRTYLSNI
+1884 YSLNEDQLRTYLSNI

-1941 DVQWETSGNQKLW
+1941 DSSWKDSGKEKEWDDIINASEQRL
-1954 EDRIKGSDD
+1954 EDTENMS
-1963 QSELMGAAGNLGL
+1963 QVGL
-1976 ASTQSSFLGTS
+1976 ASSKTTILGTS
-1987 DTDNAELEALRI
+1987 DVDKAELDSLRY
-1999 KLEAAAQYYEQFE
+1999 KLEAAQEYYESFYNRREQ
-2012 SRKKELIQ
+2012 LIQQSIANGATEQ
-2020 QAIASGAT
+2020 QAIAS
-2028 QQQAEESFL
+2028 QIKAEE
-2037 MAQKEAYDNY
+2037 K
-2047 IAAREEQSAKE
+2047 ARQDSENALIDYYNKQN
-2058 LEITE
+2058 EITFA
-2063 SKLSTLKNY
+2063 KLSSLKEY

-2085 AAFSE
+2085 AAFAE
-2090 VDDRKEAAKQLLQTA
+2090 VDDRKQAAKMLLQTA

-2124 ALGAQEVAQEA
+2124 VLGEQEVAQEA
-2135 ATTTTVTA
+2135 ATSATVTA
-2143 LHGTQA
+2143 IHGSQA
-2149 ITDLTVQ
+2149 ITDMTVE
-2156 GAKTSGDI
+2156 GAKTAGDVTSGI
-2164 ALGTASGAAKT
+2164 ARGSAKT
-2175 IGQLGWWGIPLVAV
+2175 IGDLGWWGIPLIAV

-2201 MGKLNKSKQEVAAA
+2201 MGKLNKAKQDVAAA

-2223 RVATGMLTYAE
+2223 RVAAGMLTYAE

-2312 TFASGSYPSMPA
+2312 TFASGNYPSMPA
-2324 QASQAAQQAGGS
+2324 QITQVASGATDMTMQNEQMTQMLGSVAEALSTLNERLSKPIRAA
-2336 GMSAAEMS
+2336 
-2344 QVLTGVTDAV
+2344 
-2354 NALTQRL
+2354 
-2361 NQPISA
+2361 
-2367 TVDPYGRKGAVNQ
+2367 VDPYGSKGAVNQ
-2380 LSKASKFMNKNGLT
+2380 LNKASNFMTKRGLI

>member
-14 VLIGGADQ
+14 VLIGGAEQ
-22 ARKQVEEMR
+22 AQKQVDKMRDEWKKLR
-31 KEWAKLGKEVQEAQR
+31 KEVENAQEQMNATT
-46 NMEKSVD
+46 N
-53 TVDYDKNKKIYTDA
+53 TTLYDDNKKIYNE
-67 LKQQKQLQKSIQ
+67 KVKQL
-79 ESERNINTVQKY
+79 ERLTKLIRENQRNVNTVNKY
-91 LNDVSGQTLRNLNN
+91 LNDISGQTLRNLGE
-105 AQKGLN
+105 ARKGLN
-111 QMLLGVNPKNV
+111 QMLLGINPKNA
-122 ESLRT
+122 ETLQT

-140 RRKGNL
+140 RRKGNI

-157 NVSDKSLGM
+157 NVSDKSLGK
-166 AKQRLQELIS
+166 AKERLQDLIKSTEL
-176 TTQKNTQEIQIYRD
+176 NTQEIQKYRE
-190 QLKKVEDEE
+190 QLAQVEAEE
-199 QRRISAN
+199 TR
-206 AGRVMGNLG
+206 
-215 GSSLSEIQEAIK
+215 
-227 VTTQLRDA
+227 
-235 QKLGGQEWNNY
+235 
-246 NVQIQSAQKYLS
+246 
-258 DFNNLTKQLSM
+258 
-269 ADRMRNLGEVSE
+269 
-281 ASLTELKKYWQEQ
+281 
-294 VNGTMLSSS
+294 
-303 ELAKYEAQLK
+303 
-313 KVTDEEQRRIS
+313 
-324 ANAGRV
+324 
-330 MGNLGGSSV
+330 
-339 SEIQEAIKVTTQ
+339 
-351 LRDAQKRGSQE
+351 
-362 WEIYNDEIQ
+362 
-371 KAQKYLQDFN
+371 
-381 DKAKQLTMFR
+381 
-391 QMGDLTK
+391 
-398 VSSSSLSELKKYWQ
+398 
-412 EQINGADTTSAKL
+412 
-425 KHYQI
+425 
-430 QLQAVMKEEE
+430 
-440 RRISVQAGKVMGN
+440 
-453 LTDSSVSEIQEA
+453 
-465 IKVTMQLR
+465 
-473 DAQKLGSQE
+473 
-482 WDIYNDEI
+482 
-490 QKAQKYLSDFNDLT
+490 
-504 KQLSMSDRMRDLG
+504 
-517 KASESSL
+517 
-524 AELKKYWQEQVNG
+524 
-537 AQRGSQELAEYESK
+537 
-551 LKQVLDEEKKRSAK
+551 
-565 SAVSVFSNLSGSSL
+565 
-579 TEIQDAIKATT
+579 
-590 QLRDA
+590 
-595 TELGSKQWDIYN
+595 
-607 QYIERAKNYL
+607 
-617 SDFENTSKNAA
+617 
-628 IAERMKNIGNAST
+628 
-641 SSLAE
+641 
-646 LKKFWQEQVD
+646 
-656 GAELSSQKL
+656 
-665 QQYQQS
+665 
-671 LEAVVNEEQKRVS
+671 RVS

-724 TKGIKDVESAIN
+724 IKGVKEVESAIN

-741 LKQSSAQFS
+741 LKQSSAEFTS
-750 TMDEAL
+750 LEDAL
-756 LKAEEVGMGTFDGT
+756 DKAETVGQGTFDGT

-777 KKSLEVYKKSLEVS
+777 KKSLEEYKKSLEVS
-791 DTKGLKKIQ
+791 DTKGLKKIED
-800 VALEVIDKKQKGA
+800 ALSTIEKKQKNSV
-813 LLSAKE
+813 LSAKE
-819 LDDIILNLKAAP
+819 LDKVLLSLKTAS
-831 LEDLQKA
+831 LENLQKA
-838 ASQLQQELSEAE
+838 AAQLQEELSETE
-850 RDTREYMETSMN
+850 RDAEKYVEKSMD

-1111 EQGRTMEAIIA
+1111 EQGKTIQAVIA

-1183 EYNIKNENAMAIMLR
+1183 EYNIKNENAMAIMQR

-1212 VEWLTDVLRYIAS
+1212 VEWLTDVLRYISS
-1225 IPNRFERGETS
+1225 IPNRFERGEKS
-1236 IRLMAVALQVL
+1236 IRLMAVTVQAL

-1265 LLFGKMMKAGTVS
+1265 VLFTKMVKAGTASV
-1278 LNVFK
+1278 NIFK
-1283 TAWQALTFA
+1283 IAWQWLSKA
-1292 MSKNPIGWAVLGFTA
+1292 MMSNPLGWVVLGFTA
-1307 LASAVTMFK
+1307 LTSAITYFK
-1316 KTVDQAAKA
+1316 KSVDEATKA
-1325 QAEFESSIQ
+1325 QSEFEAAIQ
-1334 KETFELNN
+1334 KETFELSN

-1428 ASLNKMQ
+1428 ASLNKME
-1435 NVGETNAGDAMARI
+1435 NVGETNAGDAMALI

-1469 FMEKYNKNI
+1469 FMEKYDKNI

-1502 QTHTFLESTQ
+1502 QTQTFLESTQ

-1527 RKSNQGILSSSDL
+1527 RKSNQGILSSSDIP
-1540 SELNTYLQQATT
+1540 ELNTYLQQATT

-1558 EDVDDLNA
+1558 SDVEYLNA

-1571 EKLTKAETDELA
+1571 KKLTELETAELERLNERKEKGIMLNKLEESRLEELNDKRRKGENLTDSELKELK
-1583 EKNRQLGVYQNNI
+1583 EKNRLLGVYQYNI
-1596 SQVEKRIKAI
+1596 DQVEKRIKAI

-1657 AREEYEALKKM
+1657 AKEEYEALKKM

-1696 RGEQKELNDQV
+1696 RGEQKEMNDEI
-1707 SAAMAALEAYFLRRQ
+1707 SAAMSALEAYFLRRQ
-1722 QAIRQAYLNEEITTE
+1722 QAIRQAYLDEQITTE

-1763 ESNTFNQKLYGME
+1763 EENTFNQNLYGME

-1782 TAALLKKMGEKETDG
+1782 TAALIKKLGERQTDG
-1797 VRKNLEKDLLE
+1797 LRKNLEKDLLE

-1870 KERMDALV
+1870 KERINALV

-1884 YSLNENQLRTYLSNI
+1884 YSMNEDQLRTYLSNI

-1954 EDRIKGSDD
+1954 EDRIKGTDERT
-1963 QSELMGAAGNLGL
+1963 ELMGAVGNLGL

-1987 DTDNAELEALRI
+1987 ETDNAELEALRI

-2047 IAAREEQSAKE
+2047 IAAREEQSSKE

-2085 AAFSE
+2085 AAFAE
-2090 VDDRKEAAKQLLQTA
+2090 VDDRKQAAKMLLQTA

-2111 LIMQKVQELIMKK
+2111 LIMQKITELLMKK
-2124 ALGAQEVAQEA
+2124 TLGDQEVAQEA
-2135 ATTTTVTA
+2135 STSATVTA
-2143 LHGTQA
+2143 IHGSQA
-2149 ITDLTVQ
+2149 ITDMTVE
-2156 GAKTSGDI
+2156 GAKTAGDVTSGI
-2164 ALGTASGAAKT
+2164 ARGSAKT
-2175 IGQLGWWGIPLVAV
+2175 IGDLGWWGIPLIAV

-2201 MGKLNKSKQEVAAA
+2201 MGKLNKAKQEVAEA

-2223 RVATGMLTYAE
+2223 RVAAGMLTYAE

-2312 TFASGSYPSMPA
+2312 TFASGNYPSMPA
-2324 QASQAAQQAGGS
+2324 QITQVASGATDMNIQNEQMTQMLGSVAEALSTLNERLSKPIRAA
-2336 GMSAAEMS
+2336 
-2344 QVLTGVTDAV
+2344 
-2354 NALTQRL
+2354 
-2361 NQPISA
+2361 
-2367 TVDPYGRKGAVNQ
+2367 VDPYGSKGAVNQ
-2380 LSKASKFMNKNGLT
+2380 LNKASNFMTKRGLI

>member
-22 ARKQVEEMR
+22 ARKKIEEMR
-31 KEWAKLGKEVQEAQR
+31 KEWEELDKVIQEAQR
-46 NMEKSVD
+46 NMEMSVD
-53 TVDYDKNKKIYTDA
+53 TVDYDKNKKIYEDA
-67 LKQQKQLQKSIQ
+67 LKQQKQLQKSIT
-79 ESERNINTVQKY
+79 ESERNVNTVQKY
-91 LNDVSGQTLRNLNN
+91 LTDISGQTLRNLNN
-105 AQKGLN
+105 AQKDLK
-111 QMLLGVNPKNV
+111 QMLLGVNPKDLQTLN
-122 ESLRT
+122 T
-127 VREYIKQI
+127 VRDYIKQI
-135 ADEIQ
+135 ADEAQ

-176 TTQKNTQEIQIYRD
+176 STRLNTQEIQKYRE
-190 QLKKVEDEE
+190 QLAQVEAEE
-199 QRRISAN
+199 TR
-206 AGRVMGNLG
+206 
-215 GSSLSEIQEAIK
+215 
-227 VTTQLRDA
+227 
-235 QKLGGQEWNNY
+235 
-246 NVQIQSAQKYLS
+246 
-258 DFNNLTKQLSM
+258 
-269 ADRMRNLGEVSE
+269 
-281 ASLTELKKYWQEQ
+281 
-294 VNGTMLSSS
+294 
-303 ELAKYEAQLK
+303 
-313 KVTDEEQRRIS
+313 
-324 ANAGRV
+324 
-330 MGNLGGSSV
+330 
-339 SEIQEAIKVTTQ
+339 
-351 LRDAQKRGSQE
+351 
-362 WEIYNDEIQ
+362 
-371 KAQKYLQDFN
+371 
-381 DKAKQLTMFR
+381 
-391 QMGDLTK
+391 
-398 VSSSSLSELKKYWQ
+398 
-412 EQINGADTTSAKL
+412 
-425 KHYQI
+425 
-430 QLQAVMKEEE
+430 
-440 RRISVQAGKVMGN
+440 
-453 LTDSSVSEIQEA
+453 
-465 IKVTMQLR
+465 
-473 DAQKLGSQE
+473 
-482 WDIYNDEI
+482 
-490 QKAQKYLSDFNDLT
+490 
-504 KQLSMSDRMRDLG
+504 
-517 KASESSL
+517 
-524 AELKKYWQEQVNG
+524 
-537 AQRGSQELAEYESK
+537 
-551 LKQVLDEEKKRSAK
+551 
-565 SAVSVFSNLSGSSL
+565 
-579 TEIQDAIKATT
+579 
-590 QLRDA
+590 
-595 TELGSKQWDIYN
+595 
-607 QYIERAKNYL
+607 
-617 SDFENTSKNAA
+617 
-628 IAERMKNIGNAST
+628 
-641 SSLAE
+641 
-646 LKKFWQEQVD
+646 
-656 GAELSSQKL
+656 
-665 QQYQQS
+665 
-671 LEAVVNEEQKRVS
+671 RVS

-724 TKGIKDVESAIN
+724 TNGVKEVESAIN

-741 LKQSSAQFS
+741 LKQSSAEFTS
-750 TMDEAL
+750 LEDAL
-756 LKAEEVGMGTFDGT
+756 DKAETVGQGTFDGT

-777 KKSLEVYKKSLEVS
+777 KKSLEEYKKKLEVS
-791 DTKGLKKIQ
+791 DTKGLKKIED
-800 VALEVIDKKQKGA
+800 ALSTIEKKQKSSV
-813 LLSAKE
+813 LSAEE
-819 LDDIILNLKAAP
+819 LNKVILTLKTAP

-838 ASQLQQELSEAE
+838 AAQLQEELSKTG
-850 RDTREYMETSMN
+850 RDAKKYVEKSMD

-1111 EQGRTMEAIIA
+1111 EQGKTIQAVIA

-1183 EYNIKNENAMAIMLR
+1183 EYNIKNENAMAIMQR

-1212 VEWLTDVLRYIAS
+1212 VEWLTDVLRYISS
-1225 IPNRFERGETS
+1225 IPNRFERGEKS
-1236 IRLMAVALQVL
+1236 IRLMAVTVQAL

-1265 LLFGKMMKAGTVS
+1265 VLFTKMVKSGTASV
-1278 LNVFK
+1278 NIFK
-1283 TAWQALTFA
+1283 IAWQSLSKA
-1292 MSKNPIGWAVLGFTA
+1292 MMSNPLGWVVLGFTA
-1307 LASAVTMFK
+1307 LTSAITYFK
-1316 KTVDQAAKA
+1316 KSVDEATKA
-1325 QAEFESSIQ
+1325 QSEFEAAIQ
-1334 KETFELNN
+1334 KETFELSN

-1435 NVGETNAGDAMARI
+1435 NVGETNAGDAMALI

-1469 FMEKYNKNI
+1469 FMEKYDKNI

-1502 QTHTFLESTQ
+1502 QTQTFLESTQ
-1512 RAAESK
+1512 RAAERK

-1527 RKSNQGILSSSDL
+1527 RKSNQDILSSSDL
-1540 SELNTYLQQATT
+1540 PELNTYLQQATT

-1558 EDVDDLNA
+1558 SDVEYLNA

-1571 EKLTKAETDELA
+1571 KKLTELETAELERLNERKEKGIMLNKLEESRLEELNDKRRKGENLTDSELKELK
-1583 EKNRQLGVYQNNI
+1583 EKNRLLGAYQYNI
-1596 SQVEKRIKAI
+1596 DQVEKRIKAI

-1657 AREEYEALKKM
+1657 AKEEYEALKKM

-1696 RGEQKELNDQV
+1696 RGEQKEMNDEI
-1707 SAAMAALEAYFLRRQ
+1707 SAAMSALEAYFLRRQ
-1722 QAIRQAYLNEEITTE
+1722 QAIRQAYLDEQITTE

-1763 ESNTFNQKLYGME
+1763 EENTFNQNLYGME

-1782 TAALLKKMGEKETDG
+1782 TAALIKKLGERQTDG
-1797 VRKNLEKDLLE
+1797 LRKNLEKDLLE

-1870 KERMDALV
+1870 KERINALV

-1884 YSLNENQLRTYLSNI
+1884 YSLNEDQLRTYLSNI

-1954 EDRIKGSDD
+1954 EDRIKGTDERT
-1963 QSELMGAAGNLGL
+1963 ELMGAAGNLGL

-1987 DTDNAELEALRI
+1987 ETDNAELEALRI

-2047 IAAREEQSAKE
+2047 IAAREEQSSKE

-2085 AAFSE
+2085 AAFAE
-2090 VDDRKEAAKQLLQTA
+2090 VDDRKQAAKMLLQTA

-2111 LIMQKVQELIMKK
+2111 LIMQKITELLMKK
-2124 ALGAQEVAQEA
+2124 TLGGQEVAQEA
-2135 ATTTTVTA
+2135 ATSATVTA
-2143 LHGTQA
+2143 IHGSQA
-2149 ITDLTVQ
+2149 ITDMTVE
-2156 GAKTSGDI
+2156 GAKTEGDVTSGI
-2164 ALGTASGAAKT
+2164 ARGSAKT
-2175 IGQLGWWGIPLVAV
+2175 IGDLGWWGIPLIAV

-2201 MGKLNKSKQEVAAA
+2201 MGKLNKAKQDVAAA

-2223 RVATGMLTYAE
+2223 RVAAGMLTYAE

-2288 NYPHIYDSI
+2288 NYPHIYESI

-2324 QASQAAQQAGGS
+2324 QITQVASGATDMTMQNEQMTQMLGS
-2336 GMSAAEMS
+2336 VAE
-2344 QVLTGVTDAV
+2344 
-2354 NALTQRL
+2354 ALSTLNERL
-2361 NQPISA
+2361 SKPISA
-2367 TVDPYGRKGAVNQ
+2367 TVDPYGSKGAVNQ
-2380 LSKASKFMNKNGLT
+2380 LNKASNFMTKRGLI

>member
-14 VLIGGADQ
+14 VLIGGAEQ
-22 ARKQVEEMR
+22 ARKQVEQMR
-31 KEWAKLGKEVQEAQR
+31 EEWKKLGKQAQEAQK
-46 NMEKSVD
+46 NMQATVD
-53 TVDYDKNKKIYTDA
+53 TVAYDKNKKIYEDA
-67 LKQQKQLQKSIQ
+67 LKQQKQLQKSIT

-91 LNDVSGQTLRNLNN
+91 LTDISGQTLRNLNN
-105 AQKGLN
+105 AQKGLK
-111 QMLLGVNPKNV
+111 QMLLGVNPKDLQTLN
-122 ESLRT
+122 T
-127 VREYIKQI
+127 VRDYIKQI
-135 ADEIQ
+135 ADEAQ

-176 TTQKNTQEIQIYRD
+176 TTQKNTKEIQTYRE

-199 QRRISAN
+199 QRRISSK
-206 AGRVMGNLG
+206 AGRVMGNLD
-215 GSSLSEIQEAIK
+215 GSSVAEIQEAIN
-227 VTTQLRDA
+227 VTTKLRDA
-235 QKLGGQEWNNY
+235 QKLGGQEWEIY
-246 NVQIQSAQKYLS
+246 NDEIQRAQKYLS
-258 DFNNLTKQLSM
+258 DFNNLTKQI
-269 ADRMRNLGEVSE
+269 A
-281 ASLTELKKYWQEQ
+281 
-294 VNGTMLSSS
+294 
-303 ELAKYEAQLK
+303 
-313 KVTDEEQRRIS
+313 
-324 ANAGRV
+324 
-330 MGNLGGSSV
+330 
-339 SEIQEAIKVTTQ
+339 
-351 LRDAQKRGSQE
+351 
-362 WEIYNDEIQ
+362 
-371 KAQKYLQDFN
+371 
-381 DKAKQLTMFR
+381 
-391 QMGDLTK
+391 
-398 VSSSSLSELKKYWQ
+398 
-412 EQINGADTTSAKL
+412 
-425 KHYQI
+425 
-430 QLQAVMKEEE
+430 
-440 RRISVQAGKVMGN
+440 
-453 LTDSSVSEIQEA
+453 
-465 IKVTMQLR
+465 
-473 DAQKLGSQE
+473 
-482 WDIYNDEI
+482 
-490 QKAQKYLSDFNDLT
+490 
-504 KQLSMSDRMRDLG
+504 MSDRMKELG

-524 AELKKYWQEQVNG
+524 SELKKYWQEQVNG

-607 QYIERAKNYL
+607 QYIERAKKYL

-665 QQYQQS
+665 QQYQQN
-671 LEAVVNEEQKRVS
+671 LEAVIKEEQNRIS
-684 QRAQTTL
+684 NRAQTTL
-691 GKVQTGTFDGTIS
+691 GQAQTGTFDGTIA

-724 TKGIKDVESAIN
+724 TKGVKEVESAIN

-741 LKQSSAQFS
+741 LKQSSAEFTS
-750 TMDEAL
+750 LEDAL
-756 LKAEEVGMGTFDGT
+756 DKAETVGQGTFDGT

-777 KKSLEVYKKSLEVS
+777 KKSLEEYKKKLEVS
-791 DTKGLKKIQ
+791 DTKGLKKIED
-800 VALEVIDKKQKGA
+800 ALSTIEKKQKNSV
-813 LLSAKE
+813 LSAKE
-819 LDDIILNLKAAP
+819 LDKVLLSLKTAS

-838 ASQLQQELSEAE
+838 AAQLQEELSKTE
-850 RDTREYMETSMN
+850 RDAEKYVEKSMD

-1111 EQGRTMEAIIA
+1111 EQGKTIQAVIA

-1183 EYNIKNENAMAIMLR
+1183 EYNIKNENAMAIMQR

-1212 VEWLTDVLRYIAS
+1212 VEWLTDVLRYISS
-1225 IPNRFERGETS
+1225 IPNRFERGEKS
-1236 IRLMAVALQVL
+1236 IRLMAVTVQAL

-1265 LLFGKMMKAGTVS
+1265 VLFTKMVKAGTASV
-1278 LNVFK
+1278 NIFK
-1283 TAWQALTFA
+1283 IAWQWLSKA
-1292 MSKNPIGWAVLGFTA
+1292 MMSNPLGWVVLGFTA
-1307 LASAVTMFK
+1307 LTSAITYFK
-1316 KTVDQAAKA
+1316 KSVDEATKA
-1325 QAEFESSIQ
+1325 QSEFEAAIQ
-1334 KETFELNN
+1334 KETFELSN

-1502 QTHTFLESTQ
+1502 QTQTFLESTQ

-1527 RKSNQGILSSSDL
+1527 RKSNQGILSSSDIP
-1540 SELNTYLQQATT
+1540 ELNTYLQQATT

-1558 EDVDDLNA
+1558 SDVEYLNA

-1571 EKLTKAETDELA
+1571 KKLTELETAELERLNERKEKGIMLNKLEESRLEELNDKRRKGENLTDSELKELK
-1583 EKNRQLGVYQNNI
+1583 EKNRLLGVYQYNI
-1596 SQVEKRIKAI
+1596 DQVEKRIKAI

-1657 AREEYEALKKM
+1657 AKEEYEALKKM

-1679 WGRDTSGNWL
+1679 WGRDTSGNWI

-1696 RGEQKELNDQV
+1696 RGEQKEMNDEI
-1707 SAAMAALEAYFLRRQ
+1707 SAAMSALEAYFLRRQ
-1722 QAIRQAYLNEEITTE
+1722 QAIRQAYLDEQITTE

-1757 RKKLLG
+1757 RKKLLS
-1763 ESNTFNQKLYGME
+1763 EENTFNQNLYGME

-1782 TAALLKKMGEKETDG
+1782 TAALIKKLGERQTDG
-1797 VRKNLEKDLLE
+1797 LRKNLEKDLLE

-1870 KERMDALV
+1870 KERINALV

-1884 YSLNENQLRTYLSNI
+1884 YSLNEDQLRTYLSNI

-1954 EDRIKGSDD
+1954 EDRIKGTDERT
-1963 QSELMGAAGNLGL
+1963 ELMGAAGNLGL

-1987 DTDNAELEALRI
+1987 ETDNAELEALRI
-1999 KLEAAAQYYEQFE
+1999 RLEAARQYYEEFYA
-2012 SRKKELIQ
+2012 RKEELIQ

-2028 QQQAEESFL
+2028 QQEAEESYR
-2037 MAQKEAYDNY
+2037 MAEKEALDELN
-2047 IAAREEQSAKE
+2047 AAREEQASKE

-2085 AAFSE
+2085 AAFAE
-2090 VDDRKEAAKQLLQTA
+2090 VDDRKQAAKMLLQTA

-2111 LIMQKVQELIMKK
+2111 LIMQKITELLMKK
-2124 ALGAQEVAQEA
+2124 TLGDQEVAQEA
-2135 ATTTTVTA
+2135 ATSATVTA
-2143 LHGTQA
+2143 IHGSQA
-2149 ITDLTVQ
+2149 ITDMTVE
-2156 GAKTSGDI
+2156 GAKTAGDVTSGI
-2164 ALGTASGAAKT
+2164 ARGSAKT
-2175 IGQLGWWGIPLVAV
+2175 IGDLGWWGIPLIAV

-2201 MGKLNKSKQEVAAA
+2201 MGKLNKAKQDVAAA

-2223 RVATGMLTYAE
+2223 RVAAGMLTYAE

-2259 YGGGA
+2259 YSGGA

-2297 LTIARHGQLKSAAMP
+2297 LTIARHGKLKSAAMP
-2312 TFASGSYPSMPA
+2312 TFASGNYPFMPA
-2324 QASQAAQQAGGS
+2324 QITQVASGATDMTMQNEQMTQMLGSVAEALSTLNERLSKPIRAA
-2336 GMSAAEMS
+2336 
-2344 QVLTGVTDAV
+2344 
-2354 NALTQRL
+2354 
-2361 NQPISA
+2361 
-2367 TVDPYGRKGAVNQ
+2367 VDPYGSKGAVNQ
-2380 LSKASKFMNKNGLT
+2380 LNKASNFMTKRGLI

>member
-1 MANSLGTRLARID
+1 MSFISTFRLPNFEENKHKDMANSLGTRLARID
-14 VLIGGADQ
+14 VLIGGAEQ
-22 ARKQVEEMR
+22 AQKQVDKMRDEWKKLR
-31 KEWAKLGKEVQEAQR
+31 KEVENAQEQMNATT
-46 NMEKSVD
+46 N
-53 TVDYDKNKKIYTDA
+53 TTLYDDNKKIYNE
-67 LKQQKQLQKSIQ
+67 KVKQL
-79 ESERNINTVQKY
+79 ERLTKLIRENQRNVNTVNKY
-91 LNDVSGQTLRNLNN
+91 LNDISGQTLRNLGE
-105 AQKGLN
+105 ARKGLN
-111 QMLLGVNPKNV
+111 QMLLGINPKNA
-122 ESLRT
+122 ETLQT

-140 RRKGNL
+140 RRKGNI

-176 TTQKNTQEIQIYRD
+176 TTQKNTQEIQTYRE

-199 QRRISAN
+199 QRRISSK

-215 GSSLSEIQEAIK
+215 GSSVTEIQEAIK

-235 QKLGGQEWNNY
+235 QKLG
-246 NVQIQSAQKYLS
+246 SA
-258 DFNNLTKQLSM
+258 
-269 ADRMRNLGEVSE
+269 
-281 ASLTELKKYWQEQ
+281 
-294 VNGTMLSSS
+294 
-303 ELAKYEAQLK
+303 
-313 KVTDEEQRRIS
+313 
-324 ANAGRV
+324 
-330 MGNLGGSSV
+330 
-339 SEIQEAIKVTTQ
+339 
-351 LRDAQKRGSQE
+351 E
-362 WEIYNDEIQ
+362 WEIYNDEIE
-371 KAQKYLQDFN
+371 KAQKYL
-381 DKAKQLTMFR
+381 K
-391 QMGDLTK
+391 
-398 VSSSSLSELKKYWQ
+398 
-412 EQINGADTTSAKL
+412 
-425 KHYQI
+425 
-430 QLQAVMKEEE
+430 
-440 RRISVQAGKVMGN
+440 
-453 LTDSSVSEIQEA
+453 
-465 IKVTMQLR
+465 
-473 DAQKLGSQE
+473 
-482 WDIYNDEI
+482 
-490 QKAQKYLSDFNDLT
+490 DFNDLS
-504 KQLSMSDRMRDLG
+504 KQLAMSDRMRDLA
-517 KASESSL
+517 KASTASL

-537 AQRGSQELAEYESK
+537 AQRGSQELKDYEEQ
-551 LKQVLDEEKKRSAK
+551 LKKVTDEENKRASK
-565 SAVSVFSNLSGSSL
+565 NAVSVFTNLSGSSL

-595 TELGSKQWDIYN
+595 TELGSSQWEIYN
-607 QYIERAKNYL
+607 KYIERAKKYL
-617 SDFENTSKNAA
+617 SDFEQASKNAA
-628 IAERMKNIGNAST
+628 IAEKMNNISNVST

-646 LKKFWQEQVD
+646 LKKFWQEQID

-665 QQYQQS
+665 QQYQQN
-671 LEAVVNEEQKRVS
+671 LEAVIKEEQNRLS
-684 QRAQTTL
+684 QRAQSTL

-777 KKSLEVYKKSLEVS
+777 KKSLEEYKKSLEVS
-791 DTKGLKKIQ
+791 DTKGLEKIQ
-800 VALEVIDKKQKGA
+800 VALDVIDKKQKGA

-862 LRRVNEQINEVK
+862 LRRVNEQINDVK

-893 YVLVYAGFNEV
+893 YVLAYAGFNEV

-1100 GLSDDYLKNLI
+1100 GLSDEYLKNLI
-1111 EQGRTMEAIIA
+1111 GQGRTMEAIIA

-1212 VEWLTDVLRYIAS
+1212 VEWLTDVLRYISS

-1265 LLFGKMMKAGTVS
+1265 LLFGMMMKAGTVS

-1307 LASAVTMFK
+1307 LTSAVTMFK

-1365 DKYGAYLGFMV
+1365 DKYGAYLGFLV

-1502 QTHTFLESTQ
+1502 QTQTFLESTQ

-1527 RKSNQGILSSSDL
+1527 RKSNQGILSSSGL

-1657 AREEYEALKKM
+1657 AKEEYEALKKM

-1782 TAALLKKMGEKETDG
+1782 TAALIKKLGERQTDG
-1797 VRKNLEKDLLE
+1797 LRKNLEKDLLE

-1926 KAAAEKYAKDIKEMI
+1926 KAASEKYAKDIKEMI

-1999 KLEAAAQYYEQFE
+1999 RLEAARQYYEEFYA
-2012 SRKKELIQ
+2012 RKEELIQ

-2028 QQQAEESFL
+2028 EQQAEESYR
-2037 MAQKEAYDNY
+2037 MAEKEALD
-2047 IAAREEQSAKE
+2047 ALTQAREEQQSKE
-2058 LEITE
+2058 LEITG

-2090 VDDRKEAAKQLLQTA
+2090 VSDRKEAAKQLLQTM

-2111 LIMQKVQELIMKK
+2111 LIMQKVQELVMKK

-2135 ATTTTVTA
+2135 ATSDTITA
-2143 LHGTQA
+2143 VHGSQA

-2156 GAKTSGDI
+2156 GAKTAADVST
-2164 ALGTASGAAKT
+2164 GTASGAAKI
-2175 IGQLGWWGIPLVAV
+2175 IGELGWWGIPLIAV

-2240 GNDGQI
+2240 GNDGQV

-2288 NYPHIYDSI
+2288 NYPHIYESI

-2312 TFASGSYPSMPA
+2312 TFASGNYPSMPA
-2324 QASQAAQQAGGS
+2324 QASQAAQQAGDS

-2344 QVLTGVTDAV
+2344 QVLTGVTEAV

>member
-22 ARKQVEEMR
+22 ARKKIEEMR
-31 KEWAKLGKEVQEAQR
+31 KEWEELDKVIQEAQR
-46 NMEKSVD
+46 NMEMSVD
-53 TVDYDKNKKIYTDA
+53 TVDYDKNKKIYEDA
-67 LKQQKQLQKSIQ
+67 LKKQKQLQKSIT
-79 ESERNINTVQKY
+79 ESERNVNTVQKY
-91 LNDVSGQTLRNLNN
+91 LTDISGQTLRNLNN
-105 AQKGLN
+105 AQRGLRD
-111 QMLLGVNPKNV
+111 MLLGVNPKDLKTLNI
-122 ESLRT
+122 
-127 VREYIKQI
+127 VRDYIKQI

-176 TTQKNTQEIQIYRD
+176 STRLNTQEIQKYRE
-190 QLKKVEDEE
+190 QLAQVEAEE
-199 QRRISAN
+199 TR
-206 AGRVMGNLG
+206 
-215 GSSLSEIQEAIK
+215 
-227 VTTQLRDA
+227 
-235 QKLGGQEWNNY
+235 
-246 NVQIQSAQKYLS
+246 
-258 DFNNLTKQLSM
+258 
-269 ADRMRNLGEVSE
+269 
-281 ASLTELKKYWQEQ
+281 
-294 VNGTMLSSS
+294 
-303 ELAKYEAQLK
+303 
-313 KVTDEEQRRIS
+313 
-324 ANAGRV
+324 
-330 MGNLGGSSV
+330 
-339 SEIQEAIKVTTQ
+339 
-351 LRDAQKRGSQE
+351 
-362 WEIYNDEIQ
+362 
-371 KAQKYLQDFN
+371 
-381 DKAKQLTMFR
+381 
-391 QMGDLTK
+391 
-398 VSSSSLSELKKYWQ
+398 
-412 EQINGADTTSAKL
+412 
-425 KHYQI
+425 
-430 QLQAVMKEEE
+430 
-440 RRISVQAGKVMGN
+440 
-453 LTDSSVSEIQEA
+453 
-465 IKVTMQLR
+465 
-473 DAQKLGSQE
+473 
-482 WDIYNDEI
+482 
-490 QKAQKYLSDFNDLT
+490 
-504 KQLSMSDRMRDLG
+504 
-517 KASESSL
+517 
-524 AELKKYWQEQVNG
+524 
-537 AQRGSQELAEYESK
+537 
-551 LKQVLDEEKKRSAK
+551 
-565 SAVSVFSNLSGSSL
+565 
-579 TEIQDAIKATT
+579 
-590 QLRDA
+590 
-595 TELGSKQWDIYN
+595 
-607 QYIERAKNYL
+607 
-617 SDFENTSKNAA
+617 
-628 IAERMKNIGNAST
+628 
-641 SSLAE
+641 
-646 LKKFWQEQVD
+646 
-656 GAELSSQKL
+656 
-665 QQYQQS
+665 
-671 LEAVVNEEQKRVS
+671 RVS

-724 TKGIKDVESAIN
+724 TKGVKEVESAIN

-750 TMDEAL
+750 SLDEAL
-756 LKAEEVGMGTFDGT
+756 GKAETVGQGTFDGT

-777 KKSLEVYKKSLEVS
+777 KKSLEEYKKKLEVS
-791 DTKGLKKIQ
+791 DTKGLKKIED
-800 VALEVIDKKQKGA
+800 ALSTIEKKQKNSV
-813 LLSAKE
+813 LSAKE
-819 LDDIILNLKAAP
+819 LDKVLLSLKTAS

-838 ASQLQQELSEAE
+838 AAQLQEELSKTE
-850 RDTREYMETSMN
+850 RDAEKYVETSMN

-1111 EQGRTMEAIIA
+1111 EQGKTIQAVIA

-1183 EYNIKNENAMAIMLR
+1183 EYNIKNENAMAIMQR

-1212 VEWLTDVLRYIAS
+1212 VEWLTDVLRYISS
-1225 IPNRFERGETS
+1225 IPNRFERGEKS
-1236 IRLMAVALQVL
+1236 IRLMAVTVQAL

-1265 LLFGKMMKAGTVS
+1265 VLFTKMVKAGTASV
-1278 LNVFK
+1278 NIFK
-1283 TAWQALTFA
+1283 IAWQWLSKA
-1292 MSKNPIGWAVLGFTA
+1292 MMSNPLGWVVLGFTA
-1307 LASAVTMFK
+1307 LTSAITYFK
-1316 KTVDQAAKA
+1316 KSVDEATKA
-1325 QAEFESSIQ
+1325 QSEFEAAIQ
-1334 KETFELNN
+1334 KETFELSN

-1428 ASLNKMQ
+1428 ASLNKME

-1469 FMEKYNKNI
+1469 FMEKYDKNI

-1502 QTHTFLESTQ
+1502 QTQTFLESTQ

-1540 SELNTYLQQATT
+1540 PELNTYLQQATT

-1558 EDVDDLNA
+1558 EDVDELNA

-1571 EKLTKAETDELA
+1571 EKLTKAETAELA

-1657 AREEYEALKKM
+1657 AKEEYEALKKM

-1696 RGEQKELNDQV
+1696 RGEQKEMNDEI
-1707 SAAMAALEAYFLRRQ
+1707 SAAMSALEAYFLRRQ
-1722 QAIRQAYLNEEITTE
+1722 QAIRQAYLDEQITTE

-1763 ESNTFNQKLYGME
+1763 EENTFNQNLYGME

-1782 TAALLKKMGEKETDG
+1782 TAALIKKLGERQTDG
-1797 VRKNLEKDLLE
+1797 LRKNLEKDLLE

-1870 KERMDALV
+1870 KERINALV

-1884 YSLNENQLRTYLSNI
+1884 YSLNEDQLRTYLSNI

-1941 DVQWETSGNQKLW
+1941 DVQWETSGNAQTKDSVSNQYDEIERKLGIL
-1954 EDRIKGSDD
+1954 ESLGIAPGETTIVGLSSTDSIELERLK
-1963 QSELMGAAGNLGL
+1963 SELE
-1976 ASTQSSFLGTS
+1976 T
-1987 DTDNAELEALRI
+1987 
-1999 KLEAAAQYYEQFE
+1999 AQMYYEQFYGKRE
-2012 SRKKELIQ
+2012 ELIQ

-2028 QQQAEESFL
+2028 EMEAQQAYN
-2037 MAQKEAYDNY
+2037 MAQRDAFNELIDAQDSYY
-2047 IAAREEQSAKE
+2047 AKE
-2058 LEITE
+2058 DDITYK
-2063 SKLSTLKNY
+2063 KLLSLKNY
-2072 TDAVVDFSEQMGE
+2072 TDAVVDFGEQMGE
-2085 AAFSE
+2085 AAFAE

-2149 ITDLTVQ
+2149 VTDLTVQ
-2156 GAKTSGDI
+2156 GAKTTADI
-2164 ALGTASGAAKT
+2164 SAGIASGSAKT
-2175 IGQLGWWGIPLVAV
+2175 IGQLGWWGIPLIAV

-2201 MGKLNKSKQEVAAA
+2201 MGKLNKAKQDVAAA

-2223 RVATGMLTYAE
+2223 RVAAGMLTYAE

-2288 NYPHIYDSI
+2288 NYPHIYESI

-2324 QASQAAQQAGGS
+2324 QITQVASGATDMNIQNEQMTQMLGS
-2336 GMSAAEMS
+2336 VAE
-2344 QVLTGVTDAV
+2344 
-2354 NALTQRL
+2354 ALSTLNDRL
-2361 NQPISA
+2361 SKPISA
-2367 TVDPYGRKGAVNQ
+2367 TVDPYGSKGAVNQ
-2380 LSKASKFMNKNGLT
+2380 LNKASNFMTKRGLI

>member
-1 MANSLGTRLARID
+1 LLHIAREVCRKPLERLLANSFKTVSVELTDTVFLSFISTFRVPNFEGNKHKDMANSLGTRLARID
-14 VLIGGADQ
+14 VLIGGAEQ
-22 ARKQVEEMR
+22 ARKQVEQMR
-31 KEWAKLGKEVQEAQR
+31 EEWKKLDKQAQEAQK
-46 NMEKSVD
+46 NMQATVD
-53 TVDYDKNKKIYTDA
+53 TVAYDKNKKIYEDA
-67 LKQQKQLQKSIQ
+67 LKQQKQLQKSIT

-91 LNDVSGQTLRNLNN
+91 LTDISGQTLRNLNN
-105 AQKGLN
+105 AQNSLK
-111 QMLLGVNPKNV
+111 QMLLGVNPKDLQTLN
-122 ESLRT
+122 T
-127 VREYIKQI
+127 VRDYIKQI
-135 ADEIQ
+135 ADEAQ

-176 TTQKNTQEIQIYRD
+176 TTQKNTKEIQTYRE

-199 QRRISAN
+199 QRRISSK
-206 AGRVMGNLG
+206 AGRVMGNLD
-215 GSSLSEIQEAIK
+215 GSSVAEIQEAIN
-227 VTTQLRDA
+227 VTTKLRDA
-235 QKLGGQEWNNY
+235 QKLGGQEWEIY
-246 NVQIQSAQKYLS
+246 NDEIQRAQKYLS
-258 DFNNLTKQLSM
+258 DFNNLTKQI
-269 ADRMRNLGEVSE
+269 A
-281 ASLTELKKYWQEQ
+281 
-294 VNGTMLSSS
+294 
-303 ELAKYEAQLK
+303 
-313 KVTDEEQRRIS
+313 
-324 ANAGRV
+324 
-330 MGNLGGSSV
+330 
-339 SEIQEAIKVTTQ
+339 
-351 LRDAQKRGSQE
+351 
-362 WEIYNDEIQ
+362 
-371 KAQKYLQDFN
+371 
-381 DKAKQLTMFR
+381 
-391 QMGDLTK
+391 
-398 VSSSSLSELKKYWQ
+398 
-412 EQINGADTTSAKL
+412 
-425 KHYQI
+425 
-430 QLQAVMKEEE
+430 
-440 RRISVQAGKVMGN
+440 
-453 LTDSSVSEIQEA
+453 
-465 IKVTMQLR
+465 
-473 DAQKLGSQE
+473 
-482 WDIYNDEI
+482 
-490 QKAQKYLSDFNDLT
+490 
-504 KQLSMSDRMRDLG
+504 MSDRMKELG

-607 QYIERAKNYL
+607 QYIERAKKYL

-665 QQYQQS
+665 QQYQQN
-671 LEAVVNEEQKRVS
+671 LEAVIKEEQNRIS
-684 QRAQTTL
+684 NRAQTTL
-691 GKVQTGTFDGTIS
+691 GEVQTGTFDGTIS

-724 TKGIKDVESAIN
+724 TKGVKEVESAIN

-741 LKQSSAQFS
+741 LKQSSAEFTS
-750 TMDEAL
+750 LEDAL
-756 LKAEEVGMGTFDGT
+756 DKAETVGQGTFDGT

-777 KKSLEVYKKSLEVS
+777 KKSLEEYKKKLEVS
-791 DTKGLKKIQ
+791 DTKGLKKIED
-800 VALEVIDKKQKGA
+800 ALSTIEKKQKNSV
-813 LLSAKE
+813 LSAKE
-819 LDDIILNLKAAP
+819 LDKVLLSLKTAS

-838 ASQLQQELSEAE
+838 AAQLQEELSKTE
-850 RDTREYMETSMN
+850 RDAEKYVEKSMD

-874 RSWQEHDNQIVATI
+874 RSWQEQDNQIVATI

-1111 EQGRTMEAIIA
+1111 EQGKTIQAVIA

-1183 EYNIKNENAMAIMLR
+1183 EYNIKNENAMAIMQR

-1212 VEWLTDVLRYIAS
+1212 VEWLTDVLRYISS
-1225 IPNRFERGETS
+1225 IPNRFEHGEKS
-1236 IRLMAVALQVL
+1236 IRLMAVTVQAL

-1265 LLFGKMMKAGTVS
+1265 VLFTKMVKAGTASV
-1278 LNVFK
+1278 NIFK
-1283 TAWQALTFA
+1283 IAWQWLSKA
-1292 MSKNPIGWAVLGFTA
+1292 MMSNPLGWVVLGFTA
-1307 LASAVTMFK
+1307 LTSAITYFK
-1316 KTVDQAAKA
+1316 KSVDEATKA
-1325 QAEFESSIQ
+1325 QSEFEAAIQ
-1334 KETFELNN
+1334 KETFELSN

-1428 ASLNKMQ
+1428 ASLNKME
-1435 NVGETNAGDAMARI
+1435 NVGETNAGDAMALI

-1469 FMEKYNKNI
+1469 FMEKYDKNI

-1502 QTHTFLESTQ
+1502 QTQTFLESTQ

-1540 SELNTYLQQATT
+1540 PELNTYLQQATT

-1558 EDVDDLNA
+1558 EDVDELNA

-1571 EKLTKAETDELA
+1571 EKLTKAETAELA

-1657 AREEYEALKKM
+1657 AKEEYEALKKM

-1696 RGEQKELNDQV
+1696 RGEQKEMNDEI
-1707 SAAMAALEAYFLRRQ
+1707 SAAMSALEAYFLRRQ
-1722 QAIRQAYLNEEITTE
+1722 QAIRQAYLDEQITTE

-1763 ESNTFNQKLYGME
+1763 EENTFNQNLYGME

-1782 TAALLKKMGEKETDG
+1782 TAALIKKLGERQTDG
-1797 VRKNLEKDLLE
+1797 LRKNLEKDLLE

-1870 KERMDALV
+1870 KERINALV

-1884 YSLNENQLRTYLSNI
+1884 YSLNEDELRTYLSNI

-1954 EDRIKGSDD
+1954 EDRIKGADD

-2047 IAAREEQSAKE
+2047 IAAREEQSSKE

-2063 SKLSTLKNY
+2063 SKLGTLKNY

-2085 AAFSE
+2085 AAFAE
-2090 VDDRKEAAKQLLQTA
+2090 VDDRKQAAKMLLQTA

-2111 LIMQKVQELIMKK
+2111 LIMQKITELLMKK
-2124 ALGAQEVAQEA
+2124 TLGDQEVTQEA
-2135 ATTTTVTA
+2135 ATSATVTA
-2143 LHGTQA
+2143 IHGSQA
-2149 ITDLTVQ
+2149 ITDMTVE
-2156 GAKTSGDI
+2156 GEKTTGDVTSGI
-2164 ALGTASGAAKT
+2164 ARGSAKT
-2175 IGQLGWWGIPLVAV
+2175 IGDLGWWGIPLIAV

-2201 MGKLNKSKQEVAAA
+2201 MGKLNKAKQDVAAA

-2223 RVATGMLTYAE
+2223 RVAAGMLTYAE

-2312 TFASGSYPSMPA
+2312 TFASGNYPSMPA
-2324 QASQAAQQAGGS
+2324 QITQVASGATDMTMQNEQMTQMLGSVAEALSTLNERLSKPIRAA
-2336 GMSAAEMS
+2336 
-2344 QVLTGVTDAV
+2344 
-2354 NALTQRL
+2354 
-2361 NQPISA
+2361 
-2367 TVDPYGRKGAVNQ
+2367 VDPYGSKGAVNQ
-2380 LSKASKFMNKNGLT
+2380 LNKASNFMTKRGLI

>member
-14 VLIGGADQ
+14 VLIGGAEQ
-22 ARKQVEEMR
+22 AQKQVDKMRDEWKKLR
-31 KEWAKLGKEVQEAQR
+31 KEVENAQEQMNATT
-46 NMEKSVD
+46 N
-53 TVDYDKNKKIYTDA
+53 TTLYDDNKKIYNE
-67 LKQQKQLQKSIQ
+67 KVKQL
-79 ESERNINTVQKY
+79 ERLTKLIRENQRNVNTVNKY
-91 LNDVSGQTLRNLNN
+91 LNDISGQTLRNLGE
-105 AQKGLN
+105 ARKGLN
-111 QMLLGVNPKNV
+111 QMLLGINPKNA
-122 ESLRT
+122 ETLQT

-140 RRKGNL
+140 RRKGNI

-157 NVSDKSLGM
+157 NVSDKSLGK
-166 AKQRLQELIS
+166 AKERLQDLIKSTEL
-176 TTQKNTQEIQIYRD
+176 NTQEIQKYRE
-190 QLKKVEDEE
+190 QLAQVEAEE
-199 QRRISAN
+199 TR
-206 AGRVMGNLG
+206 
-215 GSSLSEIQEAIK
+215 
-227 VTTQLRDA
+227 
-235 QKLGGQEWNNY
+235 
-246 NVQIQSAQKYLS
+246 
-258 DFNNLTKQLSM
+258 
-269 ADRMRNLGEVSE
+269 
-281 ASLTELKKYWQEQ
+281 
-294 VNGTMLSSS
+294 
-303 ELAKYEAQLK
+303 
-313 KVTDEEQRRIS
+313 
-324 ANAGRV
+324 
-330 MGNLGGSSV
+330 
-339 SEIQEAIKVTTQ
+339 
-351 LRDAQKRGSQE
+351 
-362 WEIYNDEIQ
+362 
-371 KAQKYLQDFN
+371 
-381 DKAKQLTMFR
+381 
-391 QMGDLTK
+391 
-398 VSSSSLSELKKYWQ
+398 
-412 EQINGADTTSAKL
+412 
-425 KHYQI
+425 
-430 QLQAVMKEEE
+430 
-440 RRISVQAGKVMGN
+440 
-453 LTDSSVSEIQEA
+453 
-465 IKVTMQLR
+465 
-473 DAQKLGSQE
+473 
-482 WDIYNDEI
+482 
-490 QKAQKYLSDFNDLT
+490 
-504 KQLSMSDRMRDLG
+504 
-517 KASESSL
+517 
-524 AELKKYWQEQVNG
+524 
-537 AQRGSQELAEYESK
+537 
-551 LKQVLDEEKKRSAK
+551 
-565 SAVSVFSNLSGSSL
+565 
-579 TEIQDAIKATT
+579 
-590 QLRDA
+590 
-595 TELGSKQWDIYN
+595 
-607 QYIERAKNYL
+607 
-617 SDFENTSKNAA
+617 
-628 IAERMKNIGNAST
+628 
-641 SSLAE
+641 
-646 LKKFWQEQVD
+646 
-656 GAELSSQKL
+656 
-665 QQYQQS
+665 
-671 LEAVVNEEQKRVS
+671 RVS

-704 QTKEA
+704 QIKEA

-724 TKGIKDVESAIN
+724 TKGVKEVESAIN

-741 LKQSSAQFS
+741 LKQSSAEFTS
-750 TMDEAL
+750 LEDAL
-756 LKAEEVGMGTFDGT
+756 DKAETVGQGTFDGT

-777 KKSLEVYKKSLEVS
+777 KKSLEEYKKKLEVS
-791 DTKGLKKIQ
+791 DTKGLKKIED
-800 VALEVIDKKQKGA
+800 ALSTIEKKQKNSV
-813 LLSAKE
+813 LSAEE
-819 LDDIILNLKAAP
+819 LNKVILTLKTAP

-838 ASQLQQELSEAE
+838 AAQLQQELSEAE
-850 RDTREYMETSMN
+850 RDTREYMEASMN

-1111 EQGRTMEAIIA
+1111 EQGKTIQAVIA

-1183 EYNIKNENAMAIMLR
+1183 EYNIKNENAMAIMQR

-1212 VEWLTDVLRYIAS
+1212 VEWLTDVLRYISS

-1236 IRLMAVALQVL
+1236 IRLTAVALQVL

-1265 LLFGKMMKAGTVS
+1265 VLFTKMVKAGTASV
-1278 LNVFK
+1278 NIFK
-1283 TAWQALTFA
+1283 IAWQSLSKA
-1292 MSKNPIGWAVLGFTA
+1292 MMSNPLGWVVLGFTA
-1307 LASAVTMFK
+1307 LTSAITYFK
-1316 KTVDQAAKA
+1316 KSVDEATKA
-1325 QAEFESSIQ
+1325 QSEFEAAIQ
-1334 KETFELNN
+1334 KETFELSN

-1413 DKYTDQIQELQSKII
+1413 DKYTDQIQELQAKII

-1435 NVGETNAGDAMARI
+1435 NVGETNAGDAMALI

-1469 FMEKYNKNI
+1469 FMEKYDKNI

-1502 QTHTFLESTQ
+1502 QTQTFLESTQ

-1527 RKSNQGILSSSDL
+1527 RKSNQGILSSSDIP
-1540 SELNTYLQQATT
+1540 ELNTYLQQATT

-1558 EDVDDLNA
+1558 SDVEYLNA

-1571 EKLTKAETDELA
+1571 KKLTELETAELERLNERKEKGIMLNKLEESRLEELNDKRRTGENLTDSELKELK
-1583 EKNRQLGVYQNNI
+1583 EKNRLLGVYQYNI
-1596 SQVEKRIKAI
+1596 DQVEKRIKAI

-1657 AREEYEALKKM
+1657 AKEEYEALKKM
-1668 EQDVAKVLAEK
+1668 EEEVAKVLAEK

-1696 RGEQKELNDQV
+1696 RGEQKEMNDEI
-1707 SAAMAALEAYFLRRQ
+1707 SAAMSALEAYFLRRQ
-1722 QAIRQAYLNEEITTE
+1722 QAIRQAYLDEQITTE

-1763 ESNTFNQKLYGME
+1763 EENTFNQNLYGME

-1782 TAALLKKMGEKETDG
+1782 TAALIKKLGERQTDG
-1797 VRKNLEKDLLE
+1797 LRKNLEKDLLE

-1855 RMSLGFSGVIDESAV
+1855 RMSLEFSGVIDESAV
-1870 KERMDALV
+1870 KERINALV

-1884 YSLNENQLRTYLSNI
+1884 YSLNEDQLRTYLSNI

-1941 DVQWETSGNQKLW
+1941 DVQWETSGNQQLW
-1954 EDRIKGSDD
+1954 EDRIKGTDERT
-1963 QSELMGAAGNLGL
+1963 ELMGAAGNLGL

-1987 DTDNAELEALRI
+1987 ETDNAELEALRI
-1999 KLEAAAQYYEQFE
+1999 RLEAARQYYEEFYA
-2012 SRKKELIQ
+2012 RKEELIQ
-2020 QAIASGAT
+2020 QE
-2028 QQQAEESFL
+2028 AEESYR
-2037 MAQKEAYDNY
+2037 MAKKEALDELN
-2047 IAAREEQSAKE
+2047 AAREEQASKE

-2085 AAFSE
+2085 AAFAE
-2090 VDDRKEAAKQLLQTA
+2090 VDDRKQAAKMLLQTA

-2111 LIMQKVQELIMKK
+2111 LIMQKITELLMKK
-2124 ALGAQEVAQEA
+2124 TLGGQEVAQEA
-2135 ATTTTVTA
+2135 ATSATITA

-2149 ITDLTVQ
+2149 VTDLTVQ
-2156 GAKTSGDI
+2156 GAKTTADI
-2164 ALGTASGAAKT
+2164 SAGIASGSAKT
-2175 IGQLGWWGIPLVAV
+2175 IGQLGWWGIPLIAV

-2201 MGKLNKSKQEVAAA
+2201 MGKLNKAKQDVAAA

-2223 RVATGMLTYAE
+2223 RVAAGMLTYAE

-2246 YNARYQKELKTGV
+2246 YNARYQKDLKTGV

-2312 TFASGSYPSMPA
+2312 TFASGRYPA
-2324 QASQAAQQAGGS
+2324 VTTQATQAIQQPEDA
-2336 GMSAAEMS
+2336 GMSVPQIA

-2354 NALTQRL
+2354 NTLTERL
-2361 NQPISA
+2361 NKPINA
-2367 TVDPYGRKGAVNQ
+2367 TVDPYGNKGAVNQ
-2380 LSKASKFMNKNGLT
+2380 LNKASKFMTRRGLS

>member
-22 ARKQVEEMR
+22 AKKKLEEMKNELKKLKDASVEAQEKMNASIEKVDFYKYKQVYEDIE
-31 KEWAKLGKEVQEAQR
+31 KKIKQLSKTINANEATI
-46 NMEKSVD
+46 KTVD
-53 TVDYDKNKKIYTDA
+53 T
-67 LKQQKQLQKSIQ
+67 
-79 ESERNINTVQKY
+79 Y
-91 LNDVSGQTLRNLNN
+91 LNDISGQTLRNLNN
-105 AQKGLN
+105 AQKGLK
-111 QMLLGVNPKNV
+111 QMLLSVDPKKV
-122 ESLRT
+122 ETISVLRG
-127 VREYIKQI
+127 YIKQVY
-135 ADEIQ
+135 DEIQ

-176 TTQKNTQEIQIYRD
+176 TTQKNTKEIQTYRE

-199 QRRISAN
+199 QRRISSK
-206 AGRVMGNLG
+206 AGRVMGNLD
-215 GSSLSEIQEAIK
+215 GSSVAEIQEAIN
-227 VTTQLRDA
+227 VTTKLRDA
-235 QKLGGQEWNNY
+235 QKLGGQEWEIY
-246 NVQIQSAQKYLS
+246 NDEIQRAQKYLS
-258 DFNNLTKQLSM
+258 DFNNLTKQI
-269 ADRMRNLGEVSE
+269 A
-281 ASLTELKKYWQEQ
+281 
-294 VNGTMLSSS
+294 
-303 ELAKYEAQLK
+303 
-313 KVTDEEQRRIS
+313 
-324 ANAGRV
+324 
-330 MGNLGGSSV
+330 
-339 SEIQEAIKVTTQ
+339 
-351 LRDAQKRGSQE
+351 
-362 WEIYNDEIQ
+362 
-371 KAQKYLQDFN
+371 
-381 DKAKQLTMFR
+381 
-391 QMGDLTK
+391 
-398 VSSSSLSELKKYWQ
+398 
-412 EQINGADTTSAKL
+412 
-425 KHYQI
+425 
-430 QLQAVMKEEE
+430 
-440 RRISVQAGKVMGN
+440 
-453 LTDSSVSEIQEA
+453 
-465 IKVTMQLR
+465 
-473 DAQKLGSQE
+473 
-482 WDIYNDEI
+482 
-490 QKAQKYLSDFNDLT
+490 
-504 KQLSMSDRMRDLG
+504 MSDRMKELG

-607 QYIERAKNYL
+607 QYIERAKKYL

-665 QQYQQS
+665 QQYQQN
-671 LEAVVNEEQKRVS
+671 LEAVIKEEQNRIS
-684 QRAQTTL
+684 NRAQTTL
-691 GKVQTGTFDGTIS
+691 GQVQTGTFDGTIS

-724 TKGIKDVESAIN
+724 TKGVKEVESAIN

-741 LKQSSAQFS
+741 LKQSSAEFS
-750 TMDEAL
+750 SLDEAL
-756 LKAEEVGMGTFDGT
+756 DKAETVGEGTFDGT

-777 KKSLEVYKKSLEVS
+777 KKSLEEYKKKLEVS
-791 DTKGLKKIQ
+791 DTKGLKKIED
-800 VALEVIDKKQKGA
+800 ALSTIEKKQKEASDGA
-813 LLSAKE
+813 F
-819 LDDIILNLKAAP
+819 DLKKTIENIKSAP
-831 LEDLQKA
+831 LKDLQRA
-838 ASQLQQELSEAE
+838 AAQLQEELMVAETNSIEYIKTSEKL
-850 RDTREYMETSMN
+850 RD
-862 LRRVNEQINEVK
+862 VNKKINEIK
-874 RSWQEHDNQIVATI
+874 RGWEEHDNQIVATI

-1016 KALLATGSAINEISQ
+1016 RALLATGSAINEISQ

-1111 EQGRTMEAIIA
+1111 EQGKTIQAVIA

-1183 EYNIKNENAMAIMLR
+1183 EYNIKNENAMAIMQR

-1212 VEWLTDVLRYIAS
+1212 VEWLTDVLRWMYNLPAVIERNRTAFLALKIAISEILVLLAVAKWKAIKTMFVDLGKFLSTPFTVIWKSLRMEIAS
-1225 IPNRFERGETS
+1225 
-1236 IRLMAVALQVL
+1236 A
-1247 VGVMIATSSAVQK
+1247 
-1260 ASANI
+1260 
-1265 LLFGKMMKAGTVS
+1265 TVS
-1278 LNVFK
+1278 LEMAGK
-1283 TAWQALTFA
+1283 STAGLTG
-1292 MSKNPIGWAVLGFTA
+1292 KLRVLGKVI
-1307 LASAVTMFK
+1307 ASNPWGLIATGVAAAVSVLSDMNRE
-1316 KTVDQAAKA
+1316 VNNAAKISL
-1325 QAEFESSIQ
+1325 EFTNTLE
-1334 KETFELNN
+1334 KEREELFN
-1342 LKYAIDKANVSN
+1342 LKFAIDGANEET
-1354 GERAALIKQLN
+1354 GEKAALIKDLN

-1376 TENNYAEKQEY
+1376 TEQNYQEKSAFLY
-1387 IYSLINARLRETL
+1387 DLINEKLRESI
-1400 ALKMR
+1400 ALKMQ
-1405 DKMMENIA
+1405 DKLQEKTMEKYVDLVQDLRERLQGQLIDVDNI
-1413 DKYTDQIQELQSKII
+1413 
-1428 ASLNKMQ
+1428 
-1435 NVGETNAGDAMARI
+1435 GETNISDAMAMLLNNVRKAVRNEI
-1449 MDGMN
+1449 PENGILGDLFDKYDIEHLGSSFYNTLDEYIDLMKKMESEMGVVRKDMENTAQEASKSAN
-1454 KVVEEGG
+1454 K
-1461 NLYDALDG
+1461 
-1469 FMEKYNKNI
+1469 
-1478 KQLPFSSD
+1478 
-1486 ALKLMNI
+1486 I
-1493 LKNIRKEAG
+1493 LL
-1502 QTHTFLESTQ
+1502 T
-1512 RAAESK
+1512 
-1518 TEELMLQDL
+1518 DL
-1527 RKSNQGILSSSDL
+1527 RKSNKGILSSSDL
-1540 SELNTYLQQATT
+1540 PKLKTYLQEATT

-1558 EDVDDLNA
+1558 TEVDNLNK
-1566 KREKG
+1566 KREEG
-1571 EKLTKAETDELA
+1571 EKLTASEELDLK

-1657 AREEYEALKKM
+1657 AKEEYEALKKM

-1696 RGEQKELNDQV
+1696 RGEQKEMNDEI
-1707 SAAMAALEAYFLRRQ
+1707 SAAMSALEAYFLRRQ
-1722 QAIRQAYLNEEITTE
+1722 QAIRQAYLDEQITTE

-1763 ESNTFNQKLYGME
+1763 EENTFNQNLYGME

-1782 TAALLKKMGEKETDG
+1782 TAALIKKLGERQTDG
-1797 VRKNLEKDLLE
+1797 LRKNLEKDLLE

-1870 KERMDALV
+1870 KERINALV

-1884 YSLNENQLRTYLSNI
+1884 YSLNEDQLRTYLSNI

-1941 DVQWETSGNQKLW
+1941 DVQWETSGNAQTKDSVSNQYDEIERKLGIL
-1954 EDRIKGSDD
+1954 ESLGIAPGETTIVGLSSTDSIELERLK
-1963 QSELMGAAGNLGL
+1963 SELE
-1976 ASTQSSFLGTS
+1976 T
-1987 DTDNAELEALRI
+1987 
-1999 KLEAAAQYYEQFE
+1999 AQMYYEQFYGKRE
-2012 SRKKELIQ
+2012 ELIQ

-2028 QQQAEESFL
+2028 EMEAQQAYN
-2037 MAQKEAYDNY
+2037 MAQRDAFNELIDAQDSYY
-2047 IAAREEQSAKE
+2047 AKE
-2058 LEITE
+2058 DDITYK
-2063 SKLSTLKNY
+2063 KLLSLKNY
-2072 TDAVVDFSEQMGE
+2072 TDAVVDFGEQMGE
-2085 AAFSE
+2085 AAFAE

-2111 LIMQKVQELIMKK
+2111 LIMQKITELLIKK
-2124 ALGAQEVAQEA
+2124 TLGDQEVAQEA
-2135 ATTTTVTA
+2135 ATSATVTA
-2143 LHGTQA
+2143 IHGSQA
-2149 ITDLTVQ
+2149 ITDMTVE
-2156 GAKTSGDI
+2156 GAKTAGDVTSGI
-2164 ALGTASGAAKT
+2164 ARGSAKT
-2175 IGQLGWWGIPLVAV
+2175 IGDLGWWGIPLIAV

-2201 MGKLNKSKQEVAAA
+2201 MGKLNKAKQDVAAA

-2223 RVATGMLTYAE
+2223 RVAAGMLTYAE

-2288 NYPHIYDSI
+2288 NYPHIYESI

-2324 QASQAAQQAGGS
+2324 QITQVASGATDMTMQNEQMTQMLGS
-2336 GMSAAEMS
+2336 VAE
-2344 QVLTGVTDAV
+2344 
-2354 NALTQRL
+2354 ALSTLNERL
-2361 NQPISA
+2361 SKPISA
-2367 TVDPYGRKGAVNQ
+2367 TVDPYGSKGAVNQ
-2380 LSKASKFMNKNGLT
+2380 LNKASNFMTKRGLI